1 MGNKSIQKFFA
12 DQNSVIDLSSLGNAK
27 GAKVSLSGPD
37 MNITTPRGSV
47 IIVNGALYSSI
58 KGNNLAVKFKDKTI
72 TGAKILGSVDLK
84 DIQLERIDSSLV
96 DSAQV
101 EKKGNGKRR
110 NKKEEEELKKQLD
123 DAENAKKEADKA
135 KEEAEKAKEAAE
147 KALNEAFEVQN
158 SSKQIEEMLQN
169 FLADNVA
176 KDNLAQ
182 QSDASQQNTQ
192 AKATQASKQNDAEKV
207 LPQPINKNTSTGKSN
222 SSKNEENKLDAESV
236 KEPLKVTLALAAESN
251 SGSKDDSITNF
262 TKPQFVGS
270 TAPNATV
277 IIKIN
282 GIAVGQAVADSLGN
296 FTFTAPETL
305 TDGTY
310 NLEAE
315 AKTAD
320 GSGSAKLVI
329 TIDSVTDKPTFELS
343 PESSVSGHKG
353 LTPTLTPSIVGTAE
367 ENAKVDIYVDNKLV
381 ASVDVDKDGNWSYEF
396 KDNELSEGENSIK
409 VVAVDKAG
417 NKNETTDSIIT
428 DTIAP
433 EKPTI
438 ELDDSS
444 DSGIKNDNITNSTL
458 PTFIGVAEPG
468 STVSIYL
475 GLKHLGEVIVAKDG
489 TWSYTL
495 TTPLK
500 DGEYNITATATD
512 IAGHTSATANLP
524 FTIDTRISYFSAEIE
539 TTNDSGIV
547 GDNVTNNTRPTF
559 TGKTEP
565 NAIISVINSETG
577 EEVIFKANDKGEW
590 TFNFTSDSVEGIN
603 NLTFTVEDVAGNK
616 KDFSFSYVIDTIA
629 PVPPTVSLEDYVVLP
644 NGIILSGNDLP
655 ALVGTAEPKST
666 ILLMRDGKLYDSIE
680 VDSNGTWNYQFSNKF
695 LQGAYDIEIISQ
707 DAAGNKSSTVKYSF
721 TIQTEVVPPKAELD
735 ASDDSGAKGDWITNK
750 HNALTLLG
758 TADRFATVNILIDGK
773 TIGVTTADADGNWNF
788 DISRNLSDNVYK
800 ITVESI
806 DPLGR
811 TSSVDYQLTI
821 DSFTPIPT
829 VMLHDSA
836 DSGVKGDMIT
846 KINTPL
852 FTGMAEANAKVSIY
866 VDGVLSGEAIAGDD
880 GVWNFQFTTALS
892 DGSHD
897 VTVKVEDIA
906 GNTASSSAYNFQIVT
921 QTQKPTIEL
930 VNDTGVDNT
939 DHIINE
945 KNPALTGTAAPYS
958 TVKLYI
964 DGALIAEVRT
974 NKDGRWEYTLK
985 ADQGLVDGDHRITA
999 SVEDIAGNIAHSDP
1013 FLISVDTAISIPIVS
1028 LSPDSDSGI
1037 SDDNLT
1043 NIVKPTLH
1051 LKDIDPDIISV
1062 QVWDAMSDTQIGV
1075 ATQQPDGSWAYTF
1088 TSDLTE
1094 GLHQVYVKVEDIAGN
1109 KANSAIFDF
1118 TIDTTVSTPVISLL
1132 SKDDTGVTG
1141 DNLTNINKPGFAI
1154 SGVDA
1159 DAHRVVVQVMHNGV
1173 SEEIEL
1179 SHLNGSWLFIPGNT
1193 WADGSYTLT
1202 VKVEDKAGNTNY
1214 SAPLTVVIDTQ
1225 IAIDGVELVNDS
1237 GVKGDNM
1244 TNDDRP
1250 HFRVTVPTDVNEV
1263 RLSIDG
1269 GNSWVQA
1276 TPGVAGS
1283 WEYIWPTD
1291 LADGQYTLTVEAT
1304 DKAGNTVTKTIDFAV
1319 DTTLSV
1325 PVIVLDSAD
1334 DTGIQGDNMTNST
1347 QPTFALQH
1355 IDDDAVRVTVSV
1367 EHGGVTTTFDATK
1380 GTGGWTFTPPTSW
1393 ADGDYTLSVS
1403 VEDKAGNTSH
1413 SASLTVTV
1421 DTQIAINNIELV
1433 NDSGI
1438 PDDNLTNNVRPHF
1451 QVTVPTDVNVVRLSI
1466 DGGKTWF
1473 NATQSATPGVWDYI
1487 WPDDVADG
1495 GYTLTVEA
1503 TDEAGNKAT
1512 QTLDF
1517 TIDTTLSVP
1526 TLSLDSADD
1535 SGIAGD
1541 NITNVKTPGFTLNNI
1556 DTDVSRVIVEVM
1568 HNGIKQEV
1576 PLVQTGGQWRF
1587 APTSDWADGDYILTV
1602 KVEDRAG
1609 NVKQSAPLTVTVDTH
1624 IAIDRIELVNDSGI
1638 PGDNLTNEARPHFQV
1653 TVPADVNGVR
1663 LSIDGGKTWFDA
1675 TQSATSGVWDYT
1687 WLTNVANGPHTLMV
1701 EASDKAGNKTTQ
1713 KLDFTIDTILSEP
1726 TITLDSADDSA
1737 AGDNITNVKMPG
1749 FTLGNIDA
1757 DVTKVVVTVAH
1768 DGKNQQIEL
1777 IKNGGVWRFTPGAA
1791 WTDGDYTLTVKVED
1805 KAGNTNYSA
1814 PLTVTIDTQTS
1825 IDRIELLNDT
1835 GIVGDNLTNEARPQF
1850 HITVPTDVNSVQL
1863 SLDGGINWVNATLTS
1878 DGVWEYIWPT
1888 DLVENTYTLTV
1899 KATDVAGNTATE
1911 TLNFI
1916 IDTTLS
1922 TPTITLDSAD
1932 DSGTANDNKT
1942 NVKTPG
1948 FIIGG
1953 IDSDVTQVVVQ
1964 VMRDGHSEEVELTQ
1978 TNGQWRFVPGS
1989 AWTDGDYTL
1998 TVTVKDEAGN
2008 IRHSAPLTVT
2018 IDTQITIDHIELVND
2033 SGIPDDNLTNN
2044 VRPHFQVTVPT
2055 DVNVVRLS
2063 IDGGKTWFN
2072 ATQSATPGV
2081 WDYTWLADV
2090 GEGKHTLTVE
2100 ATDKAGNKTT
2110 QQLDFIIDTLLSEPT
2125 IVLDNTDDSG
2135 TKGDHLTNVN
2145 KPTFLLGN
2153 IDADARYVTVEVQ
2166 HGGTKEVLT
2175 ATKDATGNWSV
2186 TPTGTWADGDYTLT
2200 VRVEDEAGNEKHS
2213 ASLTVTVD
2221 TQITIDVIELVN
2233 DNGIP
2238 GDNMTN
2244 DAHPQFRVTVPGD
2257 VNEVSLSIDG
2267 GVTWVKAT
2275 QSATPGVWN
2284 YTWPGT
2290 VPDGDYTLNVKA
2302 TDNAG
2307 NTVTETLHFTID
2319 TTLSTPVIVLDSADD
2334 SGVHGDN
2341 MTNHTQPTFALQ
2353 HIDDDA
2359 VRVTVSVE
2367 HGGVTTTF
2375 DATKDAG
2382 GWTFT
2387 PTGAWADGDY
2397 TLSVS
2402 VEDKAGN
2409 TSHSASLTVTVDT
2422 QIAINNIE
2430 LVNDSGIPDDNLT
2443 NNVRPH
2449 FQVTVPTDVN
2459 VVRLSIDGGKTWFN
2473 ATQSATPGVWDY
2485 IWPDDVADGGYT
2497 LTVEATDEA
2506 GNKATQTLD
2515 FTIDTTLSVPT
2526 LSLDSADDSGIAGD
2540 NITNVKTPGFTL
2552 NNIDT
2557 DVSRVIVEVM
2567 HNGIKQEVP
2576 LVQTGGQW
2584 RFAPTSDWADGDY
2597 ILTVKVEDRAGNVKQ
2612 SAPLTVTVDTHIAID
2627 RIELVNDS
2635 GIPGDNLTNEARPHF
2650 QVTVPA
2656 DVNGVRLSIDGGKTW
2671 FDATQSATSGVWDY
2685 TWLTNVANG
2694 PHTLMVEAS
2703 DKAGNKTT
2711 QKLDFTIDT
2720 ILSEPTITLDSADDS
2735 AAGDNITNVKMP
2747 GFTLG
2752 NIDADV
2758 TKVVV
2763 TVAHD
2768 GKNQQIEL
2776 IKNGG
2781 VWRFTPGAAW
2791 TDGDYTL
2798 TVKVEDKAGNTNYS
2812 APLTVTIDTQ
2822 TSIDR
2827 IELLNDTGI
2836 VGDNLTNEARPQFH
2850 ITVPTDV
2857 NSVQLSLDGGINWV
2871 NATLTSDGV
2880 WEYIWPT
2887 DLVENTYTLTVKATD
2902 VAGNTATETLNFII
2916 DTTLST
2922 PTITLDSADD
2932 SGTANDNKTNVKTP
2946 GFIIGGIDSDVTQVV
2961 VQVMRDGHSEEVEL
2975 TQTNGQWR
2983 FVPGSAWT
2991 DGDYTLTV
2999 TVKDEA
3005 GNIRHSAPLTVTIDT
3020 QITIDHIELVN
3031 DSGIPDDNLTNNVRP
3046 HFQVTVP
3053 TDVNVVR
3060 LSIDGGKTWFN
3071 ATQSATPG
3079 VWDYT
3084 WLADVGEGKHTLTV
3098 EATDKAGNK
3107 TTQQLDF
3114 IIDTL
3119 LSEPT
3124 IVLDNTDDSG
3134 TKGDNLT
3141 NVNKPTFLLGNI
3153 DADARYV
3160 TVEVQHGGTKEVLT
3174 ATKGATGIWSVT
3186 PTGTW
3191 ADGDYTL
3198 TVRVEDDAGNVKY
3211 SAPLTVT
3218 VDTQITIDVIE
3229 LVNDNGIPGDNLT
3242 NDVRPHFRVTVP
3254 GDVNEVRLSIDG
3266 GNTWVRATQGTA
3278 GIWDYTW
3285 PKDVTDGLHTLT
3297 VEATDKAGNK
3307 TTQTL
3312 DFTIDTRL
3320 STPTIAMDSRD
3331 DTGAIGDHITS
3342 VKRPGFTIGNIDADA
3357 HSVILRITQGGNSQ
3371 EVTLTQVG
3379 GQWRFTPDA
3388 DWADGSYTLT
3398 VEVTDNA
3405 GNVRQST
3412 PLVVTVDTQTSITDI
3427 TLVNDHGVPD
3437 DNLTNST
3444 RPQFEITVPADVNSV
3459 QLSIDGGANWV
3470 SATQGIEGV
3479 WGYTWPTDMG
3489 DGKHT
3494 LTVMV
3499 TDRAGNTATQ
3509 TLEFFIDTRLS
3520 TPTIALDSTDDTGT
3534 PGDDMTNRTRPT
3546 FILQNIDSDV
3556 INVTVSVTHNG
3567 TTTSFTATQGAGGWS
3582 FTPPAPWGDGDY
3594 TLTVTVEDRAGNT
3607 RPSTPL
3613 TVTVDTQIAIDRIE
3627 LVNDSGVPGDNV
3639 TKHVRP
3645 QFQISVPDDVEKVLL
3660 SIDGGTTWVTA
3671 IKSST
3676 AGIWDYTWPTDMPE
3690 GQHTLTVEVTD
3701 GAGNKMTET
3710 LNFTIDITLLTP
3722 TIELAPDQDTG
3733 QNKNDNLTS
3742 VTQPV
3747 FVLGSIDKDVRHVEL
3762 SIEHNGTFKTVVLTE
3777 SADGWRYRPDSA
3789 LADGSY
3795 TFTVTVTD
3803 VAGNQQTSAPLKVTI
3818 DGTLTTPVIELA
3830 AGEDSGTVGD
3840 RLTNHDR
3847 PVFDIHQVDSDVTR
3861 VMVKVTYNGKT
3872 HEEAAVFTNGQ
3883 WRFTPSA
3890 SWADGSYQLAVVV
3903 EDLAGNVKESAPF
3916 EVRIDTTTTINNI
3929 VLLNDTGVQNDQL
3942 TNVAKP
3948 SFRIDVPGDVVQ
3960 VRVTLD
3966 GGANWNVIRKNA
3978 DGQWIF
3984 DSPNTLVDGTYTLR
3998 VEATDEAGNI
4008 ANKDLVFNIDTN
4020 IQVPTIALD
4029 AGQDTGANTADN
4041 ITNISRP
4048 TFTIGNVDPDVIK
4061 VVVTI
4066 DGHDYNATKVGAG
4079 WQFTPGN
4086 AIPDGSYN
4094 ITVTVED
4101 KAGNT
4106 ATSKPLPVV
4115 IDTTAEIESVT
4126 LVTDSGDSDVDN
4138 ITKVDKPQFSIVTA
4152 DDITHVRV
4160 KIDNAANWIELTK
4173 GGDGRWIFNVGSALP
4188 DGQHTLLVDVTDI
4201 AGNVAQET
4209 LQFTIDTTLREPTIV
4224 LDPTHDTGDDTNDNL
4239 TRINKP
4245 VFIIGNV
4252 DNDVSHIVVHI
4263 DGRDYTIENTGGNL
4277 TFTPD
4282 QPLSDG
4288 QHTISV
4294 TVTDIAGNTK
4304 TSAELRI
4311 EIDTQVQIDS
4321 VTLTTDS
4328 GVNDHDNVTN
4338 ATRPSFEIATPDDVT
4353 SVLVSFDGVNWTPIS
4368 KNAAGQWEFTA
4379 GSALPDGHYTLHVQ
4393 ATDRAGNT
4401 ANSTLG
4407 FTVDTQIDGLSVVML
4422 DDAGKDST
4430 DGITNITSPR
4440 FEISAREPLQSV
4452 TVILNGKS
4460 STLTQGAGNKWL
4472 FTPDTPLVDGTYKI
4486 EIVAED
4492 IAGNKISKE
4501 VSFTIDTI
4509 VSDPSIDLLD
4519 ADDTGESAVDN
4530 ITSVTTPRFVIGNV
4544 PADIDTVVIRIN
4556 GVSYSVTA
4564 NGNNLWEFQ
4573 VPVALN
4579 DGVYEAVVVFR
4590 DIAGNTSETKLPFTI
4605 DTTTSVSVRMEPASD
4620 TGNSNSD
4627 NLTNKQNPKFEGTA
4641 EPNAKLVITIV
4652 DDKSGREVLKQ
4663 TITVGADGN
4672 WSVTPNILPDGMYTI
4687 NVVAT
4692 DVAGNTAQTQERF
4705 TIDTVTIDPT
4715 IRLSDPSID
4724 DQHEA
4729 TSLRPEFKG
4738 FAEAFSTIMIQWDG
4752 KVVGSANANANGE
4765 WSWTPPSVL
4774 APGSYVVSIVAK
4786 DKAGNESSQVD
4797 FPVVIPVIDVTPP
4810 TIKLSEESDS
4820 GALGDFTTNNKT
4832 PTLIGSTLPNTI
4844 VSIYV
4849 DGVKVGE
4856 ATADTAG
4863 RYTFQLSEMKDGHY
4877 VVQVGIVNP
4886 RDNSELRSTAVD
4898 VTIDTEVAEL
4908 VWNISG
4914 MHEGGYINTVTPE
4927 IGGTSEPNSKITIF
4941 VNGVEKAIAYTT
4953 GAGHWGVVLPALGN
4967 DGNYELTFKV
4977 EDVAG
4982 NIREFGPQNV
4992 ILDTVI
4998 SPLTVVL
5005 READDSGKV
5014 GDWIT
5019 NKSHVTIDGTAEA
5032 GSTLT
5037 IRNPQGV
5044 VIATLVVGNDGR
5056 WSAEL
5061 DLREGSNAFVV
5072 VSEDKAGNSQQKE
5085 ILIEHDTQIEISD
5098 ISLSRDTNSG
5108 DKYDLITNNKSPVL
5122 VAMTDPGATVQ
5133 VYINGVL
5140 QGTVEASS
5148 SGNIS
5153 YTMPANSA
5161 DGEYQVQ
5168 FVATDTAGNRVES
5181 AITTVTIDSQIAVF
5195 DIDEDSLPAL
5205 SNNRALSVSGV
5216 GEAGSQVSIFVD
5228 GKLVNV
5234 VMVEADGTWRAPI
5247 LLQDDGTF
5255 NIHFSIT
5262 DVAGNT
5268 EVSKDYSVDVD
5279 SSTDFPT
5286 LNLEDASNSG
5296 SLDDLITNHNKP
5308 VLVGTAEAGATIHI
5322 YVDEKIVA
5330 NVLVLEDGTWSYQF
5344 DNALKDGEYSIRVVA
5359 EDPAGNTAESP
5370 RLLVTIDTSTFI
5382 DNPAMVAGSDNGI
5395 FSNDSITSQTRPT
5408 FSIFGEMNQ
5417 SVQIFI
5423 DGVLV
5428 DTITVTDRNQVYR
5441 PESPL
5446 GDGSHSIYY
5455 VITDKAGNTATSKTL
5470 NFTIDTFNTTPVAI
5484 DSIGGQTLAE
5494 MTGSDGKIYITDT
5507 TRNLLFSGSA
5517 EPNSKIEI
5525 IINGLNV
5532 GEVWVNEKGHW
5543 QMPVNPLYFTEGQL
5557 DITVKSTDRAGNVN
5571 QEKYS
5576 IWVDTHI
5583 KVFTSELDD
5592 NKSSSKTEWWSNS
5605 DLITMRGTGEIG
5617 ATVSLIVAGVTLATA
5632 VVAATGRWELSTDKL
5647 PEGTYDISL
5656 VIEDSAGNRW
5666 EDVREIFI
5674 DRTPP
5679 NAPVV
5684 TYSDIVN
5691 DLIIMQGTAEAKS
5704 QLIITDSEGN
5714 TYTLTVPDNGKWSMA
5729 IPYPSEGKF
5738 TITSVDAIG
5747 NRSDDV
5753 PLDIMKEVPVIS
5765 LSPDSDSGTVGD
5777 NITRDKQ
5784 PTFIIGNLES
5794 DVVVVQVDINGTVYN
5809 AEKNADGVWFFTPGT
5824 PLADGSYTISVI
5836 ASDAAGNQKN
5846 SLPITVTIDS
5856 TLTVPEI
5863 ALAAGEDNGA
5873 SDSDNVTNHTQ
5884 PKFTLQH
5891 IDADVTG
5898 VTVNVT
5904 HNGVTDIYQATQGA
5918 DGWTFTPP
5926 AAWNDGNYTLSV
5938 TVVDRAGNSQQSA
5951 SLAVTVDSTVTVTA
5965 DSQHDDASDDATA
5978 TAVTPPESE
5987 TVNAESATHLRTE
6000 PSAAEESV
6008 VKVTAYSITLLNADS
6023 GDEIDRSISQTP
6035 SFEISV
6041 PENIVNVSIM
6051 FEGEEF
6057 TLPITNQKAI
6067 FEVPL
6072 SLEDGE
6078 YTMDVKFIDK
6088 DNDFLIKE
6096 KTFSVDH
6103 SSADIVNAMNVRGK
6117 TEDDIND
6124 SPSTSSVGHN
6134 NNGAIDVFA
6143 VNEVTLPVDNQEEHA

>member
-37 MNITTPRGSV
+37 MNITTPHGSV

-123 DAENAKKEADKA
+123 EAENAKKEADKA

-444 DSGIKNDNITNSTL
+444 DSGIKNDSITNSTL

-539 TTNDSGIV
+539 TTDDSGIV

-590 TFNFTSDSVEGIN
+590 TFNFTSDSVEGVN

-616 KDFSFSYVIDTIA
+616 KDFSFSYVIDTVA
-629 PVPPTVSLEDYVVLP
+629 PVPPTVSLEDFVVLP

-1062 QVWDAMSDTQIGV
+1062 QVWDAASDTQIGV

-1109 KANSAIFDF
+1109 KANSAVFDF

-1179 SHLNGSWLFIPGNT
+1179 SHLNGSWLFTPGNT

-1325 PVIVLDSAD
+1325 PVIVLNSAD
-1334 DTGIQGDNMTNST
+1334 DTGVQGDNMTNST

-1380 GTGGWTFTPPTSW
+1380 GVGGWSFTPTGAW

-1438 PDDNLTNNVRPHF
+1438 PNDNLTNNVRPHF

-1473 NATQSATPGVWDYI
+1473 NATQNATPGVWDYI

-1503 TDEAGNKAT
+1503 TDEAGNKTT

-1556 DTDVSRVIVEVM
+1556 DADVSRVTVEVM

-1675 TQSATSGVWDYT
+1675 TQSATPGVWDYT

-1713 KLDFTIDTILSEP
+1713 KLDFIIDTMLSEP

-1863 SLDGGINWVNATLTS
+1863 SLDGGINWVNATLTP

-2018 IDTQITIDHIELVND
+2018 IDTQIAIDHIELVND
-2033 SGIPDDNLTNN
+2033 SGIPDDNLTN
-2044 VRPHFQVTVPT
+2044 
-2055 DVNVVRLS
+2055 
-2063 IDGGKTWFN
+2063 
-2072 ATQSATPGV
+2072 
-2081 WDYTWLADV
+2081 
-2090 GEGKHTLTVE
+2090 E
-2100 ATDKAGNKTT
+2100 A
-2110 QQLDFIIDTLLSEPT
+2110 
-2125 IVLDNTDDSG
+2125 
-2135 TKGDHLTNVN
+2135 
-2145 KPTFLLGN
+2145 
-2153 IDADARYVTVEVQ
+2153 
-2166 HGGTKEVLT
+2166 
-2175 ATKDATGNWSV
+2175 
-2186 TPTGTWADGDYTLT
+2186 
-2200 VRVEDEAGNEKHS
+2200 
-2213 ASLTVTVD
+2213 
-2221 TQITIDVIELVN
+2221 
-2233 DNGIP
+2233 
-2238 GDNMTN
+2238 
-2244 DAHPQFRVTVPGD
+2244 
-2257 VNEVSLSIDG
+2257 
-2267 GVTWVKAT
+2267 
-2275 QSATPGVWN
+2275 
-2284 YTWPGT
+2284 
-2290 VPDGDYTLNVKA
+2290 
-2302 TDNAG
+2302 
-2307 NTVTETLHFTID
+2307 
-2319 TTLSTPVIVLDSADD
+2319 
-2334 SGVHGDN
+2334 
-2341 MTNHTQPTFALQ
+2341 
-2353 HIDDDA
+2353 
-2359 VRVTVSVE
+2359 
-2367 HGGVTTTF
+2367 
-2375 DATKDAG
+2375 
-2382 GWTFT
+2382 
-2387 PTGAWADGDY
+2387 
-2397 TLSVS
+2397 
-2402 VEDKAGN
+2402 
-2409 TSHSASLTVTVDT
+2409 
-2422 QIAINNIE
+2422 
-2430 LVNDSGIPDDNLT
+2430 
-2443 NNVRPH
+2443 
-2449 FQVTVPTDVN
+2449 
-2459 VVRLSIDGGKTWFN
+2459 
-2473 ATQSATPGVWDY
+2473 
-2485 IWPDDVADGGYT
+2485 
-2497 LTVEATDEA
+2497 
-2506 GNKATQTLD
+2506 
-2515 FTIDTTLSVPT
+2515 
-2526 LSLDSADDSGIAGD
+2526 
-2540 NITNVKTPGFTL
+2540 
-2552 NNIDT
+2552 
-2557 DVSRVIVEVM
+2557 
-2567 HNGIKQEVP
+2567 
-2576 LVQTGGQW
+2576 
-2584 RFAPTSDWADGDY
+2584 
-2597 ILTVKVEDRAGNVKQ
+2597 
-2612 SAPLTVTVDTHIAID
+2612 
-2627 RIELVNDS
+2627 
-2635 GIPGDNLTNEARPHF
+2635 
-2650 QVTVPA
+2650 
-2656 DVNGVRLSIDGGKTW
+2656 
-2671 FDATQSATSGVWDY
+2671 
-2685 TWLTNVANG
+2685 
-2694 PHTLMVEAS
+2694 
-2703 DKAGNKTT
+2703 
-2711 QKLDFTIDT
+2711 
-2720 ILSEPTITLDSADDS
+2720 
-2735 AAGDNITNVKMP
+2735 
-2747 GFTLG
+2747 
-2752 NIDADV
+2752 
-2758 TKVVV
+2758 
-2763 TVAHD
+2763 
-2768 GKNQQIEL
+2768 
-2776 IKNGG
+2776 
-2781 VWRFTPGAAW
+2781 
-2791 TDGDYTL
+2791 
-2798 TVKVEDKAGNTNYS
+2798 
-2812 APLTVTIDTQ
+2812 
-2822 TSIDR
+2822 
-2827 IELLNDTGI
+2827 
-2836 VGDNLTNEARPQFH
+2836 
-2850 ITVPTDV
+2850 
-2857 NSVQLSLDGGINWV
+2857 
-2871 NATLTSDGV
+2871 
-2880 WEYIWPT
+2880 
-2887 DLVENTYTLTVKATD
+2887 
-2902 VAGNTATETLNFII
+2902 
-2916 DTTLST
+2916 
-2922 PTITLDSADD
+2922 
-2932 SGTANDNKTNVKTP
+2932 
-2946 GFIIGGIDSDVTQVV
+2946 
-2961 VQVMRDGHSEEVEL
+2961 
-2975 TQTNGQWR
+2975 
-2983 FVPGSAWT
+2983 
-2991 DGDYTLTV
+2991 
-2999 TVKDEA
+2999 
-3005 GNIRHSAPLTVTIDT
+3005 
-3020 QITIDHIELVN
+3020 
-3031 DSGIPDDNLTNNVRP
+3031 RP

-3174 ATKGATGIWSVT
+3174 ATKDATGNWSVTPTGTWADGDYTLTVRVEDEAGNEKHSASLTVTVDTQITIDAIELVNDNGIPGDNMTNDAHPQFRVTVPGDVNEVSLSIDGGVTWVKATQSATPGVWNYTWPGTVPDGDYTLNVKATDNAGNTVTETLHFTIDTTLSTPVIVLDSADDTGIQGDNMTNRTQPTFNLQHIDDDAVRVTVSVEHGGVTTTFDATKGVGGWTFTPPTSWGAGDYTLSVSVEDKAGNTSHSASLTVTVDTQIAINNIELVNDSGIPDDNLTNNVRPQFQVKVPTDVNEVRLSIDGGKTWFNATQSATPGVWDYTWLADVGEGKHTLTVEATDKAGNQTTQKLDFIIDTLLSEPTIVLDNTDDSGIKGDNLTNANKPTFLLGNIDADARYVTVEVQHGSTKEVLTATKGATGIWSVT

-3198 TVRVEDDAGNVKY
+3198 TVRVEDEAGNVKY

-3320 STPTIAMDSRD
+3320 STPTITMDSRD

-3342 VKRPGFTIGNIDADA
+3342 VKRPGFTIGNIDSDA
-3357 HSVILRITQGGNSQ
+3357 QSVILRITQGGNSQ

-3412 PLVVTVDTQTSITDI
+3412 PLIVTVDTQTSITDI

-3470 SATQGIEGV
+3470 SAAQGIEGV

-3613 TVTVDTQIAIDRIE
+3613 TVTVDTQIAIDHIE
-3627 LVNDSGVPGDNV
+3627 LVNDSGVPSDNI

-3690 GQHTLTVEVTD
+3690 GQHTLIVEVTD
-3701 GAGNKMTET
+3701 GAGNKMTGT
-3710 LNFTIDITLLTP
+3710 LDFTIDITLLTP

-3742 VTQPV
+3742 VTQPI

-3847 PVFDIHQVDSDVTR
+3847 PVFDIRQVDSDVTR

-3903 EDLAGNVKESAPF
+3903 EDLAGNIKESAPL

-3948 SFRIDVPGDVVQ
+3948 SFRIDVPGDVIQ

-4188 DGQHTLLVDVTDI
+4188 DGKHTLLVDVTDI

-4277 TFTPD
+4277 AFTPD

-4304 TSAELRI
+4304 TSAELQI

-4530 ITSVTTPRFVIGNV
+4530 ITSVTKPRFVIGNV

-4556 GVSYSVTA
+4556 GVSYPVTA

-4620 TGNSNSD
+4620 TGSSNSD

-4652 DDKSGREVLKQ
+4652 DDKSGREVLKH

-4724 DQHEA
+4724 DQYEA

-4738 FAEAFSTIMIQWDG
+4738 LAEAFSTIMIQWDG

-4832 PTLIGSTLPNTI
+4832 PTLVGNTLPNAI

-4967 DGNYELTFKV
+4967 DGNYVLTFKV

-5072 VSEDKAGNSQQKE
+5072 VSEDKAGNSQQKD

-5296 SLDDLITNHNKP
+5296 SLDDLITSHNKP

-5382 DNPAMVAGSDNGI
+5382 DNPVMMAGSDNGI
-5395 FSNDSITSQTRPT
+5395 FSNDSITSQTRPA
-5408 FSIFGEMNQ
+5408 FSIYGEMNQ

-5494 MTGSDGKIYITDT
+5494 MTVSDGKIYITDT

-5532 GEVWVNEKGHW
+5532 GEVWVNDKGHW

-5583 KVFTSELDD
+5583 QVFTSELDD
-5592 NKSSSKTEWWSNS
+5592 NKSSSKTDWWSNS
-5605 DLITMRGTGEIG
+5605 STITMRGMGEIG

-5632 VVAATGRWELSTDKL
+5632 VVAANGQWELSTDQL
-5647 PEGTYDISL
+5647 PEGKYDITLS
-5656 VIEDSAGNRW
+5656 IEDNAGNRK
-5666 EDVREIFI
+5666 EEVHEIFI

-5704 QLIITDSEGN
+5704 QLIITDSNGN

-5753 PLDIMKEVPVIS
+5753 PLDIMKETPVIS

-5777 NITRDKQ
+5777 NITRDNQ

-5863 ALAAGEDNGA
+5863 ALAAGEGNGA
-5873 SDSDNVTNHTQ
+5873 SDSDNVTNHNHTQ

-5926 AAWNDGNYTLSV
+5926 AAWNDGTYTLSV
-5938 TVVDRAGNSQQSA
+5938 TVVDRAGNSLQSA
-5951 SLAVTVDSTVTVTA
+5951 SLEVTVDSTVTVTA
-5965 DSQHDDASDDATA
+5965 DSQHDDASDDATP

-5987 TVNAESATHLRTE
+5987 TVNAESATHLRTV

-6008 VKVTAYSITLLNADS
+6008 VKETAYSITLLNADS

-6041 PENIVNVSIM
+6041 PENIVNVSVM

-6078 YTMDVKFIDK
+6078 YTMDVKFLDK
-6088 DNDFLIKE
+6088 DDDFLIKE

-6103 SSADIVNAMNVRGK
+6103 SSADIVNAMNARGK

-6134 NNGAIDVFA
+6134 NNGAIEVFA

>member
-428 DTIAP
+428 DTIPP

-1062 QVWDAMSDTQIGV
+1062 QVWDAASDTQIGV

-1109 KANSAIFDF
+1109 KANSAVFDF

-1380 GTGGWTFTPPTSW
+1380 GTGGWSFTPTGAW

-1438 PDDNLTNNVRPHF
+1438 PNDNLTNNVRPHF

-1473 NATQSATPGVWDYI
+1473 NATQSATPGAWDYI

-1503 TDEAGNKAT
+1503 TDKAGNKTT
-1512 QTLDF
+1512 QELDF

-1638 PGDNLTNEARPHFQV
+1638 PDDNLTNEARPHFQV

-2018 IDTQITIDHIELVND
+2018 IDTQIAIDHIELVND

-2135 TKGDHLTNVN
+2135 TKGDNLTNVN

-2200 VRVEDEAGNEKHS
+2200 VRVEDDAGNVKYS

-2233 DNGIP
+2233 DSGTR
-2238 GDNMTN
+2238 GDNLTN
-2244 DAHPQFRVTVPGD
+2244 DANPHFRITVPGD

-2267 GVTWVKAT
+2267 GVTWVKAM

-2284 YTWPGT
+2284 YTWPKT
-2290 VPDGDYTLNVKA
+2290 VADGDYTLTVKA

-2307 NTVTETLHFTID
+2307 NTVTRTLDFTID

-2341 MTNHTQPTFALQ
+2341 MTNRTQPTFALQ
-2353 HIDDDA
+2353 QIDDDA

-2422 QIAINNIE
+2422 QIAINN
-2430 LVNDSGIPDDNLT
+2430 
-2443 NNVRPH
+2443 
-2449 FQVTVPTDVN
+2449 
-2459 VVRLSIDGGKTWFN
+2459 
-2473 ATQSATPGVWDY
+2473 
-2485 IWPDDVADGGYT
+2485 
-2497 LTVEATDEA
+2497 
-2506 GNKATQTLD
+2506 
-2515 FTIDTTLSVPT
+2515 
-2526 LSLDSADDSGIAGD
+2526 
-2540 NITNVKTPGFTL
+2540 
-2552 NNIDT
+2552 
-2557 DVSRVIVEVM
+2557 
-2567 HNGIKQEVP
+2567 
-2576 LVQTGGQW
+2576 
-2584 RFAPTSDWADGDY
+2584 
-2597 ILTVKVEDRAGNVKQ
+2597 
-2612 SAPLTVTVDTHIAID
+2612 
-2627 RIELVNDS
+2627 
-2635 GIPGDNLTNEARPHF
+2635 
-2650 QVTVPA
+2650 
-2656 DVNGVRLSIDGGKTW
+2656 
-2671 FDATQSATSGVWDY
+2671 
-2685 TWLTNVANG
+2685 
-2694 PHTLMVEAS
+2694 
-2703 DKAGNKTT
+2703 
-2711 QKLDFTIDT
+2711 
-2720 ILSEPTITLDSADDS
+2720 
-2735 AAGDNITNVKMP
+2735 
-2747 GFTLG
+2747 
-2752 NIDADV
+2752 
-2758 TKVVV
+2758 
-2763 TVAHD
+2763 
-2768 GKNQQIEL
+2768 
-2776 IKNGG
+2776 
-2781 VWRFTPGAAW
+2781 
-2791 TDGDYTL
+2791 
-2798 TVKVEDKAGNTNYS
+2798 
-2812 APLTVTIDTQ
+2812 
-2822 TSIDR
+2822 
-2827 IELLNDTGI
+2827 
-2836 VGDNLTNEARPQFH
+2836 
-2850 ITVPTDV
+2850 
-2857 NSVQLSLDGGINWV
+2857 
-2871 NATLTSDGV
+2871 
-2880 WEYIWPT
+2880 
-2887 DLVENTYTLTVKATD
+2887 
-2902 VAGNTATETLNFII
+2902 
-2916 DTTLST
+2916 
-2922 PTITLDSADD
+2922 
-2932 SGTANDNKTNVKTP
+2932 
-2946 GFIIGGIDSDVTQVV
+2946 
-2961 VQVMRDGHSEEVEL
+2961 
-2975 TQTNGQWR
+2975 
-2983 FVPGSAWT
+2983 
-2991 DGDYTLTV
+2991 
-2999 TVKDEA
+2999 
-3005 GNIRHSAPLTVTIDT
+3005 
-3020 QITIDHIELVN
+3020 IELVN

-4160 KIDNAANWIELTK
+4160 KIDNAVNWIELTK

-4556 GVSYSVTA
+4556 GVSYPVTA

-5234 VMVEADGTWRAPI
+5234 VMVEADGSWRAPI

-5557 DITVKSTDRAGNVN
+5557 DTTVKSTDRAGNVN

-5583 KVFTSELDD
+5583 QVFTSELDD
-5592 NKSSSKTEWWSNS
+5592 NKSSSKTDWWSNS
-5605 DLITMRGTGEIG
+5605 STITMRGMGEIG

-5632 VVAATGRWELSTDKL
+5632 VVAANGQWELSTDQL
-5647 PEGTYDISL
+5647 PEGKYDITLS
-5656 VIEDSAGNRW
+5656 IEDNAGNRK
-5666 EDVREIFI
+5666 EEVHEIFI

-5704 QLIITDSEGN
+5704 QLIITDSNGN

-5904 HNGVTDIYQATQGA
+5904 HNGVTDTYQATQGA

-5987 TVNAESATHLRTE
+5987 TVNAESATHLRTV

-6008 VKVTAYSITLLNADS
+6008 VKETAYSITLLNADS

-6103 SSADIVNAMNVRGK
+6103 SSADIVNAMNARGK

>member
-236 KEPLKVTLALAAESN
+236 KEPLKVTLALATESN

-616 KDFSFSYVIDTIA
+616 KDFSFSYVIDTVA
-629 PVPPTVSLEDYVVLP
+629 PVPPTVSLEDFVVLP

-1028 LSPDSDSGI
+1028 LSPDSDSGV

-1062 QVWDAMSDTQIGV
+1062 QVWDAASDTQIGV

-1109 KANSAIFDF
+1109 KANSAVFDF

-1202 VKVEDKAGNTNY
+1202 VKVEDKAGNTSY

-1380 GTGGWTFTPPTSW
+1380 GTGGWSFTPTGAW

-1438 PDDNLTNNVRPHF
+1438 PNDNLTNNVRPHF

-1473 NATQSATPGVWDYI
+1473 NATQSATPGAWDYI

-1503 TDEAGNKAT
+1503 TDKAGNKTT
-1512 QTLDF
+1512 QELDF

-2125 IVLDNTDDSG
+2125 IVLDSTDDSG
-2135 TKGDHLTNVN
+2135 TKGDNLTNVN

-2319 TTLSTPVIVLDSADD
+2319 TTLSVPVIVLNSADD
-2334 SGVHGDN
+2334 TGVQGDN
-2341 MTNHTQPTFALQ
+2341 MTNSTQPTFTLQ

-2375 DATKDAG
+2375 DATKGTG
-2382 GWTFT
+2382 GWSFT

-2449 FQVTVPTDVN
+2449 FQVKVPMDVN
-2459 VVRLSIDGGKTWFN
+2459 
-2473 ATQSATPGVWDY
+2473 
-2485 IWPDDVADGGYT
+2485 
-2497 LTVEATDEA
+2497 E
-2506 GNKATQTLD
+2506 
-2515 FTIDTTLSVPT
+2515 
-2526 LSLDSADDSGIAGD
+2526 
-2540 NITNVKTPGFTL
+2540 
-2552 NNIDT
+2552 
-2557 DVSRVIVEVM
+2557 
-2567 HNGIKQEVP
+2567 
-2576 LVQTGGQW
+2576 
-2584 RFAPTSDWADGDY
+2584 
-2597 ILTVKVEDRAGNVKQ
+2597 
-2612 SAPLTVTVDTHIAID
+2612 
-2627 RIELVNDS
+2627 
-2635 GIPGDNLTNEARPHF
+2635 
-2650 QVTVPA
+2650 
-2656 DVNGVRLSIDGGKTW
+2656 
-2671 FDATQSATSGVWDY
+2671 
-2685 TWLTNVANG
+2685 
-2694 PHTLMVEAS
+2694 
-2703 DKAGNKTT
+2703 
-2711 QKLDFTIDT
+2711 
-2720 ILSEPTITLDSADDS
+2720 
-2735 AAGDNITNVKMP
+2735 
-2747 GFTLG
+2747 
-2752 NIDADV
+2752 
-2758 TKVVV
+2758 
-2763 TVAHD
+2763 
-2768 GKNQQIEL
+2768 
-2776 IKNGG
+2776 
-2781 VWRFTPGAAW
+2781 
-2791 TDGDYTL
+2791 
-2798 TVKVEDKAGNTNYS
+2798 
-2812 APLTVTIDTQ
+2812 
-2822 TSIDR
+2822 
-2827 IELLNDTGI
+2827 
-2836 VGDNLTNEARPQFH
+2836 
-2850 ITVPTDV
+2850 
-2857 NSVQLSLDGGINWV
+2857 
-2871 NATLTSDGV
+2871 
-2880 WEYIWPT
+2880 
-2887 DLVENTYTLTVKATD
+2887 
-2902 VAGNTATETLNFII
+2902 
-2916 DTTLST
+2916 
-2922 PTITLDSADD
+2922 
-2932 SGTANDNKTNVKTP
+2932 
-2946 GFIIGGIDSDVTQVV
+2946 
-2961 VQVMRDGHSEEVEL
+2961 
-2975 TQTNGQWR
+2975 
-2983 FVPGSAWT
+2983 
-2991 DGDYTLTV
+2991 
-2999 TVKDEA
+2999 
-3005 GNIRHSAPLTVTIDT
+3005 
-3020 QITIDHIELVN
+3020 
-3031 DSGIPDDNLTNNVRP
+3031 
-3046 HFQVTVP
+3046 
-3053 TDVNVVR
+3053 VR

-3098 EATDKAGNK
+3098 EATDKAGNQ
-3107 TTQQLDF
+3107 TTQKLDF

-3124 IVLDNTDDSG
+3124 IVLDSTDDSG

-3141 NVNKPTFLLGNI
+3141 NANKPTFILGNI

-3160 TVEVQHGGTKEVLT
+3160 TVEVQYGGTKEVLT

-3320 STPTIAMDSRD
+3320 STPTITMDSRD

-3342 VKRPGFTIGNIDADA
+3342 VKRPGFTIGNIDSDA
-3357 HSVILRITQGGNSQ
+3357 QSVILRITQGGNSQ

-3412 PLVVTVDTQTSITDI
+3412 PLIVKVDTQTSITDI

-3470 SATQGIEGV
+3470 SAAQGIEGV

-3613 TVTVDTQIAIDRIE
+3613 TVTVDTQIAIDHIE

-3710 LNFTIDITLLTP
+3710 LNFTIDITLMTP

-3847 PVFDIHQVDSDVTR
+3847 PVFDIRQVDSDVTR

-4530 ITSVTTPRFVIGNV
+4530 ITSVTKPRFVIGNV

-4556 GVSYSVTA
+4556 GVSYPVTA

-4832 PTLIGSTLPNTI
+4832 PTLVGNTLPNAI

-4967 DGNYELTFKV
+4967 DGNYVLTFKV

-5296 SLDDLITNHNKP
+5296 SLDDLITSHNKP

-5382 DNPAMVAGSDNGI
+5382 DNPVMMAGSDNGI
-5395 FSNDSITSQTRPT
+5395 FSNDSITSQTRPA
-5408 FSIFGEMNQ
+5408 FSIYGEMNQ

-5470 NFTIDTFNTTPVAI
+5470 NFTIDTLNTTPVAI

-5532 GEVWVNEKGHW
+5532 GEVWVNDKGHW

-5583 KVFTSELDD
+5583 QVFTSELDD
-5592 NKSSSKTEWWSNS
+5592 NKSSSKTDWWSNS
-5605 DLITMRGTGEIG
+5605 STITMRGMGEIG

-5632 VVAATGRWELSTDKL
+5632 VVAANGQWELSTDQL
-5647 PEGTYDISL
+5647 PEGKYDITLS
-5656 VIEDSAGNRW
+5656 IEDNAGNRK
-5666 EDVREIFI
+5666 EEVHEIFI

-5704 QLIITDSEGN
+5704 QLIITDSNGN

-5753 PLDIMKEVPVIS
+5753 SLDIMKEVPVIS

-5863 ALAAGEDNGA
+5863 ALAAGEDNGV

-5904 HNGVTDIYQATQGA
+5904 HNGVTDTYQATQGA

-5926 AAWNDGNYTLSV
+5926 AAWNDGTYTLSV

-5987 TVNAESATHLRTE
+5987 TVNAESATHLRTV

-6008 VKVTAYSITLLNADS
+6008 VKETAYSITLLNADS

-6103 SSADIVNAMNVRGK
+6103 SSADIVNAMNARGK

>member
-2125 IVLDNTDDSG
+2125 IVLDSTDDSG

-2290 VPDGDYTLNVKA
+2290 VPDGEYTLNVKA

-2422 QIAINNIE
+2422 QIAINN
-2430 LVNDSGIPDDNLT
+2430 
-2443 NNVRPH
+2443 
-2449 FQVTVPTDVN
+2449 
-2459 VVRLSIDGGKTWFN
+2459 
-2473 ATQSATPGVWDY
+2473 
-2485 IWPDDVADGGYT
+2485 
-2497 LTVEATDEA
+2497 
-2506 GNKATQTLD
+2506 
-2515 FTIDTTLSVPT
+2515 
-2526 LSLDSADDSGIAGD
+2526 
-2540 NITNVKTPGFTL
+2540 
-2552 NNIDT
+2552 
-2557 DVSRVIVEVM
+2557 
-2567 HNGIKQEVP
+2567 
-2576 LVQTGGQW
+2576 
-2584 RFAPTSDWADGDY
+2584 
-2597 ILTVKVEDRAGNVKQ
+2597 
-2612 SAPLTVTVDTHIAID
+2612 
-2627 RIELVNDS
+2627 
-2635 GIPGDNLTNEARPHF
+2635 
-2650 QVTVPA
+2650 
-2656 DVNGVRLSIDGGKTW
+2656 
-2671 FDATQSATSGVWDY
+2671 
-2685 TWLTNVANG
+2685 
-2694 PHTLMVEAS
+2694 
-2703 DKAGNKTT
+2703 
-2711 QKLDFTIDT
+2711 
-2720 ILSEPTITLDSADDS
+2720 
-2735 AAGDNITNVKMP
+2735 
-2747 GFTLG
+2747 
-2752 NIDADV
+2752 
-2758 TKVVV
+2758 
-2763 TVAHD
+2763 
-2768 GKNQQIEL
+2768 
-2776 IKNGG
+2776 
-2781 VWRFTPGAAW
+2781 
-2791 TDGDYTL
+2791 
-2798 TVKVEDKAGNTNYS
+2798 
-2812 APLTVTIDTQ
+2812 
-2822 TSIDR
+2822 
-2827 IELLNDTGI
+2827 
-2836 VGDNLTNEARPQFH
+2836 
-2850 ITVPTDV
+2850 
-2857 NSVQLSLDGGINWV
+2857 
-2871 NATLTSDGV
+2871 
-2880 WEYIWPT
+2880 
-2887 DLVENTYTLTVKATD
+2887 
-2902 VAGNTATETLNFII
+2902 
-2916 DTTLST
+2916 
-2922 PTITLDSADD
+2922 
-2932 SGTANDNKTNVKTP
+2932 
-2946 GFIIGGIDSDVTQVV
+2946 
-2961 VQVMRDGHSEEVEL
+2961 
-2975 TQTNGQWR
+2975 
-2983 FVPGSAWT
+2983 
-2991 DGDYTLTV
+2991 
-2999 TVKDEA
+2999 
-3005 GNIRHSAPLTVTIDT
+3005 
-3020 QITIDHIELVN
+3020 IELVN

-4556 GVSYSVTA
+4556 GVSYPVTA

>member
-37 MNITTPRGSV
+37 MNITTPHGSV

-123 DAENAKKEADKA
+123 EAENAKKEADKA

-147 KALNEAFEVQN
+147 KTLNEAFEVQN

-428 DTIAP
+428 DTIPP

-539 TTNDSGIV
+539 TTDDSGIV

-590 TFNFTSDSVEGIN
+590 TFNFTSDSVEGVN

-616 KDFSFSYVIDTIA
+616 KDFSFSYVIDTVA
-629 PVPPTVSLEDYVVLP
+629 PVPPTVSLEDFVVLP

-758 TADRFATVNILIDGK
+758 TADRFATINILIDGK

-836 DSGVKGDMIT
+836 GSGVKGDMIT

-958 TVKLYI
+958 TVKLYV

-974 NKDGRWEYTLK
+974 NKDSRWEYTLK

-1037 SDDNLT
+1037 ADDNLT
-1043 NIVKPTLH
+1043 NIVNPTLH

-1062 QVWDAMSDTQIGV
+1062 QVWDAASDTQIGV
-1075 ATQQPDGSWAYTF
+1075 ATQQPDGSWTYTF

-1109 KANSAIFDF
+1109 KANSAVFDF

-1179 SHLNGSWLFIPGNT
+1179 SHLNGSWLFTPGNT

-1202 VKVEDKAGNTNY
+1202 VKVEDKAGNTSY

-1325 PVIVLDSAD
+1325 PVIVLNSAD
-1334 DTGIQGDNMTNST
+1334 DTGVQGDNMTNRT

-1541 NITNVKTPGFTLNNI
+1541 NITSVKTPGFTLNNI

-1587 APTSDWADGDYILTV
+1587 APTSDWADGGYILTV

-1624 IAIDRIELVNDSGI
+1624 IAIDRIELVNDSSI
-1638 PGDNLTNEARPHFQV
+1638 PDDNLTNEARPHFQV

-1701 EASDKAGNKTTQ
+1701 EATDKAGNKTTQ
-1713 KLDFTIDTILSEP
+1713 KLDFIIDTLLSEP

-1825 IDRIELLNDT
+1825 IDRIGLLNDT

-2125 IVLDNTDDSG
+2125 IVLDSTDDSG
-2135 TKGDHLTNVN
+2135 TKGDNLTNVN

-2186 TPTGTWADGDYTLT
+2186 TPIGTWADGDYTLT

-2267 GVTWVKAT
+2267 GVTWVKAM

-2284 YTWPGT
+2284 YTWPKT
-2290 VPDGDYTLNVKA
+2290 VADGDYTLTVKA

-2307 NTVTETLHFTID
+2307 NTVTRTLDFTID

-2341 MTNHTQPTFALQ
+2341 MTNRTQPTFALQ

-2485 IWPDDVADGGYT
+2485 
-2497 LTVEATDEA
+2497 
-2506 GNKATQTLD
+2506 
-2515 FTIDTTLSVPT
+2515 
-2526 LSLDSADDSGIAGD
+2526 
-2540 NITNVKTPGFTL
+2540 
-2552 NNIDT
+2552 
-2557 DVSRVIVEVM
+2557 
-2567 HNGIKQEVP
+2567 
-2576 LVQTGGQW
+2576 
-2584 RFAPTSDWADGDY
+2584 
-2597 ILTVKVEDRAGNVKQ
+2597 
-2612 SAPLTVTVDTHIAID
+2612 
-2627 RIELVNDS
+2627 
-2635 GIPGDNLTNEARPHF
+2635 
-2650 QVTVPA
+2650 
-2656 DVNGVRLSIDGGKTW
+2656 
-2671 FDATQSATSGVWDY
+2671 
-2685 TWLTNVANG
+2685 
-2694 PHTLMVEAS
+2694 
-2703 DKAGNKTT
+2703 
-2711 QKLDFTIDT
+2711 
-2720 ILSEPTITLDSADDS
+2720 
-2735 AAGDNITNVKMP
+2735 
-2747 GFTLG
+2747 
-2752 NIDADV
+2752 
-2758 TKVVV
+2758 
-2763 TVAHD
+2763 
-2768 GKNQQIEL
+2768 
-2776 IKNGG
+2776 
-2781 VWRFTPGAAW
+2781 
-2791 TDGDYTL
+2791 
-2798 TVKVEDKAGNTNYS
+2798 
-2812 APLTVTIDTQ
+2812 
-2822 TSIDR
+2822 
-2827 IELLNDTGI
+2827 
-2836 VGDNLTNEARPQFH
+2836 
-2850 ITVPTDV
+2850 
-2857 NSVQLSLDGGINWV
+2857 
-2871 NATLTSDGV
+2871 
-2880 WEYIWPT
+2880 
-2887 DLVENTYTLTVKATD
+2887 
-2902 VAGNTATETLNFII
+2902 
-2916 DTTLST
+2916 
-2922 PTITLDSADD
+2922 
-2932 SGTANDNKTNVKTP
+2932 
-2946 GFIIGGIDSDVTQVV
+2946 
-2961 VQVMRDGHSEEVEL
+2961 
-2975 TQTNGQWR
+2975 
-2983 FVPGSAWT
+2983 
-2991 DGDYTLTV
+2991 
-2999 TVKDEA
+2999 
-3005 GNIRHSAPLTVTIDT
+3005 
-3020 QITIDHIELVN
+3020 
-3031 DSGIPDDNLTNNVRP
+3031 
-3046 HFQVTVP
+3046 
-3053 TDVNVVR
+3053 
-3060 LSIDGGKTWFN
+3060 
-3071 ATQSATPG
+3071 
-3079 VWDYT
+3079 T

-3124 IVLDNTDDSG
+3124 IVLDSTDDSG

-3613 TVTVDTQIAIDRIE
+3613 TVTVDTQIAIDHIE

-3676 AGIWDYTWPTDMPE
+3676 VGIWDYTWPTDMPE
-3690 GQHTLTVEVTD
+3690 GQHTLIVEVTD
-3701 GAGNKMTET
+3701 GAGNKMTGT
-3710 LNFTIDITLLTP
+3710 LDFTIDITLLTP

-3847 PVFDIHQVDSDVTR
+3847 PVFDIRQIDSDVTR

-3872 HEEAAVFTNGQ
+3872 HEEAAVFTNG
-3883 WRFTPSA
+3883 
-3890 SWADGSYQLAVVV
+3890 
-3903 EDLAGNVKESAPF
+3903 
-3916 EVRIDTTTTINNI
+3916 
-3929 VLLNDTGVQNDQL
+3929 
-3942 TNVAKP
+3942 
-3948 SFRIDVPGDVVQ
+3948 
-3960 VRVTLD
+3960 
-3966 GGANWNVIRKNA
+3966 
-3978 DGQWIF
+3978 
-3984 DSPNTLVDGTYTLR
+3984 
-3998 VEATDEAGNI
+3998 
-4008 ANKDLVFNIDTN
+4008 
-4020 IQVPTIALD
+4020 
-4029 AGQDTGANTADN
+4029 
-4041 ITNISRP
+4041 
-4048 TFTIGNVDPDVIK
+4048 
-4061 VVVTI
+4061 
-4066 DGHDYNATKVGAG
+4066 
-4079 WQFTPGN
+4079 
-4086 AIPDGSYN
+4086 
-4094 ITVTVED
+4094 
-4101 KAGNT
+4101 
-4106 ATSKPLPVV
+4106 
-4115 IDTTAEIESVT
+4115 
-4126 LVTDSGDSDVDN
+4126 
-4138 ITKVDKPQFSIVTA
+4138 
-4152 DDITHVRV
+4152 
-4160 KIDNAANWIELTK
+4160 
-4173 GGDGRWIFNVGSALP
+4173 
-4188 DGQHTLLVDVTDI
+4188 
-4201 AGNVAQET
+4201 
-4209 LQFTIDTTLREPTIV
+4209 
-4224 LDPTHDTGDDTNDNL
+4224 
-4239 TRINKP
+4239 
-4245 VFIIGNV
+4245 
-4252 DNDVSHIVVHI
+4252 
-4263 DGRDYTIENTGGNL
+4263 
-4277 TFTPD
+4277 
-4282 QPLSDG
+4282 
-4288 QHTISV
+4288 
-4294 TVTDIAGNTK
+4294 
-4304 TSAELRI
+4304 
-4311 EIDTQVQIDS
+4311 
-4321 VTLTTDS
+4321 
-4328 GVNDHDNVTN
+4328 
-4338 ATRPSFEIATPDDVT
+4338 
-4353 SVLVSFDGVNWTPIS
+4353 
-4368 KNAAGQWEFTA
+4368 
-4379 GSALPDGHYTLHVQ
+4379 
-4393 ATDRAGNT
+4393 
-4401 ANSTLG
+4401 
-4407 FTVDTQIDGLSVVML
+4407 
-4422 DDAGKDST
+4422 
-4430 DGITNITSPR
+4430 
-4440 FEISAREPLQSV
+4440 
-4452 TVILNGKS
+4452 
-4460 STLTQGAGNKWL
+4460 
-4472 FTPDTPLVDGTYKI
+4472 
-4486 EIVAED
+4486 
-4492 IAGNKISKE
+4492 
-4501 VSFTIDTI
+4501 
-4509 VSDPSIDLLD
+4509 
-4519 ADDTGESAVDN
+4519 
-4530 ITSVTTPRFVIGNV
+4530 
-4544 PADIDTVVIRIN
+4544 
-4556 GVSYSVTA
+4556 
-4564 NGNNLWEFQ
+4564 
-4573 VPVALN
+4573 
-4579 DGVYEAVVVFR
+4579 
-4590 DIAGNTSETKLPFTI
+4590 
-4605 DTTTSVSVRMEPASD
+4605 
-4620 TGNSNSD
+4620 
-4627 NLTNKQNPKFEGTA
+4627 
-4641 EPNAKLVITIV
+4641 
-4652 DDKSGREVLKQ
+4652 
-4663 TITVGADGN
+4663 
-4672 WSVTPNILPDGMYTI
+4672 
-4687 NVVAT
+4687 
-4692 DVAGNTAQTQERF
+4692 
-4705 TIDTVTIDPT
+4705 
-4715 IRLSDPSID
+4715 
-4724 DQHEA
+4724 
-4729 TSLRPEFKG
+4729 
-4738 FAEAFSTIMIQWDG
+4738 
-4752 KVVGSANANANGE
+4752 
-4765 WSWTPPSVL
+4765 
-4774 APGSYVVSIVAK
+4774 
-4786 DKAGNESSQVD
+4786 
-4797 FPVVIPVIDVTPP
+4797 
-4810 TIKLSEESDS
+4810 
-4820 GALGDFTTNNKT
+4820 
-4832 PTLIGSTLPNTI
+4832 
-4844 VSIYV
+4844 
-4849 DGVKVGE
+4849 
-4856 ATADTAG
+4856 
-4863 RYTFQLSEMKDGHY
+4863 
-4877 VVQVGIVNP
+4877 
-4886 RDNSELRSTAVD
+4886 
-4898 VTIDTEVAEL
+4898 
-4908 VWNISG
+4908 
-4914 MHEGGYINTVTPE
+4914 
-4927 IGGTSEPNSKITIF
+4927 
-4941 VNGVEKAIAYTT
+4941 
-4953 GAGHWGVVLPALGN
+4953 
-4967 DGNYELTFKV
+4967 
-4977 EDVAG
+4977 
-4982 NIREFGPQNV
+4982 
-4992 ILDTVI
+4992 
-4998 SPLTVVL
+4998 
-5005 READDSGKV
+5005 
-5014 GDWIT
+5014 
-5019 NKSHVTIDGTAEA
+5019 
-5032 GSTLT
+5032 
-5037 IRNPQGV
+5037 
-5044 VIATLVVGNDGR
+5044 
-5056 WSAEL
+5056 
-5061 DLREGSNAFVV
+5061 
-5072 VSEDKAGNSQQKE
+5072 
-5085 ILIEHDTQIEISD
+5085 
-5098 ISLSRDTNSG
+5098 
-5108 DKYDLITNNKSPVL
+5108 
-5122 VAMTDPGATVQ
+5122 
-5133 VYINGVL
+5133 
-5140 QGTVEASS
+5140 
-5148 SGNIS
+5148 
-5153 YTMPANSA
+5153 
-5161 DGEYQVQ
+5161 
-5168 FVATDTAGNRVES
+5168 
-5181 AITTVTIDSQIAVF
+5181 
-5195 DIDEDSLPAL
+5195 
-5205 SNNRALSVSGV
+5205 
-5216 GEAGSQVSIFVD
+5216 
-5228 GKLVNV
+5228 
-5234 VMVEADGTWRAPI
+5234 
-5247 LLQDDGTF
+5247 
-5255 NIHFSIT
+5255 
-5262 DVAGNT
+5262 
-5268 EVSKDYSVDVD
+5268 
-5279 SSTDFPT
+5279 
-5286 LNLEDASNSG
+5286 
-5296 SLDDLITNHNKP
+5296 
-5308 VLVGTAEAGATIHI
+5308 
-5322 YVDEKIVA
+5322 
-5330 NVLVLEDGTWSYQF
+5330 
-5344 DNALKDGEYSIRVVA
+5344 
-5359 EDPAGNTAESP
+5359 
-5370 RLLVTIDTSTFI
+5370 
-5382 DNPAMVAGSDNGI
+5382 
-5395 FSNDSITSQTRPT
+5395 
-5408 FSIFGEMNQ
+5408 
-5417 SVQIFI
+5417 
-5423 DGVLV
+5423 
-5428 DTITVTDRNQVYR
+5428 
-5441 PESPL
+5441 
-5446 GDGSHSIYY
+5446 
-5455 VITDKAGNTATSKTL
+5455 
-5470 NFTIDTFNTTPVAI
+5470 
-5484 DSIGGQTLAE
+5484 
-5494 MTGSDGKIYITDT
+5494 
-5507 TRNLLFSGSA
+5507 
-5517 EPNSKIEI
+5517 
-5525 IINGLNV
+5525 
-5532 GEVWVNEKGHW
+5532 
-5543 QMPVNPLYFTEGQL
+5543 
-5557 DITVKSTDRAGNVN
+5557 
-5571 QEKYS
+5571 
-5576 IWVDTHI
+5576 
-5583 KVFTSELDD
+5583 
-5592 NKSSSKTEWWSNS
+5592 
-5605 DLITMRGTGEIG
+5605 
-5617 ATVSLIVAGVTLATA
+5617 
-5632 VVAATGRWELSTDKL
+5632 
-5647 PEGTYDISL
+5647 
-5656 VIEDSAGNRW
+5656 
-5666 EDVREIFI
+5666 
-5674 DRTPP
+5674 
-5679 NAPVV
+5679 
-5684 TYSDIVN
+5684 
-5691 DLIIMQGTAEAKS
+5691 
-5704 QLIITDSEGN
+5704 
-5714 TYTLTVPDNGKWSMA
+5714 
-5729 IPYPSEGKF
+5729 
-5738 TITSVDAIG
+5738 
-5747 NRSDDV
+5747 
-5753 PLDIMKEVPVIS
+5753 
-5765 LSPDSDSGTVGD
+5765 
-5777 NITRDKQ
+5777 
-5784 PTFIIGNLES
+5784 
-5794 DVVVVQVDINGTVYN
+5794 
-5809 AEKNADGVWFFTPGT
+5809 
-5824 PLADGSYTISVI
+5824 
-5836 ASDAAGNQKN
+5836 
-5846 SLPITVTIDS
+5846 
-5856 TLTVPEI
+5856 
-5863 ALAAGEDNGA
+5863 
-5873 SDSDNVTNHTQ
+5873 
-5884 PKFTLQH
+5884 
-5891 IDADVTG
+5891 
-5898 VTVNVT
+5898 
-5904 HNGVTDIYQATQGA
+5904 
-5918 DGWTFTPP
+5918 
-5926 AAWNDGNYTLSV
+5926 
-5938 TVVDRAGNSQQSA
+5938 
-5951 SLAVTVDSTVTVTA
+5951 
-5965 DSQHDDASDDATA
+5965 
-5978 TAVTPPESE
+5978 
-5987 TVNAESATHLRTE
+5987 
-6000 PSAAEESV
+6000 
-6008 VKVTAYSITLLNADS
+6008 
-6023 GDEIDRSISQTP
+6023 
-6035 SFEISV
+6035 
-6041 PENIVNVSIM
+6041 
-6051 FEGEEF
+6051 
-6057 TLPITNQKAI
+6057 
-6067 FEVPL
+6067 
-6072 SLEDGE
+6072 
-6078 YTMDVKFIDK
+6078 
-6088 DNDFLIKE
+6088 
-6096 KTFSVDH
+6096 
-6103 SSADIVNAMNVRGK
+6103 
-6117 TEDDIND
+6117 
-6124 SPSTSSVGHN
+6124 
-6134 NNGAIDVFA
+6134 
-6143 VNEVTLPVDNQEEHA
+6143 

>member
-37 MNITTPRGSV
+37 MNITTPHGSV

-123 DAENAKKEADKA
+123 EAENAKKEADKA

-444 DSGIKNDNITNSTL
+444 DSGIKNDSITNSTL

-539 TTNDSGIV
+539 TTDDSGIV

-590 TFNFTSDSVEGIN
+590 TFNFTSDSVEGVN

-616 KDFSFSYVIDTIA
+616 KDFSFSYVIDTVA
-629 PVPPTVSLEDYVVLP
+629 PVPPTVSLEDFVVLP

-1028 LSPDSDSGI
+1028 LSLDSDSGI

-1062 QVWDAMSDTQIGV
+1062 QVWDAASDTQIGV

-1109 KANSAIFDF
+1109 KANSAVFDF

-1179 SHLNGSWLFIPGNT
+1179 SHLNGSWLFTPGNT

-1325 PVIVLDSAD
+1325 PVIVLNSAD
-1334 DTGIQGDNMTNST
+1334 DTGVQGDNMTNST

-1380 GTGGWTFTPPTSW
+1380 GVGGWSFTPTGAW

-1438 PDDNLTNNVRPHF
+1438 PNDNLTNNVRPHF

-1473 NATQSATPGVWDYI
+1473 NATQNATPGVWDYI

-1503 TDEAGNKAT
+1503 TDEAGNKTT

-1556 DTDVSRVIVEVM
+1556 DADVSRVTVEVM

-1675 TQSATSGVWDYT
+1675 TQSATPGVWDYT

-1713 KLDFTIDTILSEP
+1713 KLDFIIDTMLSEP

-1863 SLDGGINWVNATLTS
+1863 SLDGGINWVNATLTP

-2018 IDTQITIDHIELVND
+2018 IDTQIAIDHIELVND
-2033 SGIPDDNLTNN
+2033 SGIPDDNLTN
-2044 VRPHFQVTVPT
+2044 
-2055 DVNVVRLS
+2055 
-2063 IDGGKTWFN
+2063 
-2072 ATQSATPGV
+2072 
-2081 WDYTWLADV
+2081 
-2090 GEGKHTLTVE
+2090 E
-2100 ATDKAGNKTT
+2100 A
-2110 QQLDFIIDTLLSEPT
+2110 
-2125 IVLDNTDDSG
+2125 
-2135 TKGDHLTNVN
+2135 
-2145 KPTFLLGN
+2145 
-2153 IDADARYVTVEVQ
+2153 
-2166 HGGTKEVLT
+2166 
-2175 ATKDATGNWSV
+2175 
-2186 TPTGTWADGDYTLT
+2186 
-2200 VRVEDEAGNEKHS
+2200 
-2213 ASLTVTVD
+2213 
-2221 TQITIDVIELVN
+2221 
-2233 DNGIP
+2233 
-2238 GDNMTN
+2238 
-2244 DAHPQFRVTVPGD
+2244 
-2257 VNEVSLSIDG
+2257 
-2267 GVTWVKAT
+2267 
-2275 QSATPGVWN
+2275 
-2284 YTWPGT
+2284 
-2290 VPDGDYTLNVKA
+2290 
-2302 TDNAG
+2302 
-2307 NTVTETLHFTID
+2307 
-2319 TTLSTPVIVLDSADD
+2319 
-2334 SGVHGDN
+2334 
-2341 MTNHTQPTFALQ
+2341 
-2353 HIDDDA
+2353 
-2359 VRVTVSVE
+2359 
-2367 HGGVTTTF
+2367 
-2375 DATKDAG
+2375 
-2382 GWTFT
+2382 
-2387 PTGAWADGDY
+2387 
-2397 TLSVS
+2397 
-2402 VEDKAGN
+2402 
-2409 TSHSASLTVTVDT
+2409 
-2422 QIAINNIE
+2422 
-2430 LVNDSGIPDDNLT
+2430 
-2443 NNVRPH
+2443 
-2449 FQVTVPTDVN
+2449 
-2459 VVRLSIDGGKTWFN
+2459 
-2473 ATQSATPGVWDY
+2473 
-2485 IWPDDVADGGYT
+2485 
-2497 LTVEATDEA
+2497 
-2506 GNKATQTLD
+2506 
-2515 FTIDTTLSVPT
+2515 
-2526 LSLDSADDSGIAGD
+2526 
-2540 NITNVKTPGFTL
+2540 
-2552 NNIDT
+2552 
-2557 DVSRVIVEVM
+2557 
-2567 HNGIKQEVP
+2567 
-2576 LVQTGGQW
+2576 
-2584 RFAPTSDWADGDY
+2584 
-2597 ILTVKVEDRAGNVKQ
+2597 
-2612 SAPLTVTVDTHIAID
+2612 
-2627 RIELVNDS
+2627 
-2635 GIPGDNLTNEARPHF
+2635 
-2650 QVTVPA
+2650 
-2656 DVNGVRLSIDGGKTW
+2656 
-2671 FDATQSATSGVWDY
+2671 
-2685 TWLTNVANG
+2685 
-2694 PHTLMVEAS
+2694 
-2703 DKAGNKTT
+2703 
-2711 QKLDFTIDT
+2711 
-2720 ILSEPTITLDSADDS
+2720 
-2735 AAGDNITNVKMP
+2735 
-2747 GFTLG
+2747 
-2752 NIDADV
+2752 
-2758 TKVVV
+2758 
-2763 TVAHD
+2763 
-2768 GKNQQIEL
+2768 
-2776 IKNGG
+2776 
-2781 VWRFTPGAAW
+2781 
-2791 TDGDYTL
+2791 
-2798 TVKVEDKAGNTNYS
+2798 
-2812 APLTVTIDTQ
+2812 
-2822 TSIDR
+2822 
-2827 IELLNDTGI
+2827 
-2836 VGDNLTNEARPQFH
+2836 
-2850 ITVPTDV
+2850 
-2857 NSVQLSLDGGINWV
+2857 
-2871 NATLTSDGV
+2871 
-2880 WEYIWPT
+2880 
-2887 DLVENTYTLTVKATD
+2887 
-2902 VAGNTATETLNFII
+2902 
-2916 DTTLST
+2916 
-2922 PTITLDSADD
+2922 
-2932 SGTANDNKTNVKTP
+2932 
-2946 GFIIGGIDSDVTQVV
+2946 
-2961 VQVMRDGHSEEVEL
+2961 
-2975 TQTNGQWR
+2975 
-2983 FVPGSAWT
+2983 
-2991 DGDYTLTV
+2991 
-2999 TVKDEA
+2999 
-3005 GNIRHSAPLTVTIDT
+3005 
-3020 QITIDHIELVN
+3020 
-3031 DSGIPDDNLTNNVRP
+3031 RP

-3174 ATKGATGIWSVT
+3174 ATKDATGNWSVTPTGTWADGDYTLTVRVEDEAGNEKHSASLTVTVDTQITIDAIELVNDNGIPGDNMTNDAHPQFRVTVPGDVNEVSLSIDGGVTWVKATQSATPGVWNYTWPGTVPDGDYTLNVKATDNAGNTVTETLHFTIDTTLSTPVIVLDSADDTGIQGDNMTNRTQPTFNLQHIDDDAVRVTVSVEHGGVTTTFDATKGVGGWTFTPPTSWGAGDYTLSVSVEDKAGNTSHSASLTVTVDTQIAINNIELVNDSGIPDDNLTNNVRPQFQVKVPTDVNEVRLSIDGGKTWFNATQSATPGVWDYTWLADVGEGKHTLTVEATDKAGNQTTQKLDFIIDTLLSEPTIVLDNTDDSGIKGDNLTNANKPTFLLGNIDADARYVTVEVQHGSTKEVLTATKGATGIWSVT

-3198 TVRVEDDAGNVKY
+3198 TVRVEDEAGNVKY

-3320 STPTIAMDSRD
+3320 STPTITMDSRD

-3342 VKRPGFTIGNIDADA
+3342 VKRPGFTIGNIDSDA
-3357 HSVILRITQGGNSQ
+3357 QSVILRITQGGNSQ

-3412 PLVVTVDTQTSITDI
+3412 PLIVTVDTQTSITDI

-3470 SATQGIEGV
+3470 SAAQGIEGV

-3613 TVTVDTQIAIDRIE
+3613 TVTVDTQIAIDHIE

-3645 QFQISVPDDVEKVLL
+3645 QFKISVPDDVEKVLL

-3690 GQHTLTVEVTD
+3690 GQHTLIVEVTD
-3701 GAGNKMTET
+3701 GAGNKMTGT
-3710 LNFTIDITLLTP
+3710 LDFTIDITLLTP

-3742 VTQPV
+3742 VTQPI

-3847 PVFDIHQVDSDVTR
+3847 PVFDIRQVDSDVTR

-3903 EDLAGNVKESAPF
+3903 EDLAGNVKESAPL

-3948 SFRIDVPGDVVQ
+3948 SFRIDVPGDVIQ

-4041 ITNISRP
+4041 ITNISQP

-4188 DGQHTLLVDVTDI
+4188 DGKHTLLVDVTDI

-4304 TSAELRI
+4304 TSAELQI

-4530 ITSVTTPRFVIGNV
+4530 ITSVTKPRFVIGNV

-4556 GVSYSVTA
+4556 GVSYPVTA

-4620 TGNSNSD
+4620 TGSSNSD

-4652 DDKSGREVLKQ
+4652 DDKSGREVLKH

-4724 DQHEA
+4724 DQYEA

-4738 FAEAFSTIMIQWDG
+4738 LAEAFSTIMIQWDG

-4832 PTLIGSTLPNTI
+4832 PTLVGNTLPNAI

-4967 DGNYELTFKV
+4967 DGNYVLTFKV

-5072 VSEDKAGNSQQKE
+5072 VSEDKAGNSQQKD

-5296 SLDDLITNHNKP
+5296 SLDDLITSHNKP

-5382 DNPAMVAGSDNGI
+5382 DNPVMMAGSDNGI
-5395 FSNDSITSQTRPT
+5395 FSNDSITSQTRPA
-5408 FSIFGEMNQ
+5408 FSIYGEMNQ

-5470 NFTIDTFNTTPVAI
+5470 NFTIDTLNTTPVAI

-5532 GEVWVNEKGHW
+5532 GEVWVNDKGHW

-5583 KVFTSELDD
+5583 QVFTSELDD
-5592 NKSSSKTEWWSNS
+5592 NKSSSKTDWWSNS
-5605 DLITMRGTGEIG
+5605 STITMRGMGEIG

-5632 VVAATGRWELSTDKL
+5632 VVAANGQWELSTDQL
-5647 PEGTYDISL
+5647 PEGKYDITLS
-5656 VIEDSAGNRW
+5656 IEDNAGNRK
-5666 EDVREIFI
+5666 EEVHEIFI

-5704 QLIITDSEGN
+5704 QLIITDSNGN

-5753 PLDIMKEVPVIS
+5753 PLDIMKETPVIS

-5777 NITRDKQ
+5777 NITRDNQ

-5863 ALAAGEDNGA
+5863 ALAAGEGNGA
-5873 SDSDNVTNHTQ
+5873 SDSDNVTNHNHTQ

-5926 AAWNDGNYTLSV
+5926 AAWNDGTYTLSV
-5938 TVVDRAGNSQQSA
+5938 TVVDRAGNSLQSA
-5951 SLAVTVDSTVTVTA
+5951 SLEVTVDSTVTVTA
-5965 DSQHDDASDDATA
+5965 DSQHDDASDDATP

-5987 TVNAESATHLRTE
+5987 TVNAESATHLRTV

-6008 VKVTAYSITLLNADS
+6008 VKETAYSITLLNADS

-6041 PENIVNVSIM
+6041 PENIVNVSVM

-6078 YTMDVKFIDK
+6078 YTMDVKFLDK
-6088 DNDFLIKE
+6088 DDDFLIKE

-6103 SSADIVNAMNVRGK
+6103 SSADIVNAMNARGK

-6134 NNGAIDVFA
+6134 NNGAIEVFA

>member
-428 DTIAP
+428 DTIPP

-1037 SDDNLT
+1037 ADDNLT

-1109 KANSAIFDF
+1109 KANSAVFDF

-1334 DTGIQGDNMTNST
+1334 DTGVQGDNMTNRT

-1438 PDDNLTNNVRPHF
+1438 PNDNLTNNVRPHF

-1473 NATQSATPGVWDYI
+1473 NATQSATTGVWDYI

-2125 IVLDNTDDSG
+2125 IVLDSTDDSG
-2135 TKGDHLTNVN
+2135 TKGDNLTNAN
-2145 KPTFLLGN
+2145 KPTFILGN

-2319 TTLSTPVIVLDSADD
+2319 TTLSVPVIVLNSADD
-2334 SGVHGDN
+2334 TGVQGDN
-2341 MTNHTQPTFALQ
+2341 MTNSTQPTFALQ

-2375 DATKDAG
+2375 DATKGVG
-2382 GWTFT
+2382 GWSFT

-2449 FQVTVPTDVN
+2449 FQVKVPTDVN
-2459 VVRLSIDGGKTWFN
+2459 
-2473 ATQSATPGVWDY
+2473 
-2485 IWPDDVADGGYT
+2485 
-2497 LTVEATDEA
+2497 E
-2506 GNKATQTLD
+2506 
-2515 FTIDTTLSVPT
+2515 
-2526 LSLDSADDSGIAGD
+2526 
-2540 NITNVKTPGFTL
+2540 
-2552 NNIDT
+2552 
-2557 DVSRVIVEVM
+2557 
-2567 HNGIKQEVP
+2567 
-2576 LVQTGGQW
+2576 
-2584 RFAPTSDWADGDY
+2584 
-2597 ILTVKVEDRAGNVKQ
+2597 
-2612 SAPLTVTVDTHIAID
+2612 
-2627 RIELVNDS
+2627 
-2635 GIPGDNLTNEARPHF
+2635 
-2650 QVTVPA
+2650 
-2656 DVNGVRLSIDGGKTW
+2656 
-2671 FDATQSATSGVWDY
+2671 
-2685 TWLTNVANG
+2685 
-2694 PHTLMVEAS
+2694 
-2703 DKAGNKTT
+2703 
-2711 QKLDFTIDT
+2711 
-2720 ILSEPTITLDSADDS
+2720 
-2735 AAGDNITNVKMP
+2735 
-2747 GFTLG
+2747 
-2752 NIDADV
+2752 
-2758 TKVVV
+2758 
-2763 TVAHD
+2763 
-2768 GKNQQIEL
+2768 
-2776 IKNGG
+2776 
-2781 VWRFTPGAAW
+2781 
-2791 TDGDYTL
+2791 
-2798 TVKVEDKAGNTNYS
+2798 
-2812 APLTVTIDTQ
+2812 
-2822 TSIDR
+2822 
-2827 IELLNDTGI
+2827 
-2836 VGDNLTNEARPQFH
+2836 
-2850 ITVPTDV
+2850 
-2857 NSVQLSLDGGINWV
+2857 
-2871 NATLTSDGV
+2871 
-2880 WEYIWPT
+2880 
-2887 DLVENTYTLTVKATD
+2887 
-2902 VAGNTATETLNFII
+2902 
-2916 DTTLST
+2916 
-2922 PTITLDSADD
+2922 
-2932 SGTANDNKTNVKTP
+2932 
-2946 GFIIGGIDSDVTQVV
+2946 
-2961 VQVMRDGHSEEVEL
+2961 
-2975 TQTNGQWR
+2975 
-2983 FVPGSAWT
+2983 
-2991 DGDYTLTV
+2991 
-2999 TVKDEA
+2999 
-3005 GNIRHSAPLTVTIDT
+3005 
-3020 QITIDHIELVN
+3020 
-3031 DSGIPDDNLTNNVRP
+3031 
-3046 HFQVTVP
+3046 
-3053 TDVNVVR
+3053 VR

-3098 EATDKAGNK
+3098 EATDKAGNQ
-3107 TTQQLDF
+3107 TTQKLDF

-3124 IVLDNTDDSG
+3124 IVLDSTDDSG

-3141 NVNKPTFLLGNI
+3141 NANKPTFILGNI

-3278 GIWDYTW
+3278 GTWDYTW

-3342 VKRPGFTIGNIDADA
+3342 VKRPGFTIGNIDSDA
-3357 HSVILRITQGGNSQ
+3357 QSVILRITQGGNSQ

-3412 PLVVTVDTQTSITDI
+3412 PLIVTVDTQTSITDI

-3613 TVTVDTQIAIDRIE
+3613 TVTVDTQIAIDHIE

-3710 LNFTIDITLLTP
+3710 LNFTIDITLMTP

-3789 LADGSY
+3789 LVDGSY

-4530 ITSVTTPRFVIGNV
+4530 ITSVTKPRFVIGNV

-4556 GVSYSVTA
+4556 GVSYPVTA

-4898 VTIDTEVAEL
+4898 LTIDTEVAEL

-5296 SLDDLITNHNKP
+5296 SLDDLITSHNKP

-5382 DNPAMVAGSDNGI
+5382 DNPVMMAGSDNGI
-5395 FSNDSITSQTRPT
+5395 FSNDSITSQTRPA
-5408 FSIFGEMNQ
+5408 FSIYGEMNQ

-5470 NFTIDTFNTTPVAI
+5470 NFTIDTLNTTPVAI

-5532 GEVWVNEKGHW
+5532 GEVWVNDKGHW

-5583 KVFTSELDD
+5583 QVFTSELDD
-5592 NKSSSKTEWWSNS
+5592 NKSSSKTDWWSNS
-5605 DLITMRGTGEIG
+5605 STITMRGMGEIG

-5632 VVAATGRWELSTDKL
+5632 VVAANGQWELSTDQL
-5647 PEGTYDISL
+5647 PEGKYDITLS
-5656 VIEDSAGNRW
+5656 IEDNAGNRK
-5666 EDVREIFI
+5666 EEVHEIFI

-5704 QLIITDSEGN
+5704 QLIITDSNGN

-5753 PLDIMKEVPVIS
+5753 SLDIMKEVPVIS

-5863 ALAAGEDNGA
+5863 ALAAGEDNGV

-5904 HNGVTDIYQATQGA
+5904 HNGVTDTYQATQGA

-5926 AAWNDGNYTLSV
+5926 AAWNDGTYTLSV

-5965 DSQHDDASDDATA
+5965 DSQHDDASDDATP
-5978 TAVTPPESE
+5978 TAVTPLESE
-5987 TVNAESATHLRTE
+5987 TVNAESDTHLRTV

-6008 VKVTAYSITLLNADS
+6008 VKETAYSITLLNADS

-6041 PENIVNVSIM
+6041 PENIVNVSVM

-6103 SSADIVNAMNVRGK
+6103 SSADIVNAMNARGK
-6117 TEDDIND
+6117 AEDDIND

>member
-37 MNITTPRGSV
+37 MNITTPHGSV

-123 DAENAKKEADKA
+123 EAENAKKEADKA

-147 KALNEAFEVQN
+147 KTLNEAFEVQN

-428 DTIAP
+428 DTIPP

-539 TTNDSGIV
+539 TTDDSGIV

-590 TFNFTSDSVEGIN
+590 TFNFTSDSVEGVN

-616 KDFSFSYVIDTIA
+616 KDFSFSYVIDTVA
-629 PVPPTVSLEDYVVLP
+629 PVPPTVSLEDFVVLP

-758 TADRFATVNILIDGK
+758 TADRFATINILIDGK

-836 DSGVKGDMIT
+836 GSGVKGDMIT

-958 TVKLYI
+958 TVKLYV

-974 NKDGRWEYTLK
+974 NKDSRWEYTLK

-1037 SDDNLT
+1037 ADDNLT
-1043 NIVKPTLH
+1043 NIVNPTLH

-1062 QVWDAMSDTQIGV
+1062 QVWDAASDTQIGV
-1075 ATQQPDGSWAYTF
+1075 ATQQPDGSWTYTF

-1109 KANSAIFDF
+1109 KANSAVFDF

-1179 SHLNGSWLFIPGNT
+1179 SHLNGSWLFTPGNT

-1202 VKVEDKAGNTNY
+1202 VKVEDKAGNTSY

-1325 PVIVLDSAD
+1325 PVIVLNSAD
-1334 DTGIQGDNMTNST
+1334 DTGVQGDNMTNRT

-1438 PDDNLTNNVRPHF
+1438 PNDNLTNNVRPHF

-1541 NITNVKTPGFTLNNI
+1541 NITSVKTPGFTLNNI

-1587 APTSDWADGDYILTV
+1587 APTSDWADGGYILTV

-1624 IAIDRIELVNDSGI
+1624 IAIDRIELVNDSSI
-1638 PGDNLTNEARPHFQV
+1638 PDDNLTNEARPHFQV

-1701 EASDKAGNKTTQ
+1701 EATDKAGNKTTQ
-1713 KLDFTIDTILSEP
+1713 KLDFIIDTLLSEP

-1825 IDRIELLNDT
+1825 IDRIGLLNDT

-2125 IVLDNTDDSG
+2125 IVLDSTDDSG
-2135 TKGDHLTNVN
+2135 TKGDNLTNVN

-2186 TPTGTWADGDYTLT
+2186 TPIGTWADGDYTLT

-2267 GVTWVKAT
+2267 GVTWVKAM

-2284 YTWPGT
+2284 YTWPKT
-2290 VPDGDYTLNVKA
+2290 VADGDYTLTVKA

-2307 NTVTETLHFTID
+2307 NTVTRTLDFTID

-2341 MTNHTQPTFALQ
+2341 MTNRTQPTFALQ

-2430 LVNDSGIPDDNLT
+2430 LVNDSGIPNDNLT

-2485 IWPDDVADGGYT
+2485 TWLADVGEGKHT
-2497 LTVEATDEA
+2497 LTVEATDKAGNKTTQQLDFIIDTLLSEPTIVLDSTDDSGTKGDNLTNVNKPTFLLGNIDADARYVTVEVQHGGTKEVLTATKDATGNWSVTPIGTWADGDYTLTVRVEDEA
-2506 GNKATQTLD
+2506 GNEKHSASLTVTVDTQITIDVIELVNDNGIPGDNMTNDAHPQFRVTVPGDVNEVSLSIDGGVTWVKAMQSATPGVWNYTWPKTVADGDYTLTVKATDNAGNTVTRTLD
-2515 FTIDTTLSVPT
+2515 FTIDTTLSTPVIV
-2526 LSLDSADDSGIAGD
+2526 LDSADDSGVHGD
-2540 NITNVKTPGFTL
+2540 NMTNRTQPTFALQHIDDDAVRVTVSVEHGGVTTTFDATKDAGGWTFTP
-2552 NNIDT
+2552 
-2557 DVSRVIVEVM
+2557 
-2567 HNGIKQEVP
+2567 
-2576 LVQTGGQW
+2576 TG
-2584 RFAPTSDWADGDY
+2584 AWADGDY
-2597 ILTVKVEDRAGNVKQ
+2597 TLSVSVEDKAGNTSH
-2612 SAPLTVTVDTHIAID
+2612 SASLTVTVDTQIAINN
-2627 RIELVNDS
+2627 IELVNDS
-2635 GIPGDNLTNEARPHF
+2635 GIPN
-2650 QVTVPA
+2650 
-2656 DVNGVRLSIDGGKTW
+2656 
-2671 FDATQSATSGVWDY
+2671 
-2685 TWLTNVANG
+2685 
-2694 PHTLMVEAS
+2694 
-2703 DKAGNKTT
+2703 
-2711 QKLDFTIDT
+2711 
-2720 ILSEPTITLDSADDS
+2720 
-2735 AAGDNITNVKMP
+2735 
-2747 GFTLG
+2747 
-2752 NIDADV
+2752 
-2758 TKVVV
+2758 
-2763 TVAHD
+2763 
-2768 GKNQQIEL
+2768 
-2776 IKNGG
+2776 
-2781 VWRFTPGAAW
+2781 
-2791 TDGDYTL
+2791 
-2798 TVKVEDKAGNTNYS
+2798 
-2812 APLTVTIDTQ
+2812 
-2822 TSIDR
+2822 
-2827 IELLNDTGI
+2827 
-2836 VGDNLTNEARPQFH
+2836 
-2850 ITVPTDV
+2850 
-2857 NSVQLSLDGGINWV
+2857 
-2871 NATLTSDGV
+2871 
-2880 WEYIWPT
+2880 
-2887 DLVENTYTLTVKATD
+2887 
-2902 VAGNTATETLNFII
+2902 
-2916 DTTLST
+2916 
-2922 PTITLDSADD
+2922 
-2932 SGTANDNKTNVKTP
+2932 
-2946 GFIIGGIDSDVTQVV
+2946 
-2961 VQVMRDGHSEEVEL
+2961 
-2975 TQTNGQWR
+2975 
-2983 FVPGSAWT
+2983 
-2991 DGDYTLTV
+2991 
-2999 TVKDEA
+2999 
-3005 GNIRHSAPLTVTIDT
+3005 
-3020 QITIDHIELVN
+3020 
-3031 DSGIPDDNLTNNVRP
+3031 DNLTNNVRP

-3613 TVTVDTQIAIDRIE
+3613 TVTVDTQIAIDHIE

-3676 AGIWDYTWPTDMPE
+3676 VGIWDYTWPTDMPE
-3690 GQHTLTVEVTD
+3690 GQHTLIVEVTD
-3701 GAGNKMTET
+3701 GAGNKMTGT
-3710 LNFTIDITLLTP
+3710 LDFTIDITLLTP

-3847 PVFDIHQVDSDVTR
+3847 PVFDIRQIDSDVTR

-3872 HEEAAVFTNGQ
+3872 HEEAAVFTNG
-3883 WRFTPSA
+3883 
-3890 SWADGSYQLAVVV
+3890 
-3903 EDLAGNVKESAPF
+3903 
-3916 EVRIDTTTTINNI
+3916 
-3929 VLLNDTGVQNDQL
+3929 
-3942 TNVAKP
+3942 
-3948 SFRIDVPGDVVQ
+3948 
-3960 VRVTLD
+3960 
-3966 GGANWNVIRKNA
+3966 
-3978 DGQWIF
+3978 
-3984 DSPNTLVDGTYTLR
+3984 
-3998 VEATDEAGNI
+3998 
-4008 ANKDLVFNIDTN
+4008 
-4020 IQVPTIALD
+4020 
-4029 AGQDTGANTADN
+4029 
-4041 ITNISRP
+4041 
-4048 TFTIGNVDPDVIK
+4048 
-4061 VVVTI
+4061 
-4066 DGHDYNATKVGAG
+4066 
-4079 WQFTPGN
+4079 
-4086 AIPDGSYN
+4086 
-4094 ITVTVED
+4094 
-4101 KAGNT
+4101 
-4106 ATSKPLPVV
+4106 
-4115 IDTTAEIESVT
+4115 
-4126 LVTDSGDSDVDN
+4126 
-4138 ITKVDKPQFSIVTA
+4138 
-4152 DDITHVRV
+4152 
-4160 KIDNAANWIELTK
+4160 
-4173 GGDGRWIFNVGSALP
+4173 
-4188 DGQHTLLVDVTDI
+4188 
-4201 AGNVAQET
+4201 
-4209 LQFTIDTTLREPTIV
+4209 
-4224 LDPTHDTGDDTNDNL
+4224 
-4239 TRINKP
+4239 
-4245 VFIIGNV
+4245 
-4252 DNDVSHIVVHI
+4252 
-4263 DGRDYTIENTGGNL
+4263 
-4277 TFTPD
+4277 
-4282 QPLSDG
+4282 
-4288 QHTISV
+4288 
-4294 TVTDIAGNTK
+4294 
-4304 TSAELRI
+4304 
-4311 EIDTQVQIDS
+4311 
-4321 VTLTTDS
+4321 
-4328 GVNDHDNVTN
+4328 
-4338 ATRPSFEIATPDDVT
+4338 
-4353 SVLVSFDGVNWTPIS
+4353 
-4368 KNAAGQWEFTA
+4368 
-4379 GSALPDGHYTLHVQ
+4379 
-4393 ATDRAGNT
+4393 
-4401 ANSTLG
+4401 
-4407 FTVDTQIDGLSVVML
+4407 
-4422 DDAGKDST
+4422 
-4430 DGITNITSPR
+4430 
-4440 FEISAREPLQSV
+4440 
-4452 TVILNGKS
+4452 
-4460 STLTQGAGNKWL
+4460 
-4472 FTPDTPLVDGTYKI
+4472 
-4486 EIVAED
+4486 
-4492 IAGNKISKE
+4492 
-4501 VSFTIDTI
+4501 
-4509 VSDPSIDLLD
+4509 
-4519 ADDTGESAVDN
+4519 
-4530 ITSVTTPRFVIGNV
+4530 
-4544 PADIDTVVIRIN
+4544 
-4556 GVSYSVTA
+4556 
-4564 NGNNLWEFQ
+4564 
-4573 VPVALN
+4573 
-4579 DGVYEAVVVFR
+4579 
-4590 DIAGNTSETKLPFTI
+4590 
-4605 DTTTSVSVRMEPASD
+4605 
-4620 TGNSNSD
+4620 
-4627 NLTNKQNPKFEGTA
+4627 
-4641 EPNAKLVITIV
+4641 
-4652 DDKSGREVLKQ
+4652 
-4663 TITVGADGN
+4663 
-4672 WSVTPNILPDGMYTI
+4672 
-4687 NVVAT
+4687 
-4692 DVAGNTAQTQERF
+4692 
-4705 TIDTVTIDPT
+4705 
-4715 IRLSDPSID
+4715 
-4724 DQHEA
+4724 
-4729 TSLRPEFKG
+4729 
-4738 FAEAFSTIMIQWDG
+4738 
-4752 KVVGSANANANGE
+4752 
-4765 WSWTPPSVL
+4765 
-4774 APGSYVVSIVAK
+4774 
-4786 DKAGNESSQVD
+4786 
-4797 FPVVIPVIDVTPP
+4797 
-4810 TIKLSEESDS
+4810 
-4820 GALGDFTTNNKT
+4820 
-4832 PTLIGSTLPNTI
+4832 
-4844 VSIYV
+4844 
-4849 DGVKVGE
+4849 
-4856 ATADTAG
+4856 
-4863 RYTFQLSEMKDGHY
+4863 
-4877 VVQVGIVNP
+4877 
-4886 RDNSELRSTAVD
+4886 
-4898 VTIDTEVAEL
+4898 
-4908 VWNISG
+4908 
-4914 MHEGGYINTVTPE
+4914 
-4927 IGGTSEPNSKITIF
+4927 
-4941 VNGVEKAIAYTT
+4941 
-4953 GAGHWGVVLPALGN
+4953 
-4967 DGNYELTFKV
+4967 
-4977 EDVAG
+4977 
-4982 NIREFGPQNV
+4982 
-4992 ILDTVI
+4992 
-4998 SPLTVVL
+4998 
-5005 READDSGKV
+5005 
-5014 GDWIT
+5014 
-5019 NKSHVTIDGTAEA
+5019 
-5032 GSTLT
+5032 
-5037 IRNPQGV
+5037 
-5044 VIATLVVGNDGR
+5044 
-5056 WSAEL
+5056 
-5061 DLREGSNAFVV
+5061 
-5072 VSEDKAGNSQQKE
+5072 
-5085 ILIEHDTQIEISD
+5085 
-5098 ISLSRDTNSG
+5098 
-5108 DKYDLITNNKSPVL
+5108 
-5122 VAMTDPGATVQ
+5122 
-5133 VYINGVL
+5133 
-5140 QGTVEASS
+5140 
-5148 SGNIS
+5148 
-5153 YTMPANSA
+5153 
-5161 DGEYQVQ
+5161 
-5168 FVATDTAGNRVES
+5168 
-5181 AITTVTIDSQIAVF
+5181 
-5195 DIDEDSLPAL
+5195 
-5205 SNNRALSVSGV
+5205 
-5216 GEAGSQVSIFVD
+5216 
-5228 GKLVNV
+5228 
-5234 VMVEADGTWRAPI
+5234 
-5247 LLQDDGTF
+5247 
-5255 NIHFSIT
+5255 
-5262 DVAGNT
+5262 
-5268 EVSKDYSVDVD
+5268 
-5279 SSTDFPT
+5279 
-5286 LNLEDASNSG
+5286 
-5296 SLDDLITNHNKP
+5296 
-5308 VLVGTAEAGATIHI
+5308 
-5322 YVDEKIVA
+5322 
-5330 NVLVLEDGTWSYQF
+5330 
-5344 DNALKDGEYSIRVVA
+5344 
-5359 EDPAGNTAESP
+5359 
-5370 RLLVTIDTSTFI
+5370 
-5382 DNPAMVAGSDNGI
+5382 
-5395 FSNDSITSQTRPT
+5395 
-5408 FSIFGEMNQ
+5408 
-5417 SVQIFI
+5417 
-5423 DGVLV
+5423 
-5428 DTITVTDRNQVYR
+5428 
-5441 PESPL
+5441 
-5446 GDGSHSIYY
+5446 
-5455 VITDKAGNTATSKTL
+5455 
-5470 NFTIDTFNTTPVAI
+5470 
-5484 DSIGGQTLAE
+5484 
-5494 MTGSDGKIYITDT
+5494 
-5507 TRNLLFSGSA
+5507 
-5517 EPNSKIEI
+5517 
-5525 IINGLNV
+5525 
-5532 GEVWVNEKGHW
+5532 
-5543 QMPVNPLYFTEGQL
+5543 
-5557 DITVKSTDRAGNVN
+5557 
-5571 QEKYS
+5571 
-5576 IWVDTHI
+5576 
-5583 KVFTSELDD
+5583 
-5592 NKSSSKTEWWSNS
+5592 
-5605 DLITMRGTGEIG
+5605 
-5617 ATVSLIVAGVTLATA
+5617 
-5632 VVAATGRWELSTDKL
+5632 
-5647 PEGTYDISL
+5647 
-5656 VIEDSAGNRW
+5656 
-5666 EDVREIFI
+5666 
-5674 DRTPP
+5674 
-5679 NAPVV
+5679 
-5684 TYSDIVN
+5684 
-5691 DLIIMQGTAEAKS
+5691 
-5704 QLIITDSEGN
+5704 
-5714 TYTLTVPDNGKWSMA
+5714 
-5729 IPYPSEGKF
+5729 
-5738 TITSVDAIG
+5738 
-5747 NRSDDV
+5747 
-5753 PLDIMKEVPVIS
+5753 
-5765 LSPDSDSGTVGD
+5765 
-5777 NITRDKQ
+5777 
-5784 PTFIIGNLES
+5784 
-5794 DVVVVQVDINGTVYN
+5794 
-5809 AEKNADGVWFFTPGT
+5809 
-5824 PLADGSYTISVI
+5824 
-5836 ASDAAGNQKN
+5836 
-5846 SLPITVTIDS
+5846 
-5856 TLTVPEI
+5856 
-5863 ALAAGEDNGA
+5863 
-5873 SDSDNVTNHTQ
+5873 
-5884 PKFTLQH
+5884 
-5891 IDADVTG
+5891 
-5898 VTVNVT
+5898 
-5904 HNGVTDIYQATQGA
+5904 
-5918 DGWTFTPP
+5918 
-5926 AAWNDGNYTLSV
+5926 
-5938 TVVDRAGNSQQSA
+5938 
-5951 SLAVTVDSTVTVTA
+5951 
-5965 DSQHDDASDDATA
+5965 
-5978 TAVTPPESE
+5978 
-5987 TVNAESATHLRTE
+5987 
-6000 PSAAEESV
+6000 
-6008 VKVTAYSITLLNADS
+6008 
-6023 GDEIDRSISQTP
+6023 
-6035 SFEISV
+6035 
-6041 PENIVNVSIM
+6041 
-6051 FEGEEF
+6051 
-6057 TLPITNQKAI
+6057 
-6067 FEVPL
+6067 
-6072 SLEDGE
+6072 
-6078 YTMDVKFIDK
+6078 
-6088 DNDFLIKE
+6088 
-6096 KTFSVDH
+6096 
-6103 SSADIVNAMNVRGK
+6103 
-6117 TEDDIND
+6117 
-6124 SPSTSSVGHN
+6124 
-6134 NNGAIDVFA
+6134 
-6143 VNEVTLPVDNQEEHA
+6143 

>member
-236 KEPLKVTLALAAESN
+236 KEPLKVTLALATESN

-616 KDFSFSYVIDTIA
+616 KDFSFSYVIDTVA
-629 PVPPTVSLEDYVVLP
+629 PVPPTVSLEDFVVLP

-1028 LSPDSDSGI
+1028 LSPDSDSGV

-1062 QVWDAMSDTQIGV
+1062 QVWDAASDTQIGV

-1109 KANSAIFDF
+1109 KANSAVFDF

-1202 VKVEDKAGNTNY
+1202 VKVEDKAGNTSY

-1380 GTGGWTFTPPTSW
+1380 GTGGWSFTPTGAW

-1438 PDDNLTNNVRPHF
+1438 PNDNLTNNVRPHF

-1473 NATQSATPGVWDYI
+1473 NATQSATPGAWDYI

-1503 TDEAGNKAT
+1503 TDKAGNKTT
-1512 QTLDF
+1512 QELDF

-2125 IVLDNTDDSG
+2125 IVLDSTDDSG
-2135 TKGDHLTNVN
+2135 TKGDNLTNVN

-2319 TTLSTPVIVLDSADD
+2319 TTLSVPVIVLNSADD
-2334 SGVHGDN
+2334 TGVQGDN
-2341 MTNHTQPTFALQ
+2341 MTNSTQPTFALQ

-2375 DATKDAG
+2375 DATKGTG
-2382 GWTFT
+2382 GWSFT

-2449 FQVTVPTDVN
+2449 FQVKVPMDVN
-2459 VVRLSIDGGKTWFN
+2459 
-2473 ATQSATPGVWDY
+2473 
-2485 IWPDDVADGGYT
+2485 
-2497 LTVEATDEA
+2497 E
-2506 GNKATQTLD
+2506 
-2515 FTIDTTLSVPT
+2515 
-2526 LSLDSADDSGIAGD
+2526 
-2540 NITNVKTPGFTL
+2540 
-2552 NNIDT
+2552 
-2557 DVSRVIVEVM
+2557 
-2567 HNGIKQEVP
+2567 
-2576 LVQTGGQW
+2576 
-2584 RFAPTSDWADGDY
+2584 
-2597 ILTVKVEDRAGNVKQ
+2597 
-2612 SAPLTVTVDTHIAID
+2612 
-2627 RIELVNDS
+2627 
-2635 GIPGDNLTNEARPHF
+2635 
-2650 QVTVPA
+2650 
-2656 DVNGVRLSIDGGKTW
+2656 
-2671 FDATQSATSGVWDY
+2671 
-2685 TWLTNVANG
+2685 
-2694 PHTLMVEAS
+2694 
-2703 DKAGNKTT
+2703 
-2711 QKLDFTIDT
+2711 
-2720 ILSEPTITLDSADDS
+2720 
-2735 AAGDNITNVKMP
+2735 
-2747 GFTLG
+2747 
-2752 NIDADV
+2752 
-2758 TKVVV
+2758 
-2763 TVAHD
+2763 
-2768 GKNQQIEL
+2768 
-2776 IKNGG
+2776 
-2781 VWRFTPGAAW
+2781 
-2791 TDGDYTL
+2791 
-2798 TVKVEDKAGNTNYS
+2798 
-2812 APLTVTIDTQ
+2812 
-2822 TSIDR
+2822 
-2827 IELLNDTGI
+2827 
-2836 VGDNLTNEARPQFH
+2836 
-2850 ITVPTDV
+2850 
-2857 NSVQLSLDGGINWV
+2857 
-2871 NATLTSDGV
+2871 
-2880 WEYIWPT
+2880 
-2887 DLVENTYTLTVKATD
+2887 
-2902 VAGNTATETLNFII
+2902 
-2916 DTTLST
+2916 
-2922 PTITLDSADD
+2922 
-2932 SGTANDNKTNVKTP
+2932 
-2946 GFIIGGIDSDVTQVV
+2946 
-2961 VQVMRDGHSEEVEL
+2961 
-2975 TQTNGQWR
+2975 
-2983 FVPGSAWT
+2983 
-2991 DGDYTLTV
+2991 
-2999 TVKDEA
+2999 
-3005 GNIRHSAPLTVTIDT
+3005 
-3020 QITIDHIELVN
+3020 
-3031 DSGIPDDNLTNNVRP
+3031 
-3046 HFQVTVP
+3046 
-3053 TDVNVVR
+3053 VR

-3098 EATDKAGNK
+3098 EATDKAGNQ
-3107 TTQQLDF
+3107 TTQKLDF

-3124 IVLDNTDDSG
+3124 IVLDSTDDSG

-3141 NVNKPTFLLGNI
+3141 NANKPTFILGNI

-3160 TVEVQHGGTKEVLT
+3160 TVEVQYGGTKEVLT

-3320 STPTIAMDSRD
+3320 STPTITMDSRD

-3342 VKRPGFTIGNIDADA
+3342 VKRPGFTIGNIDSDA
-3357 HSVILRITQGGNSQ
+3357 QSVILRITQGGNSQ

-3412 PLVVTVDTQTSITDI
+3412 PLIVTVDTQTSITDI

-3470 SATQGIEGV
+3470 SAAQGIEGV

-3613 TVTVDTQIAIDRIE
+3613 TVTVDTQIAIDHIE

-3710 LNFTIDITLLTP
+3710 LNFTIDITLMTP

-3847 PVFDIHQVDSDVTR
+3847 PVFDIRQVDSDVTR

-4530 ITSVTTPRFVIGNV
+4530 ITSVTKPRFVIGNV

-4556 GVSYSVTA
+4556 GVSYPVTA

-4832 PTLIGSTLPNTI
+4832 PTLVGNTLPNAI

-4967 DGNYELTFKV
+4967 DGNYVLTFKV

-5296 SLDDLITNHNKP
+5296 SLDDLITSHNKP

-5382 DNPAMVAGSDNGI
+5382 DNPVMMAGSDNGI
-5395 FSNDSITSQTRPT
+5395 FSNDSITSQTRPA
-5408 FSIFGEMNQ
+5408 FSIYGEMNQ

-5470 NFTIDTFNTTPVAI
+5470 NFTIDTLNTTPVAI

-5532 GEVWVNEKGHW
+5532 GEVWVNDKGHW

-5583 KVFTSELDD
+5583 QVFTSELDD
-5592 NKSSSKTEWWSNS
+5592 NKSSSKTDWWSNS
-5605 DLITMRGTGEIG
+5605 STITMRGMGEIG

-5632 VVAATGRWELSTDKL
+5632 VVAANGQWELSTDQL
-5647 PEGTYDISL
+5647 PEGKYDITLS
-5656 VIEDSAGNRW
+5656 IEDNAGNRK
-5666 EDVREIFI
+5666 EEVHEIFI

-5704 QLIITDSEGN
+5704 QLIITDSNGN

-5753 PLDIMKEVPVIS
+5753 SLDIMKEVPVIS

-5863 ALAAGEDNGA
+5863 ALAAGEDNGV

-5904 HNGVTDIYQATQGA
+5904 HNGVTDTYQATQGA

-5926 AAWNDGNYTLSV
+5926 AAWNDGTYTLSV

-5987 TVNAESATHLRTE
+5987 TVNAESATHLRTV

-6008 VKVTAYSITLLNADS
+6008 VKETAYSITLLNADS
-6023 GDEIDRSISQTP
+6023 RDEIDRSISQTP

-6103 SSADIVNAMNVRGK
+6103 SSADIVNAMNARGK

>member
-37 MNITTPRGSV
+37 MNITTPHGSV

-123 DAENAKKEADKA
+123 EAENAKKEADKA

-428 DTIAP
+428 DTIPP

-524 FTIDTRISYFSAEIE
+524 FTIDTRISYFSAEIDK
-539 TTNDSGIV
+539 TDDSGIV

-590 TFNFTSDSVEGIN
+590 TFNFTSDSVEGVN

-616 KDFSFSYVIDTIA
+616 KDFSFSYVIDTVA
-629 PVPPTVSLEDYVVLP
+629 PVPPTVSLEDFVVLP

-1037 SDDNLT
+1037 ADDNLT

-1062 QVWDAMSDTQIGV
+1062 QVWDAASDTQIGV

-1109 KANSAIFDF
+1109 KANSAVFDF

-1179 SHLNGSWLFIPGNT
+1179 SHLNGSWLFTPGNT

-1202 VKVEDKAGNTNY
+1202 VKVEDKAGNTSY

-1325 PVIVLDSAD
+1325 PVIVLNSAD
-1334 DTGIQGDNMTNST
+1334 DTGVQGDNMTNRT

-1541 NITNVKTPGFTLNNI
+1541 NITSVKTPGFTLNNI

-1638 PGDNLTNEARPHFQV
+1638 PDDNLTNEARPHFQV

-1701 EASDKAGNKTTQ
+1701 EATDKAGNKTTQ
-1713 KLDFTIDTILSEP
+1713 KLDFIIDTLLSEP

-2018 IDTQITIDHIELVND
+2018 IDTQIAIDHIELVND

-2090 GEGKHTLTVE
+2090 REGKHTLTVE

-2135 TKGDHLTNVN
+2135 TKGDNLTNVN

-2200 VRVEDEAGNEKHS
+2200 VRVEDDAGNVKYS

-2233 DNGIP
+2233 DSGTR
-2238 GDNMTN
+2238 GDNLTN
-2244 DAHPQFRVTVPGD
+2244 DANPHFRITVPGD

-2267 GVTWVKAT
+2267 GVTWVKAM

-2284 YTWPGT
+2284 YTWPKT
-2290 VPDGDYTLNVKA
+2290 VADGDYTLTVKA

-2307 NTVTETLHFTID
+2307 NTVTRTLDFTID

-2341 MTNHTQPTFALQ
+2341 MTNRTQPTFALQ

-2485 IWPDDVADGGYT
+2485 
-2497 LTVEATDEA
+2497 
-2506 GNKATQTLD
+2506 
-2515 FTIDTTLSVPT
+2515 
-2526 LSLDSADDSGIAGD
+2526 
-2540 NITNVKTPGFTL
+2540 
-2552 NNIDT
+2552 
-2557 DVSRVIVEVM
+2557 
-2567 HNGIKQEVP
+2567 
-2576 LVQTGGQW
+2576 
-2584 RFAPTSDWADGDY
+2584 
-2597 ILTVKVEDRAGNVKQ
+2597 
-2612 SAPLTVTVDTHIAID
+2612 
-2627 RIELVNDS
+2627 
-2635 GIPGDNLTNEARPHF
+2635 
-2650 QVTVPA
+2650 
-2656 DVNGVRLSIDGGKTW
+2656 
-2671 FDATQSATSGVWDY
+2671 
-2685 TWLTNVANG
+2685 
-2694 PHTLMVEAS
+2694 
-2703 DKAGNKTT
+2703 
-2711 QKLDFTIDT
+2711 
-2720 ILSEPTITLDSADDS
+2720 
-2735 AAGDNITNVKMP
+2735 
-2747 GFTLG
+2747 
-2752 NIDADV
+2752 
-2758 TKVVV
+2758 
-2763 TVAHD
+2763 
-2768 GKNQQIEL
+2768 
-2776 IKNGG
+2776 
-2781 VWRFTPGAAW
+2781 
-2791 TDGDYTL
+2791 
-2798 TVKVEDKAGNTNYS
+2798 
-2812 APLTVTIDTQ
+2812 
-2822 TSIDR
+2822 
-2827 IELLNDTGI
+2827 
-2836 VGDNLTNEARPQFH
+2836 
-2850 ITVPTDV
+2850 
-2857 NSVQLSLDGGINWV
+2857 
-2871 NATLTSDGV
+2871 
-2880 WEYIWPT
+2880 
-2887 DLVENTYTLTVKATD
+2887 
-2902 VAGNTATETLNFII
+2902 
-2916 DTTLST
+2916 
-2922 PTITLDSADD
+2922 
-2932 SGTANDNKTNVKTP
+2932 
-2946 GFIIGGIDSDVTQVV
+2946 
-2961 VQVMRDGHSEEVEL
+2961 
-2975 TQTNGQWR
+2975 
-2983 FVPGSAWT
+2983 
-2991 DGDYTLTV
+2991 
-2999 TVKDEA
+2999 
-3005 GNIRHSAPLTVTIDT
+3005 
-3020 QITIDHIELVN
+3020 
-3031 DSGIPDDNLTNNVRP
+3031 
-3046 HFQVTVP
+3046 
-3053 TDVNVVR
+3053 
-3060 LSIDGGKTWFN
+3060 
-3071 ATQSATPG
+3071 
-3079 VWDYT
+3079 T

-3160 TVEVQHGGTKEVLT
+3160 TVEVLHGGTKEVLT

-3613 TVTVDTQIAIDRIE
+3613 TVTVDTQIAIDHIE

-3690 GQHTLTVEVTD
+3690 GQHTLIVEVTD
-3701 GAGNKMTET
+3701 GAGNKMTGT
-3710 LNFTIDITLLTP
+3710 LDFTIDITLLTP

-3847 PVFDIHQVDSDVTR
+3847 PVFDIRQIDSDVTR

-3903 EDLAGNVKESAPF
+3903 EDLAGNVKESAPL

-4252 DNDVSHIVVHI
+4252 DNDVSHIVVHL
-4263 DGRDYTIENTGGNL
+4263 DGRDYTIENKGGNL

-4304 TSAELRI
+4304 TSAELQI

-4440 FEISAREPLQSV
+4440 FEISAREQLQSV

-4556 GVSYSVTA
+4556 GVSYPVTA

-4620 TGNSNSD
+4620 TGSSNSD

-4652 DDKSGREVLKQ
+4652 DDKSGREVLKH

-4724 DQHEA
+4724 DQYEA

-4738 FAEAFSTIMIQWDG
+4738 LAEAFSTIMIQWDG

-5234 VMVEADGTWRAPI
+5234 VMVEADGSWRAPI

-5268 EVSKDYSVDVD
+5268 EVSKNYSVDVD

-5382 DNPAMVAGSDNGI
+5382 DNPVMMAGSDNGI
-5395 FSNDSITSQTRPT
+5395 FSNDSVTSQTRPA

-5441 PESPL
+5441 PASPL

-5470 NFTIDTFNTTPVAI
+5470 NFTIDTLNTTPVAI

-5517 EPNSKIEI
+5517 EPNSIIEI

-5532 GEVWVNEKGHW
+5532 GEVWVNDKGHW

-5583 KVFTSELDD
+5583 QVFTSELDD
-5592 NKSSSKTEWWSNS
+5592 NKSSSKTDWWSNS
-5605 DLITMRGTGEIG
+5605 STITMRGMGEIG

-5632 VVAATGRWELSTDKL
+5632 VVAANGQWELSTDQL
-5647 PEGTYDISL
+5647 PEGKYDITLS
-5656 VIEDSAGNRW
+5656 IEDNAGNRK
-5666 EDVREIFI
+5666 EEVHEIFI

-5691 DLIIMQGTAEAKS
+5691 DLIIMQGTAEAKY
-5704 QLIITDSEGN
+5704 QLIITDSNGN

-5863 ALAAGEDNGA
+5863 ALAAGEDNGV

-5904 HNGVTDIYQATQGA
+5904 HNGVTDTYQATQGA

-5926 AAWNDGNYTLSV
+5926 AAWNDGTYTLSV

-5965 DSQHDDASDDATA
+5965 DSQHDDASDDATP

-5987 TVNAESATHLRTE
+5987 TVNAESDTHLRTV

-6008 VKVTAYSITLLNADS
+6008 VKETAYSITLLNADS

-6041 PENIVNVSIM
+6041 PENIVNVSVM

-6103 SSADIVNAMNVRGK
+6103 SSADIVNAMNARGK

>member
-37 MNITTPRGSV
+37 MNITTPHGSV

-123 DAENAKKEADKA
+123 EAENAKKEADKA

-192 AKATQASKQNDAEKV
+192 AKATQVSKQNDAEKV

-444 DSGIKNDNITNSTL
+444 DSGIKNDSITNSTL

-539 TTNDSGIV
+539 TTDDSGIV

-590 TFNFTSDSVEGIN
+590 TFNFTSDSVEGVN

-616 KDFSFSYVIDTIA
+616 KDFSFSYVIDTVA
-629 PVPPTVSLEDYVVLP
+629 PVPPTVSLEDFVVLP

-750 HNALTLLG
+750 HNPLTLLG

-1062 QVWDAMSDTQIGV
+1062 QVWDAASDTQIGV

-1109 KANSAIFDF
+1109 KANSAVFDF

-1132 SKDDTGVTG
+1132 SKDDTGVAG

-1179 SHLNGSWLFIPGNT
+1179 SHLNGSWLFTPGNT

-1325 PVIVLDSAD
+1325 PVIVLNSAD
-1334 DTGIQGDNMTNST
+1334 DTGVQGDNMTNST

-1380 GTGGWTFTPPTSW
+1380 GVGGWTFTPTGAW

-1438 PDDNLTNNVRPHF
+1438 PNDNLTNNVRPHF

-1473 NATQSATPGVWDYI
+1473 NATQNATPGVWDYI

-1503 TDEAGNKAT
+1503 TDEAGNKTT

-1556 DTDVSRVIVEVM
+1556 DADVSRVTVEVM

-1675 TQSATSGVWDYT
+1675 TQSATPGVWDYT

-1713 KLDFTIDTILSEP
+1713 KLDFIIDTMLSEP

-1863 SLDGGINWVNATLTS
+1863 SLDGGINWVNATLTP

-2018 IDTQITIDHIELVND
+2018 IDTQIAIDHIELVND
-2033 SGIPDDNLTNN
+2033 SGIPDDNLTN
-2044 VRPHFQVTVPT
+2044 
-2055 DVNVVRLS
+2055 
-2063 IDGGKTWFN
+2063 
-2072 ATQSATPGV
+2072 
-2081 WDYTWLADV
+2081 
-2090 GEGKHTLTVE
+2090 E
-2100 ATDKAGNKTT
+2100 A
-2110 QQLDFIIDTLLSEPT
+2110 
-2125 IVLDNTDDSG
+2125 
-2135 TKGDHLTNVN
+2135 
-2145 KPTFLLGN
+2145 
-2153 IDADARYVTVEVQ
+2153 
-2166 HGGTKEVLT
+2166 
-2175 ATKDATGNWSV
+2175 
-2186 TPTGTWADGDYTLT
+2186 
-2200 VRVEDEAGNEKHS
+2200 
-2213 ASLTVTVD
+2213 
-2221 TQITIDVIELVN
+2221 
-2233 DNGIP
+2233 
-2238 GDNMTN
+2238 
-2244 DAHPQFRVTVPGD
+2244 
-2257 VNEVSLSIDG
+2257 
-2267 GVTWVKAT
+2267 
-2275 QSATPGVWN
+2275 
-2284 YTWPGT
+2284 
-2290 VPDGDYTLNVKA
+2290 
-2302 TDNAG
+2302 
-2307 NTVTETLHFTID
+2307 
-2319 TTLSTPVIVLDSADD
+2319 
-2334 SGVHGDN
+2334 
-2341 MTNHTQPTFALQ
+2341 
-2353 HIDDDA
+2353 
-2359 VRVTVSVE
+2359 
-2367 HGGVTTTF
+2367 
-2375 DATKDAG
+2375 
-2382 GWTFT
+2382 
-2387 PTGAWADGDY
+2387 
-2397 TLSVS
+2397 
-2402 VEDKAGN
+2402 
-2409 TSHSASLTVTVDT
+2409 
-2422 QIAINNIE
+2422 
-2430 LVNDSGIPDDNLT
+2430 
-2443 NNVRPH
+2443 
-2449 FQVTVPTDVN
+2449 
-2459 VVRLSIDGGKTWFN
+2459 
-2473 ATQSATPGVWDY
+2473 
-2485 IWPDDVADGGYT
+2485 
-2497 LTVEATDEA
+2497 
-2506 GNKATQTLD
+2506 
-2515 FTIDTTLSVPT
+2515 
-2526 LSLDSADDSGIAGD
+2526 
-2540 NITNVKTPGFTL
+2540 
-2552 NNIDT
+2552 
-2557 DVSRVIVEVM
+2557 
-2567 HNGIKQEVP
+2567 
-2576 LVQTGGQW
+2576 
-2584 RFAPTSDWADGDY
+2584 
-2597 ILTVKVEDRAGNVKQ
+2597 
-2612 SAPLTVTVDTHIAID
+2612 
-2627 RIELVNDS
+2627 
-2635 GIPGDNLTNEARPHF
+2635 
-2650 QVTVPA
+2650 
-2656 DVNGVRLSIDGGKTW
+2656 
-2671 FDATQSATSGVWDY
+2671 
-2685 TWLTNVANG
+2685 
-2694 PHTLMVEAS
+2694 
-2703 DKAGNKTT
+2703 
-2711 QKLDFTIDT
+2711 
-2720 ILSEPTITLDSADDS
+2720 
-2735 AAGDNITNVKMP
+2735 
-2747 GFTLG
+2747 
-2752 NIDADV
+2752 
-2758 TKVVV
+2758 
-2763 TVAHD
+2763 
-2768 GKNQQIEL
+2768 
-2776 IKNGG
+2776 
-2781 VWRFTPGAAW
+2781 
-2791 TDGDYTL
+2791 
-2798 TVKVEDKAGNTNYS
+2798 
-2812 APLTVTIDTQ
+2812 
-2822 TSIDR
+2822 
-2827 IELLNDTGI
+2827 
-2836 VGDNLTNEARPQFH
+2836 
-2850 ITVPTDV
+2850 
-2857 NSVQLSLDGGINWV
+2857 
-2871 NATLTSDGV
+2871 
-2880 WEYIWPT
+2880 
-2887 DLVENTYTLTVKATD
+2887 
-2902 VAGNTATETLNFII
+2902 
-2916 DTTLST
+2916 
-2922 PTITLDSADD
+2922 
-2932 SGTANDNKTNVKTP
+2932 
-2946 GFIIGGIDSDVTQVV
+2946 
-2961 VQVMRDGHSEEVEL
+2961 
-2975 TQTNGQWR
+2975 
-2983 FVPGSAWT
+2983 
-2991 DGDYTLTV
+2991 
-2999 TVKDEA
+2999 
-3005 GNIRHSAPLTVTIDT
+3005 
-3020 QITIDHIELVN
+3020 
-3031 DSGIPDDNLTNNVRP
+3031 RP

-3174 ATKGATGIWSVT
+3174 ATKDATGNWSVTPTGTWADGDYTLTVRVEDEAGNEKHSASLTVTVDTQITIDAIELVNDNGIPGDNMTNDAHPQFRVTVPGDVNEVSLSIDGGVTWVKATQSATPGVWNYTWPGTVPDGDYTLNVKATDNAGNTVTETLHFTIDTTLSTPVIVLDSADDTGIQGDNMTNRTQPTFNLQHIDDDAVRVTVSVEHGGVTTTFDATKGVGGWTFTPPTSWGAGDYTLSVSVEDKAGNTSHSASLTVTVDTQIAINNIELVNDSGIPDDNLTNNVRPQFQVKVPTDVNEVRLSIDGGKTWFNATQSATPGVWDYTWLADVGEGKHTLTVEATDKAGNQTTQKLDFIIDTLLSEPTIVLDNTDDSGIKGDNLTNANKPTFLLGNIDADARYVTVEVQHGSTKEVLTATKGATGIWSVT

-3198 TVRVEDDAGNVKY
+3198 TVRVEDEAGNVKY

-3278 GIWDYTW
+3278 GSWDYTW

-3320 STPTIAMDSRD
+3320 STPTITMDSRD

-3342 VKRPGFTIGNIDADA
+3342 VKRPGFTIGNIDSDA
-3357 HSVILRITQGGNSQ
+3357 QSVILRITQGGNSQ

-3412 PLVVTVDTQTSITDI
+3412 PLIVTVDTQTSITDI

-3470 SATQGIEGV
+3470 SAAQGIEGV

-3613 TVTVDTQIAIDRIE
+3613 TVTVDTQIAIDHIE
-3627 LVNDSGVPGDNV
+3627 LVNDSGVPGDNI

-3690 GQHTLTVEVTD
+3690 GQHTLIVEVTD
-3701 GAGNKMTET
+3701 GAGNKMTGT
-3710 LNFTIDITLLTP
+3710 LDFTIDITLLTP

-3742 VTQPV
+3742 VTQPI

-3847 PVFDIHQVDSDVTR
+3847 PVFDIRQVDSDVTR

-3903 EDLAGNVKESAPF
+3903 EDLAGNVKESAPL

-3948 SFRIDVPGDVVQ
+3948 SFRIDVPGDVIQ

-4188 DGQHTLLVDVTDI
+4188 DGKHTLLVDVTDI

-4304 TSAELRI
+4304 TSAELQI

-4379 GSALPDGHYTLHVQ
+4379 GSALSDGHYTLHVQ

-4530 ITSVTTPRFVIGNV
+4530 ITSVTKPRFVIGNV

-4556 GVSYSVTA
+4556 GVSYPVTA

-4620 TGNSNSD
+4620 TGSSNSD

-4652 DDKSGREVLKQ
+4652 DDKSGREVLKH

-4724 DQHEA
+4724 DQYEA

-4738 FAEAFSTIMIQWDG
+4738 LAEAFSTIMIQWDG

-4832 PTLIGSTLPNTI
+4832 PTLVGNTLPNAI

-4967 DGNYELTFKV
+4967 DGNYVLTFKV

-5072 VSEDKAGNSQQKE
+5072 VSEDKAGNSQQKD

-5296 SLDDLITNHNKP
+5296 SLDDLITSHNKP

-5382 DNPAMVAGSDNGI
+5382 DNPVMMAGSDNGI
-5395 FSNDSITSQTRPT
+5395 FSNDSITSQTRPA
-5408 FSIFGEMNQ
+5408 FSIYGEMNQ

-5532 GEVWVNEKGHW
+5532 GEVWVNDKGHW

-5583 KVFTSELDD
+5583 QVFTSELDD
-5592 NKSSSKTEWWSNS
+5592 NKSSSKTDWWSNS
-5605 DLITMRGTGEIG
+5605 STITMRGMGEIG

-5632 VVAATGRWELSTDKL
+5632 VVAANGQWELSTDQL
-5647 PEGTYDISL
+5647 PEGKYDITLS
-5656 VIEDSAGNRW
+5656 IEDNAGNRK
-5666 EDVREIFI
+5666 EEVHEIFI

-5704 QLIITDSEGN
+5704 QLIITDSNGN

-5753 PLDIMKEVPVIS
+5753 PLDIMKETPVIS

-5777 NITRDKQ
+5777 NITRDNQ

-5863 ALAAGEDNGA
+5863 ALAAGEGNGA
-5873 SDSDNVTNHTQ
+5873 SDSDNVTNHNHTQ

-5926 AAWNDGNYTLSV
+5926 AAWNDGTYTLSV
-5938 TVVDRAGNSQQSA
+5938 TVVDRAGNSLQSA
-5951 SLAVTVDSTVTVTA
+5951 SLEVTVDSTVTVTA
-5965 DSQHDDASDDATA
+5965 DSQHDDASDDATP

-5987 TVNAESATHLRTE
+5987 TVNAESATHLRTV

-6008 VKVTAYSITLLNADS
+6008 VKETAYSITLLNADS

-6041 PENIVNVSIM
+6041 PENIVNVSVM

-6078 YTMDVKFIDK
+6078 YTMDVKFLDK
-6088 DNDFLIKE
+6088 DDDFLIKE

-6103 SSADIVNAMNVRGK
+6103 SSADIVNAMNARGK

-6134 NNGAIDVFA
+6134 NNGAIEVFA

>member
-192 AKATQASKQNDAEKV
+192 AKATQASKQNDAEKF

-428 DTIAP
+428 DTIPP

-629 PVPPTVSLEDYVVLP
+629 PVPPTVSLEDFVVLP

-1037 SDDNLT
+1037 ADDNLT

-1109 KANSAIFDF
+1109 KANSAVFDF

-1179 SHLNGSWLFIPGNT
+1179 SHLNGSWLFTPGNT

-1202 VKVEDKAGNTNY
+1202 VKVEDKAGNTSY

-1325 PVIVLDSAD
+1325 PVIVLNSAD
-1334 DTGIQGDNMTNST
+1334 DTGVQGDNMTNRT

-1473 NATQSATPGVWDYI
+1473 NATQSATPGAWDYI

-1503 TDEAGNKAT
+1503 TDKAGNKTT
-1512 QTLDF
+1512 QELDF

-1713 KLDFTIDTILSEP
+1713 KLDFIIDTLLSEP

-2125 IVLDNTDDSG
+2125 IVLDSTDDSG
-2135 TKGDHLTNVN
+2135 TKGDNLTNVN

-2319 TTLSTPVIVLDSADD
+2319 TTLSVPVIVLNSADD
-2334 SGVHGDN
+2334 TGVQGDN
-2341 MTNHTQPTFALQ
+2341 MTNSTQPTFALQ

-2375 DATKDAG
+2375 DATKGVG
-2382 GWTFT
+2382 GWSFT

-2449 FQVTVPTDVN
+2449 FQVKVPTDVN
-2459 VVRLSIDGGKTWFN
+2459 
-2473 ATQSATPGVWDY
+2473 
-2485 IWPDDVADGGYT
+2485 
-2497 LTVEATDEA
+2497 E
-2506 GNKATQTLD
+2506 
-2515 FTIDTTLSVPT
+2515 
-2526 LSLDSADDSGIAGD
+2526 
-2540 NITNVKTPGFTL
+2540 
-2552 NNIDT
+2552 
-2557 DVSRVIVEVM
+2557 
-2567 HNGIKQEVP
+2567 
-2576 LVQTGGQW
+2576 
-2584 RFAPTSDWADGDY
+2584 
-2597 ILTVKVEDRAGNVKQ
+2597 
-2612 SAPLTVTVDTHIAID
+2612 
-2627 RIELVNDS
+2627 
-2635 GIPGDNLTNEARPHF
+2635 
-2650 QVTVPA
+2650 
-2656 DVNGVRLSIDGGKTW
+2656 
-2671 FDATQSATSGVWDY
+2671 
-2685 TWLTNVANG
+2685 
-2694 PHTLMVEAS
+2694 
-2703 DKAGNKTT
+2703 
-2711 QKLDFTIDT
+2711 
-2720 ILSEPTITLDSADDS
+2720 
-2735 AAGDNITNVKMP
+2735 
-2747 GFTLG
+2747 
-2752 NIDADV
+2752 
-2758 TKVVV
+2758 
-2763 TVAHD
+2763 
-2768 GKNQQIEL
+2768 
-2776 IKNGG
+2776 
-2781 VWRFTPGAAW
+2781 
-2791 TDGDYTL
+2791 
-2798 TVKVEDKAGNTNYS
+2798 
-2812 APLTVTIDTQ
+2812 
-2822 TSIDR
+2822 
-2827 IELLNDTGI
+2827 
-2836 VGDNLTNEARPQFH
+2836 
-2850 ITVPTDV
+2850 
-2857 NSVQLSLDGGINWV
+2857 
-2871 NATLTSDGV
+2871 
-2880 WEYIWPT
+2880 
-2887 DLVENTYTLTVKATD
+2887 
-2902 VAGNTATETLNFII
+2902 
-2916 DTTLST
+2916 
-2922 PTITLDSADD
+2922 
-2932 SGTANDNKTNVKTP
+2932 
-2946 GFIIGGIDSDVTQVV
+2946 
-2961 VQVMRDGHSEEVEL
+2961 
-2975 TQTNGQWR
+2975 
-2983 FVPGSAWT
+2983 
-2991 DGDYTLTV
+2991 
-2999 TVKDEA
+2999 
-3005 GNIRHSAPLTVTIDT
+3005 
-3020 QITIDHIELVN
+3020 
-3031 DSGIPDDNLTNNVRP
+3031 
-3046 HFQVTVP
+3046 
-3053 TDVNVVR
+3053 VR

-3098 EATDKAGNK
+3098 EATDKAGNQ
-3107 TTQQLDF
+3107 TTQKLDF
-3114 IIDTL
+3114 IIDTM

-3124 IVLDNTDDSG
+3124 IVLDSTDDSG

-3141 NVNKPTFLLGNI
+3141 NANKPTFILGNI

-3160 TVEVQHGGTKEVLT
+3160 TVEVQYGGTKEVLT

-3320 STPTIAMDSRD
+3320 STPTITMDSRD

-3342 VKRPGFTIGNIDADA
+3342 VKRPGFTIGNIDSDA
-3357 HSVILRITQGGNSQ
+3357 QSVILRITQGGNSQ

-3412 PLVVTVDTQTSITDI
+3412 PLIVTVDTQTSITDI

-3470 SATQGIEGV
+3470 SAAQGIEGV

-3613 TVTVDTQIAIDRIE
+3613 TVTVDTQIAIDHIE

-3710 LNFTIDITLLTP
+3710 LNFTIDITLMTP

-3847 PVFDIHQVDSDVTR
+3847 PVFDIRQVDSDVTR

-4304 TSAELRI
+4304 TSAELKI

-4530 ITSVTTPRFVIGNV
+4530 ITSVTKPRFVIGNV

-4556 GVSYSVTA
+4556 GVSYPVTA

-4832 PTLIGSTLPNTI
+4832 PTLVGNTLPNAI

-4967 DGNYELTFKV
+4967 DGNYVLTFKV

-5037 IRNPQGV
+5037 IRSPQGV

-5072 VSEDKAGNSQQKE
+5072 VSEDKAGNSQQKD

-5344 DNALKDGEYSIRVVA
+5344 DNVLKDGEYSIRVVA

-5408 FSIFGEMNQ
+5408 FSISGEMNQ

-5583 KVFTSELDD
+5583 QVFTSEIDD
-5592 NKSSSKTEWWSNS
+5592 NKSSSKTDWWSNS
-5605 DLITMRGTGEIG
+5605 STITMRGMGEIG

-5632 VVAATGRWELSTDKL
+5632 VVAANGQWELSTDQL
-5647 PEGTYDISL
+5647 PEGKYDITLS
-5656 VIEDSAGNRW
+5656 IEDNAGNRK
-5666 EDVREIFI
+5666 EEVHEIFI

-5704 QLIITDSEGN
+5704 QLIITDSNGN

-5753 PLDIMKEVPVIS
+5753 SLDIMKEVPVIS

-5863 ALAAGEDNGA
+5863 ALAAGEDNGV

-5904 HNGVTDIYQATQGA
+5904 HNGVTDTYQATQGA

-5926 AAWNDGNYTLSV
+5926 AAWNDGTYTLSV

-5987 TVNAESATHLRTE
+5987 TVNAESATHLRTV

-6008 VKVTAYSITLLNADS
+6008 VKETAYSITLLNADS

-6103 SSADIVNAMNVRGK
+6103 SSADIVNAMNARGK

>member
-158 SSKQIEEMLQN
+158 SSKQMEEMLQE

-428 DTIAP
+428 DTIPP

-707 DAAGNKSSTVKYSF
+707 DAAGNKSSIVKYSF

-1062 QVWDAMSDTQIGV
+1062 QVWDAASDTQIGV

-1109 KANSAIFDF
+1109 KANSAVFDF

-1179 SHLNGSWLFIPGNT
+1179 SHLNGSWLFTPGNT

-1214 SAPLTVVIDTQ
+1214 STPLTVVIDTQ

-1269 GNSWVQA
+1269 GHSWVQA

-1319 DTTLSV
+1319 DSTLSV
-1325 PVIVLDSAD
+1325 PVIVLNNAD
-1334 DTGIQGDNMTNST
+1334 DTGIQGDNLTNRT
-1347 QPTFALQH
+1347 QPTFALQQ

-1367 EHGGVTTTFDATK
+1367 EHGGVTTTFDVTK
-1380 GTGGWTFTPPTSW
+1380 DAGGWTFTPPTSW
-1393 ADGDYTLSVS
+1393 GAGDYTLSVS

-1438 PDDNLTNNVRPHF
+1438 PDDNLTNNVRPQF

-1473 NATQSATPGVWDYI
+1473 NATQGATPGAWDYI

-1503 TDEAGNKAT
+1503 TDKAGNQTT
-1512 QTLDF
+1512 QELDF

-1587 APTSDWADGDYILTV
+1587 APTSDWGDGDYILTV

-1701 EASDKAGNKTTQ
+1701 EATDKAGNQTTQ
-1713 KLDFTIDTILSEP
+1713 KLDFIIDTLLSEP

-2018 IDTQITIDHIELVND
+2018 IDTQIAIDHIELVND

-2044 VRPHFQVTVPT
+2044 VRPQFQVTVPT

-2081 WDYTWLADV
+2081 WDYTWLTDV
-2090 GEGKHTLTVE
+2090 ANGSHTLTVE
-2100 ATDKAGNKTT
+2100 ATDAAGNKAT
-2110 QQLDFIIDTLLSEPT
+2110 QNLEFNIDTLLSEPT
-2125 IVLDNTDDSG
+2125 IALDSTDDSG
-2135 TKGDHLTNVN
+2135 TKGDNLTNVN
-2145 KPTFLLGN
+2145 KPTFILGN

-2175 ATKDATGNWSV
+2175 ATKGATGIWSV
-2186 TPTGTWADGDYTLT
+2186 TPTGMWADGSHTLT
-2200 VRVEDEAGNEKHS
+2200 VRVEDDAGNVKYS
-2213 ASLTVTVD
+2213 APLTITVD
-2221 TQITIDVIELVN
+2221 TQITIDDIELVN
-2233 DNGIP
+2233 DSGTK
-2238 GDNMTN
+2238 GDNLTN
-2244 DAHPQFRVTVPGD
+2244 DANPHFRITVPGD

-2267 GVTWVKAT
+2267 GVTWVKAM
-2275 QSATPGVWN
+2275 QSSTSGVWN
-2284 YTWPGT
+2284 YTWPKT
-2290 VPDGDYTLNVKA
+2290 LADDDYTLTVKA

-2307 NTVTETLHFTID
+2307 NTVTRTLDFTID

-2334 SGVHGDN
+2334 TGVQGDN
-2341 MTNHTQPTFALQ
+2341 MTNRTQPTFNLQ

-2375 DATKDAG
+2375 DVTKDAG

-2387 PTGAWADGDY
+2387 PPTSWGAGDY

-2443 NNVRPH
+2443 NNVRPQ
-2449 FQVTVPTDVN
+2449 FQVKVPTDVN
-2459 VVRLSIDGGKTWFN
+2459 
-2473 ATQSATPGVWDY
+2473 
-2485 IWPDDVADGGYT
+2485 
-2497 LTVEATDEA
+2497 E
-2506 GNKATQTLD
+2506 
-2515 FTIDTTLSVPT
+2515 
-2526 LSLDSADDSGIAGD
+2526 
-2540 NITNVKTPGFTL
+2540 
-2552 NNIDT
+2552 
-2557 DVSRVIVEVM
+2557 
-2567 HNGIKQEVP
+2567 
-2576 LVQTGGQW
+2576 
-2584 RFAPTSDWADGDY
+2584 
-2597 ILTVKVEDRAGNVKQ
+2597 
-2612 SAPLTVTVDTHIAID
+2612 
-2627 RIELVNDS
+2627 
-2635 GIPGDNLTNEARPHF
+2635 
-2650 QVTVPA
+2650 
-2656 DVNGVRLSIDGGKTW
+2656 
-2671 FDATQSATSGVWDY
+2671 
-2685 TWLTNVANG
+2685 
-2694 PHTLMVEAS
+2694 
-2703 DKAGNKTT
+2703 
-2711 QKLDFTIDT
+2711 
-2720 ILSEPTITLDSADDS
+2720 
-2735 AAGDNITNVKMP
+2735 
-2747 GFTLG
+2747 
-2752 NIDADV
+2752 
-2758 TKVVV
+2758 
-2763 TVAHD
+2763 
-2768 GKNQQIEL
+2768 
-2776 IKNGG
+2776 
-2781 VWRFTPGAAW
+2781 
-2791 TDGDYTL
+2791 
-2798 TVKVEDKAGNTNYS
+2798 
-2812 APLTVTIDTQ
+2812 
-2822 TSIDR
+2822 
-2827 IELLNDTGI
+2827 
-2836 VGDNLTNEARPQFH
+2836 
-2850 ITVPTDV
+2850 
-2857 NSVQLSLDGGINWV
+2857 
-2871 NATLTSDGV
+2871 
-2880 WEYIWPT
+2880 
-2887 DLVENTYTLTVKATD
+2887 
-2902 VAGNTATETLNFII
+2902 
-2916 DTTLST
+2916 
-2922 PTITLDSADD
+2922 
-2932 SGTANDNKTNVKTP
+2932 
-2946 GFIIGGIDSDVTQVV
+2946 
-2961 VQVMRDGHSEEVEL
+2961 
-2975 TQTNGQWR
+2975 
-2983 FVPGSAWT
+2983 
-2991 DGDYTLTV
+2991 
-2999 TVKDEA
+2999 
-3005 GNIRHSAPLTVTIDT
+3005 
-3020 QITIDHIELVN
+3020 
-3031 DSGIPDDNLTNNVRP
+3031 
-3046 HFQVTVP
+3046 
-3053 TDVNVVR
+3053 VR

-3098 EATDKAGNK
+3098 EATDKAGNQ
-3107 TTQQLDF
+3107 TTQKLDF

-3124 IVLDNTDDSG
+3124 IALDSTDDSG

-3141 NVNKPTFLLGNI
+3141 SVNKPTFILGNI

-3186 PTGTW
+3186 PTGMW
-3191 ADGDYTL
+3191 ADGSHTL

-3218 VDTQITIDVIE
+3218 VDTHIAIDDIE

-3297 VEATDKAGNK
+3297 VEATDKAGNQ

-3398 VEVTDNA
+3398 VEVQDNA

-3412 PLVVTVDTQTSITDI
+3412 PLIVTVDTQTSITDI

-3470 SATQGIEGV
+3470 SAAQGIEGV

-3818 DGTLTTPVIELA
+3818 DGSLTTPVIELA

-3840 RLTNHDR
+3840 RLTKHDR
-3847 PVFDIHQVDSDVTR
+3847 PVFDIRQVDSDVTR

-3903 EDLAGNVKESAPF
+3903 EDLAGNVKESAPL

-3948 SFRIDVPGDVVQ
+3948 SFRIDVPGDVIQ

-3984 DSPNTLVDGTYTLR
+3984 DTPNTLVDGTYTLR
-3998 VEATDEAGNI
+3998 VEATDQAGNI

-4304 TSAELRI
+4304 TSAELKI

-4353 SVLVSFDGVNWTPIS
+4353 SVLVSFDGVNWTPVS
-4368 KNAAGQWEFTA
+4368 KNAAGQWQFTA
-4379 GSALPDGHYTLHVQ
+4379 GSALSDGHYTLHVQ

-4492 IAGNKISKE
+4492 IAGNRISKE
-4501 VSFTIDTI
+4501 VSFTIDTV
-4509 VSDPSIDLLD
+4509 VSDPRIDLLD

-4530 ITSVTTPRFVIGNV
+4530 ITSVTKPRFVIGNV

-4556 GVSYSVTA
+4556 GVSYPVTA

-4620 TGNSNSD
+4620 TGSSNSD

-4652 DDKSGREVLKQ
+4652 DDKSGREVLKH

-4724 DQHEA
+4724 DQYEA

-4738 FAEAFSTIMIQWDG
+4738 LAEAFSTIMIQWDG

-4832 PTLIGSTLPNTI
+4832 PTLVGNTLPNAI

-5382 DNPAMVAGSDNGI
+5382 DNPVMMAGSDNGI
-5395 FSNDSITSQTRPT
+5395 FSNDSITSQTRPA
-5408 FSIFGEMNQ
+5408 FSIYGEMNQ

-5470 NFTIDTFNTTPVAI
+5470 NFTIDTLNTTPVAI

-5532 GEVWVNEKGHW
+5532 GEVWVNDKGHW

-5583 KVFTSELDD
+5583 QVFTSELDD
-5592 NKSSSKTEWWSNS
+5592 NKSSSKTDWWSNS
-5605 DLITMRGTGEIG
+5605 STITMRGMGEIG

-5632 VVAATGRWELSTDKL
+5632 VVAANGQWELSTDQL
-5647 PEGTYDISL
+5647 PEGKYDITLS
-5656 VIEDSAGNRW
+5656 IEDNAGNRK
-5666 EDVREIFI
+5666 EEVHEIFI

-5704 QLIITDSEGN
+5704 QLIITDSNGN

-5777 NITRDKQ
+5777 NITRDNQ

-5794 DVVVVQVDINGTVYN
+5794 DVVIVQVDINGTVYN

-5873 SDSDNVTNHTQ
+5873 SDSDNVTNHNHTQ

-5926 AAWNDGNYTLSV
+5926 AAWNDGTYTLSV
-5938 TVVDRAGNSQQSA
+5938 TVVDRAGNSLQSA
-5951 SLAVTVDSTVTVTA
+5951 SLEVTVDSTVTVTA

-5987 TVNAESATHLRTE
+5987 TVNAESATHLRTV

-6008 VKVTAYSITLLNADS
+6008 VKETAYSITLLNADS

-6041 PENIVNVSIM
+6041 PENIVNVSVM

-6088 DNDFLIKE
+6088 DDDFLIKE

-6103 SSADIVNAMNVRGK
+6103 SSADIVNAMNARGK

>member
-1899 KATDVAGNTATE
+1899 KATDVVGNTATE

-2125 IVLDNTDDSG
+2125 IVLDSTDDSG

-2422 QIAINNIE
+2422 QIAINN
-2430 LVNDSGIPDDNLT
+2430 
-2443 NNVRPH
+2443 
-2449 FQVTVPTDVN
+2449 
-2459 VVRLSIDGGKTWFN
+2459 
-2473 ATQSATPGVWDY
+2473 
-2485 IWPDDVADGGYT
+2485 
-2497 LTVEATDEA
+2497 
-2506 GNKATQTLD
+2506 
-2515 FTIDTTLSVPT
+2515 
-2526 LSLDSADDSGIAGD
+2526 
-2540 NITNVKTPGFTL
+2540 
-2552 NNIDT
+2552 
-2557 DVSRVIVEVM
+2557 
-2567 HNGIKQEVP
+2567 
-2576 LVQTGGQW
+2576 
-2584 RFAPTSDWADGDY
+2584 
-2597 ILTVKVEDRAGNVKQ
+2597 
-2612 SAPLTVTVDTHIAID
+2612 
-2627 RIELVNDS
+2627 
-2635 GIPGDNLTNEARPHF
+2635 
-2650 QVTVPA
+2650 
-2656 DVNGVRLSIDGGKTW
+2656 
-2671 FDATQSATSGVWDY
+2671 
-2685 TWLTNVANG
+2685 
-2694 PHTLMVEAS
+2694 
-2703 DKAGNKTT
+2703 
-2711 QKLDFTIDT
+2711 
-2720 ILSEPTITLDSADDS
+2720 
-2735 AAGDNITNVKMP
+2735 
-2747 GFTLG
+2747 
-2752 NIDADV
+2752 
-2758 TKVVV
+2758 
-2763 TVAHD
+2763 
-2768 GKNQQIEL
+2768 
-2776 IKNGG
+2776 
-2781 VWRFTPGAAW
+2781 
-2791 TDGDYTL
+2791 
-2798 TVKVEDKAGNTNYS
+2798 
-2812 APLTVTIDTQ
+2812 
-2822 TSIDR
+2822 
-2827 IELLNDTGI
+2827 
-2836 VGDNLTNEARPQFH
+2836 
-2850 ITVPTDV
+2850 
-2857 NSVQLSLDGGINWV
+2857 
-2871 NATLTSDGV
+2871 
-2880 WEYIWPT
+2880 
-2887 DLVENTYTLTVKATD
+2887 
-2902 VAGNTATETLNFII
+2902 
-2916 DTTLST
+2916 
-2922 PTITLDSADD
+2922 
-2932 SGTANDNKTNVKTP
+2932 
-2946 GFIIGGIDSDVTQVV
+2946 
-2961 VQVMRDGHSEEVEL
+2961 
-2975 TQTNGQWR
+2975 
-2983 FVPGSAWT
+2983 
-2991 DGDYTLTV
+2991 
-2999 TVKDEA
+2999 
-3005 GNIRHSAPLTVTIDT
+3005 
-3020 QITIDHIELVN
+3020 IELVN

-4556 GVSYSVTA
+4556 GVSYPVTA

>member
-236 KEPLKVTLALAAESN
+236 KEPLKVTLALATESN

-603 NLTFTVEDVAGNK
+603 NLTFIVEDVAGNK
-616 KDFSFSYVIDTIA
+616 KDFSFSYVIDTVA
-629 PVPPTVSLEDYVVLP
+629 PVPPTVSLEDFVVLP

-1028 LSPDSDSGI
+1028 LSPDSDSGV

-1062 QVWDAMSDTQIGV
+1062 QVWDAASDTQIGV

-1109 KANSAIFDF
+1109 KANSAVFDF

-1202 VKVEDKAGNTNY
+1202 VKVEDKAGNTSY

-1380 GTGGWTFTPPTSW
+1380 GTGGWSFTPTGAW

-1438 PDDNLTNNVRPHF
+1438 PNDNLTNNVRPHF

-1473 NATQSATPGVWDYI
+1473 NATQSATPGAWDYI

-1503 TDEAGNKAT
+1503 TDKAGNKTT
-1512 QTLDF
+1512 QELDF

-2125 IVLDNTDDSG
+2125 IVLDSTDDSG
-2135 TKGDHLTNVN
+2135 TKGDNLTNVN

-2319 TTLSTPVIVLDSADD
+2319 TTLSVPVIVLNSADD
-2334 SGVHGDN
+2334 TGVQGDN
-2341 MTNHTQPTFALQ
+2341 MTNSTQPTFALQ

-2375 DATKDAG
+2375 DATKGTG
-2382 GWTFT
+2382 GWSFT

-2449 FQVTVPTDVN
+2449 FQVKVPMDVN
-2459 VVRLSIDGGKTWFN
+2459 
-2473 ATQSATPGVWDY
+2473 
-2485 IWPDDVADGGYT
+2485 
-2497 LTVEATDEA
+2497 E
-2506 GNKATQTLD
+2506 
-2515 FTIDTTLSVPT
+2515 
-2526 LSLDSADDSGIAGD
+2526 
-2540 NITNVKTPGFTL
+2540 
-2552 NNIDT
+2552 
-2557 DVSRVIVEVM
+2557 
-2567 HNGIKQEVP
+2567 
-2576 LVQTGGQW
+2576 
-2584 RFAPTSDWADGDY
+2584 
-2597 ILTVKVEDRAGNVKQ
+2597 
-2612 SAPLTVTVDTHIAID
+2612 
-2627 RIELVNDS
+2627 
-2635 GIPGDNLTNEARPHF
+2635 
-2650 QVTVPA
+2650 
-2656 DVNGVRLSIDGGKTW
+2656 
-2671 FDATQSATSGVWDY
+2671 
-2685 TWLTNVANG
+2685 
-2694 PHTLMVEAS
+2694 
-2703 DKAGNKTT
+2703 
-2711 QKLDFTIDT
+2711 
-2720 ILSEPTITLDSADDS
+2720 
-2735 AAGDNITNVKMP
+2735 
-2747 GFTLG
+2747 
-2752 NIDADV
+2752 
-2758 TKVVV
+2758 
-2763 TVAHD
+2763 
-2768 GKNQQIEL
+2768 
-2776 IKNGG
+2776 
-2781 VWRFTPGAAW
+2781 
-2791 TDGDYTL
+2791 
-2798 TVKVEDKAGNTNYS
+2798 
-2812 APLTVTIDTQ
+2812 
-2822 TSIDR
+2822 
-2827 IELLNDTGI
+2827 
-2836 VGDNLTNEARPQFH
+2836 
-2850 ITVPTDV
+2850 
-2857 NSVQLSLDGGINWV
+2857 
-2871 NATLTSDGV
+2871 
-2880 WEYIWPT
+2880 
-2887 DLVENTYTLTVKATD
+2887 
-2902 VAGNTATETLNFII
+2902 
-2916 DTTLST
+2916 
-2922 PTITLDSADD
+2922 
-2932 SGTANDNKTNVKTP
+2932 
-2946 GFIIGGIDSDVTQVV
+2946 
-2961 VQVMRDGHSEEVEL
+2961 
-2975 TQTNGQWR
+2975 
-2983 FVPGSAWT
+2983 
-2991 DGDYTLTV
+2991 
-2999 TVKDEA
+2999 
-3005 GNIRHSAPLTVTIDT
+3005 
-3020 QITIDHIELVN
+3020 
-3031 DSGIPDDNLTNNVRP
+3031 
-3046 HFQVTVP
+3046 
-3053 TDVNVVR
+3053 VR

-3098 EATDKAGNK
+3098 EATDKAGNQ
-3107 TTQQLDF
+3107 TTQKLDF

-3124 IVLDNTDDSG
+3124 IVLDSTDDSG

-3141 NVNKPTFLLGNI
+3141 NANKPTFILGNI

-3160 TVEVQHGGTKEVLT
+3160 TVEVQYGGTKEVLT

-3320 STPTIAMDSRD
+3320 STPTITMDSRD

-3342 VKRPGFTIGNIDADA
+3342 VKRPGFTIGNIDSDA
-3357 HSVILRITQGGNSQ
+3357 QSVILRITQGGNSQ

-3412 PLVVTVDTQTSITDI
+3412 PLIVTVDTQTSITDI

-3470 SATQGIEGV
+3470 SAAQGIEGV

-3613 TVTVDTQIAIDRIE
+3613 TVTVDTQIAIDHIE

-3710 LNFTIDITLLTP
+3710 LNFTIDITLMTP

-3847 PVFDIHQVDSDVTR
+3847 PVFDIRQVDSDVTR

-4530 ITSVTTPRFVIGNV
+4530 ITSVTKPRFVIGNV

-4556 GVSYSVTA
+4556 GVSYPVTA

-4832 PTLIGSTLPNTI
+4832 PTLVGNTLPNAI

-4967 DGNYELTFKV
+4967 DGNYVLTFKV

-5296 SLDDLITNHNKP
+5296 SLDDLITSHNKP

-5382 DNPAMVAGSDNGI
+5382 DNPVMMAGSDNGI
-5395 FSNDSITSQTRPT
+5395 FSNDSITSQTRPA
-5408 FSIFGEMNQ
+5408 FSIYGEMNQ

-5470 NFTIDTFNTTPVAI
+5470 NFTIDTLNTTPVAI

-5532 GEVWVNEKGHW
+5532 GEVWVNDKGHW

-5583 KVFTSELDD
+5583 QVFTSELDD
-5592 NKSSSKTEWWSNS
+5592 NKSSSKTDWWSNS
-5605 DLITMRGTGEIG
+5605 STITMRGMGEIG

-5632 VVAATGRWELSTDKL
+5632 VVAANGQWELSTDQL
-5647 PEGTYDISL
+5647 PEGKYDITLS
-5656 VIEDSAGNRW
+5656 IEDNAGNRK
-5666 EDVREIFI
+5666 EEVHEIFI

-5704 QLIITDSEGN
+5704 QLIITDSNGN

-5738 TITSVDAIG
+5738 IITSVDAIG

-5753 PLDIMKEVPVIS
+5753 SLDIMKEVPVIS

-5863 ALAAGEDNGA
+5863 ALAAGEDNGV

-5904 HNGVTDIYQATQGA
+5904 HNGVTDTYQATQGA

-5926 AAWNDGNYTLSV
+5926 AAWNDGTYTLSV

-5987 TVNAESATHLRTE
+5987 TVNAESATHLRTV

-6008 VKVTAYSITLLNADS
+6008 VKETAYSITLLNADS

-6103 SSADIVNAMNVRGK
+6103 SSADIVNAMNARGK

>member
-1347 QPTFALQH
+1347 QSTFALQH

-2125 IVLDNTDDSG
+2125 IVLDSTDDSG

-2166 HGGTKEVLT
+2166 HDGTKEVLT

-2485 IWPDDVADGGYT
+2485 
-2497 LTVEATDEA
+2497 
-2506 GNKATQTLD
+2506 
-2515 FTIDTTLSVPT
+2515 
-2526 LSLDSADDSGIAGD
+2526 
-2540 NITNVKTPGFTL
+2540 
-2552 NNIDT
+2552 
-2557 DVSRVIVEVM
+2557 
-2567 HNGIKQEVP
+2567 
-2576 LVQTGGQW
+2576 
-2584 RFAPTSDWADGDY
+2584 
-2597 ILTVKVEDRAGNVKQ
+2597 
-2612 SAPLTVTVDTHIAID
+2612 
-2627 RIELVNDS
+2627 
-2635 GIPGDNLTNEARPHF
+2635 
-2650 QVTVPA
+2650 
-2656 DVNGVRLSIDGGKTW
+2656 
-2671 FDATQSATSGVWDY
+2671 
-2685 TWLTNVANG
+2685 
-2694 PHTLMVEAS
+2694 
-2703 DKAGNKTT
+2703 
-2711 QKLDFTIDT
+2711 
-2720 ILSEPTITLDSADDS
+2720 
-2735 AAGDNITNVKMP
+2735 
-2747 GFTLG
+2747 
-2752 NIDADV
+2752 
-2758 TKVVV
+2758 
-2763 TVAHD
+2763 
-2768 GKNQQIEL
+2768 
-2776 IKNGG
+2776 
-2781 VWRFTPGAAW
+2781 
-2791 TDGDYTL
+2791 
-2798 TVKVEDKAGNTNYS
+2798 
-2812 APLTVTIDTQ
+2812 
-2822 TSIDR
+2822 
-2827 IELLNDTGI
+2827 
-2836 VGDNLTNEARPQFH
+2836 
-2850 ITVPTDV
+2850 
-2857 NSVQLSLDGGINWV
+2857 
-2871 NATLTSDGV
+2871 
-2880 WEYIWPT
+2880 
-2887 DLVENTYTLTVKATD
+2887 
-2902 VAGNTATETLNFII
+2902 
-2916 DTTLST
+2916 
-2922 PTITLDSADD
+2922 
-2932 SGTANDNKTNVKTP
+2932 
-2946 GFIIGGIDSDVTQVV
+2946 
-2961 VQVMRDGHSEEVEL
+2961 
-2975 TQTNGQWR
+2975 
-2983 FVPGSAWT
+2983 
-2991 DGDYTLTV
+2991 
-2999 TVKDEA
+2999 
-3005 GNIRHSAPLTVTIDT
+3005 
-3020 QITIDHIELVN
+3020 
-3031 DSGIPDDNLTNNVRP
+3031 
-3046 HFQVTVP
+3046 
-3053 TDVNVVR
+3053 
-3060 LSIDGGKTWFN
+3060 
-3071 ATQSATPG
+3071 
-3079 VWDYT
+3079 T

-3141 NVNKPTFLLGNI
+3141 NVDKPTFLLGNI

-4556 GVSYSVTA
+4556 GVSYPVTA

>member
-37 MNITTPRGSV
+37 MNITTPHGSV

-539 TTNDSGIV
+539 TTDDSGIV

-590 TFNFTSDSVEGIN
+590 TFNFTSDSVEGVN

-616 KDFSFSYVIDTIA
+616 KDFSFSYVIDTVA
-629 PVPPTVSLEDYVVLP
+629 PVPPTVSLEDFVVLP

-695 LQGAYDIEIISQ
+695 LQGSYDIEIISQ

-1037 SDDNLT
+1037 ADDNLT

-1109 KANSAIFDF
+1109 KANSAVFDF

-1179 SHLNGSWLFIPGNT
+1179 SHLNGSWLFTPGNT

-1202 VKVEDKAGNTNY
+1202 VKVEDKAGNTSY

-1380 GTGGWTFTPPTSW
+1380 GTGGWSFTPTGAW

-1438 PDDNLTNNVRPHF
+1438 PNDNLTNNVRPHF

-1473 NATQSATPGVWDYI
+1473 NATQSATPGAWDYI

-1503 TDEAGNKAT
+1503 TDKAGNKTT
-1512 QTLDF
+1512 QELDF

-2125 IVLDNTDDSG
+2125 IVLDSTDDSG

-2244 DAHPQFRVTVPGD
+2244 DAYPQFRVTVPGD

-2319 TTLSTPVIVLDSADD
+2319 TTLSVPVIVLNSADD
-2334 SGVHGDN
+2334 TGVQGDN
-2341 MTNHTQPTFALQ
+2341 MTNSTQPTFALQ

-2375 DATKDAG
+2375 DATKGVG
-2382 GWTFT
+2382 GWSFT

-2449 FQVTVPTDVN
+2449 FQVKVPTDVN
-2459 VVRLSIDGGKTWFN
+2459 
-2473 ATQSATPGVWDY
+2473 
-2485 IWPDDVADGGYT
+2485 
-2497 LTVEATDEA
+2497 E
-2506 GNKATQTLD
+2506 
-2515 FTIDTTLSVPT
+2515 
-2526 LSLDSADDSGIAGD
+2526 
-2540 NITNVKTPGFTL
+2540 
-2552 NNIDT
+2552 
-2557 DVSRVIVEVM
+2557 
-2567 HNGIKQEVP
+2567 
-2576 LVQTGGQW
+2576 
-2584 RFAPTSDWADGDY
+2584 
-2597 ILTVKVEDRAGNVKQ
+2597 
-2612 SAPLTVTVDTHIAID
+2612 
-2627 RIELVNDS
+2627 
-2635 GIPGDNLTNEARPHF
+2635 
-2650 QVTVPA
+2650 
-2656 DVNGVRLSIDGGKTW
+2656 
-2671 FDATQSATSGVWDY
+2671 
-2685 TWLTNVANG
+2685 
-2694 PHTLMVEAS
+2694 
-2703 DKAGNKTT
+2703 
-2711 QKLDFTIDT
+2711 
-2720 ILSEPTITLDSADDS
+2720 
-2735 AAGDNITNVKMP
+2735 
-2747 GFTLG
+2747 
-2752 NIDADV
+2752 
-2758 TKVVV
+2758 
-2763 TVAHD
+2763 
-2768 GKNQQIEL
+2768 
-2776 IKNGG
+2776 
-2781 VWRFTPGAAW
+2781 
-2791 TDGDYTL
+2791 
-2798 TVKVEDKAGNTNYS
+2798 
-2812 APLTVTIDTQ
+2812 
-2822 TSIDR
+2822 
-2827 IELLNDTGI
+2827 
-2836 VGDNLTNEARPQFH
+2836 
-2850 ITVPTDV
+2850 
-2857 NSVQLSLDGGINWV
+2857 
-2871 NATLTSDGV
+2871 
-2880 WEYIWPT
+2880 
-2887 DLVENTYTLTVKATD
+2887 
-2902 VAGNTATETLNFII
+2902 
-2916 DTTLST
+2916 
-2922 PTITLDSADD
+2922 
-2932 SGTANDNKTNVKTP
+2932 
-2946 GFIIGGIDSDVTQVV
+2946 
-2961 VQVMRDGHSEEVEL
+2961 
-2975 TQTNGQWR
+2975 
-2983 FVPGSAWT
+2983 
-2991 DGDYTLTV
+2991 
-2999 TVKDEA
+2999 
-3005 GNIRHSAPLTVTIDT
+3005 
-3020 QITIDHIELVN
+3020 
-3031 DSGIPDDNLTNNVRP
+3031 
-3046 HFQVTVP
+3046 
-3053 TDVNVVR
+3053 VR

-3098 EATDKAGNK
+3098 EATDKAGNQ
-3107 TTQQLDF
+3107 TTQKLDF
-3114 IIDTL
+3114 IIDTM

-3124 IVLDNTDDSG
+3124 IVLDSTDDSG

-3141 NVNKPTFLLGNI
+3141 NANKPTFILGNI

-3160 TVEVQHGGTKEVLT
+3160 TVEVQYGGTKEVLT

-3398 VEVTDNA
+3398 VEVQDNA

-3520 TPTIALDSTDDTGT
+3520 TPTIELDSTDDTGT

-3710 LNFTIDITLLTP
+3710 LNFTIDITLMTP

-3847 PVFDIHQVDSDVTR
+3847 PVFDIRQVDSDVTR

-4304 TSAELRI
+4304 TSAELKI

-4530 ITSVTTPRFVIGNV
+4530 ITSVTKPRFVIGNV

-4556 GVSYSVTA
+4556 GVSYPVTA

-4724 DQHEA
+4724 AQHEA

-4832 PTLIGSTLPNTI
+4832 PTLVGNTLPNAI

-4967 DGNYELTFKV
+4967 DGNYVLTFKV

-5037 IRNPQGV
+5037 IRSPQGV

-5072 VSEDKAGNSQQKE
+5072 VSEDKAGNSQQKD

-5408 FSIFGEMNQ
+5408 FSISGEMNQ

-5583 KVFTSELDD
+5583 QVFTSELDD
-5592 NKSSSKTEWWSNS
+5592 NKSSSKTDWWSNS
-5605 DLITMRGTGEIG
+5605 STITMRGMGEIG

-5632 VVAATGRWELSTDKL
+5632 VVAANGQWELSTDQL
-5647 PEGTYDISL
+5647 PEGKYDITLS
-5656 VIEDSAGNRW
+5656 IEDNAGNRK
-5666 EDVREIFI
+5666 EEVHEIFI

-5704 QLIITDSEGN
+5704 QLIITDSNGN

-5824 PLADGSYTISVI
+5824 PLTDGSYTISVI

-5926 AAWNDGNYTLSV
+5926 AAWNDGTYTLSV

-5987 TVNAESATHLRTE
+5987 TVNAESATHLRTV

-6008 VKVTAYSITLLNADS
+6008 VKETAYSITLLNADS

-6041 PENIVNVSIM
+6041 PENIVNVSVM

>member
-37 MNITTPRGSV
+37 MNITTPHGSV

-123 DAENAKKEADKA
+123 EAENAKKEADKA

-428 DTIAP
+428 DTISP

-539 TTNDSGIV
+539 TTDDSGIV

-590 TFNFTSDSVEGIN
+590 TFNFTSDSVEGVN

-616 KDFSFSYVIDTIA
+616 KDFSFSYVIDTVA
-629 PVPPTVSLEDYVVLP
+629 PVPPTVSLEDFVVLP

-655 ALVGTAEPKST
+655 ALVGTAEPKFT

-958 TVKLYI
+958 TVKLYV

-974 NKDGRWEYTLK
+974 NKNGRWEYTLK

-1037 SDDNLT
+1037 ADDNLT

-1109 KANSAIFDF
+1109 KANSAVFDF

-1179 SHLNGSWLFIPGNT
+1179 SHLNGSWLFTPGNT

-1202 VKVEDKAGNTNY
+1202 VKVEDKAGNTSY

-1325 PVIVLDSAD
+1325 PVIVLNSAD
-1334 DTGIQGDNMTNST
+1334 DTGVQGDNMTNRT

-1380 GTGGWTFTPPTSW
+1380 GT
-1393 ADGDYTLSVS
+1393 
-1403 VEDKAGNTSH
+1403 
-1413 SASLTVTV
+1413 
-1421 DTQIAINNIELV
+1421 
-1433 NDSGI
+1433 
-1438 PDDNLTNNVRPHF
+1438 
-1451 QVTVPTDVNVVRLSI
+1451 
-1466 DGGKTWF
+1466 
-1473 NATQSATPGVWDYI
+1473 
-1487 WPDDVADG
+1487 
-1495 GYTLTVEA
+1495 
-1503 TDEAGNKAT
+1503 
-1512 QTLDF
+1512 
-1517 TIDTTLSVP
+1517 
-1526 TLSLDSADD
+1526 
-1535 SGIAGD
+1535 
-1541 NITNVKTPGFTLNNI
+1541 
-1556 DTDVSRVIVEVM
+1556 
-1568 HNGIKQEV
+1568 
-1576 PLVQTGGQWRF
+1576 
-1587 APTSDWADGDYILTV
+1587 
-1602 KVEDRAG
+1602 
-1609 NVKQSAPLTVTVDTH
+1609 
-1624 IAIDRIELVNDSGI
+1624 
-1638 PGDNLTNEARPHFQV
+1638 
-1653 TVPADVNGVR
+1653 
-1663 LSIDGGKTWFDA
+1663 
-1675 TQSATSGVWDYT
+1675 
-1687 WLTNVANGPHTLMV
+1687 
-1701 EASDKAGNKTTQ
+1701 
-1713 KLDFTIDTILSEP
+1713 
-1726 TITLDSADDSA
+1726 
-1737 AGDNITNVKMPG
+1737 
-1749 FTLGNIDA
+1749 
-1757 DVTKVVVTVAH
+1757 
-1768 DGKNQQIEL
+1768 
-1777 IKNGGVWRFTPGAA
+1777 
-1791 WTDGDYTLTVKVED
+1791 
-1805 KAGNTNYSA
+1805 
-1814 PLTVTIDTQTS
+1814 
-1825 IDRIELLNDT
+1825 
-1835 GIVGDNLTNEARPQF
+1835 
-1850 HITVPTDVNSVQL
+1850 
-1863 SLDGGINWVNATLTS
+1863 
-1878 DGVWEYIWPT
+1878 
-1888 DLVENTYTLTV
+1888 
-1899 KATDVAGNTATE
+1899 
-1911 TLNFI
+1911 
-1916 IDTTLS
+1916 
-1922 TPTITLDSAD
+1922 
-1932 DSGTANDNKT
+1932 
-1942 NVKTPG
+1942 
-1948 FIIGG
+1948 
-1953 IDSDVTQVVVQ
+1953 
-1964 VMRDGHSEEVELTQ
+1964 
-1978 TNGQWRFVPGS
+1978 
-1989 AWTDGDYTL
+1989 
-1998 TVTVKDEAGN
+1998 
-2008 IRHSAPLTVT
+2008 
-2018 IDTQITIDHIELVND
+2018 
-2033 SGIPDDNLTNN
+2033 
-2044 VRPHFQVTVPT
+2044 
-2055 DVNVVRLS
+2055 
-2063 IDGGKTWFN
+2063 
-2072 ATQSATPGV
+2072 
-2081 WDYTWLADV
+2081 
-2090 GEGKHTLTVE
+2090 
-2100 ATDKAGNKTT
+2100 
-2110 QQLDFIIDTLLSEPT
+2110 
-2125 IVLDNTDDSG
+2125 
-2135 TKGDHLTNVN
+2135 
-2145 KPTFLLGN
+2145 
-2153 IDADARYVTVEVQ
+2153 
-2166 HGGTKEVLT
+2166 
-2175 ATKDATGNWSV
+2175 
-2186 TPTGTWADGDYTLT
+2186 
-2200 VRVEDEAGNEKHS
+2200 
-2213 ASLTVTVD
+2213 
-2221 TQITIDVIELVN
+2221 
-2233 DNGIP
+2233 
-2238 GDNMTN
+2238 
-2244 DAHPQFRVTVPGD
+2244 
-2257 VNEVSLSIDG
+2257 
-2267 GVTWVKAT
+2267 
-2275 QSATPGVWN
+2275 
-2284 YTWPGT
+2284 
-2290 VPDGDYTLNVKA
+2290 
-2302 TDNAG
+2302 
-2307 NTVTETLHFTID
+2307 
-2319 TTLSTPVIVLDSADD
+2319 
-2334 SGVHGDN
+2334 
-2341 MTNHTQPTFALQ
+2341 
-2353 HIDDDA
+2353 
-2359 VRVTVSVE
+2359 
-2367 HGGVTTTF
+2367 
-2375 DATKDAG
+2375 G

-2485 IWPDDVADGGYT
+2485 
-2497 LTVEATDEA
+2497 
-2506 GNKATQTLD
+2506 
-2515 FTIDTTLSVPT
+2515 
-2526 LSLDSADDSGIAGD
+2526 
-2540 NITNVKTPGFTL
+2540 
-2552 NNIDT
+2552 
-2557 DVSRVIVEVM
+2557 
-2567 HNGIKQEVP
+2567 
-2576 LVQTGGQW
+2576 
-2584 RFAPTSDWADGDY
+2584 
-2597 ILTVKVEDRAGNVKQ
+2597 
-2612 SAPLTVTVDTHIAID
+2612 
-2627 RIELVNDS
+2627 
-2635 GIPGDNLTNEARPHF
+2635 
-2650 QVTVPA
+2650 
-2656 DVNGVRLSIDGGKTW
+2656 
-2671 FDATQSATSGVWDY
+2671 
-2685 TWLTNVANG
+2685 
-2694 PHTLMVEAS
+2694 
-2703 DKAGNKTT
+2703 
-2711 QKLDFTIDT
+2711 
-2720 ILSEPTITLDSADDS
+2720 
-2735 AAGDNITNVKMP
+2735 
-2747 GFTLG
+2747 
-2752 NIDADV
+2752 
-2758 TKVVV
+2758 
-2763 TVAHD
+2763 
-2768 GKNQQIEL
+2768 
-2776 IKNGG
+2776 
-2781 VWRFTPGAAW
+2781 
-2791 TDGDYTL
+2791 
-2798 TVKVEDKAGNTNYS
+2798 
-2812 APLTVTIDTQ
+2812 
-2822 TSIDR
+2822 
-2827 IELLNDTGI
+2827 
-2836 VGDNLTNEARPQFH
+2836 
-2850 ITVPTDV
+2850 
-2857 NSVQLSLDGGINWV
+2857 
-2871 NATLTSDGV
+2871 
-2880 WEYIWPT
+2880 
-2887 DLVENTYTLTVKATD
+2887 
-2902 VAGNTATETLNFII
+2902 
-2916 DTTLST
+2916 
-2922 PTITLDSADD
+2922 
-2932 SGTANDNKTNVKTP
+2932 
-2946 GFIIGGIDSDVTQVV
+2946 
-2961 VQVMRDGHSEEVEL
+2961 
-2975 TQTNGQWR
+2975 
-2983 FVPGSAWT
+2983 
-2991 DGDYTLTV
+2991 
-2999 TVKDEA
+2999 
-3005 GNIRHSAPLTVTIDT
+3005 
-3020 QITIDHIELVN
+3020 
-3031 DSGIPDDNLTNNVRP
+3031 
-3046 HFQVTVP
+3046 
-3053 TDVNVVR
+3053 
-3060 LSIDGGKTWFN
+3060 
-3071 ATQSATPG
+3071 
-3079 VWDYT
+3079 T

-3098 EATDKAGNK
+3098 EATDKAGNQ

-3153 DADARYV
+3153 DVDARYV
-3160 TVEVQHGGTKEVLT
+3160 TVEVLHGGTKEVLT

-3613 TVTVDTQIAIDRIE
+3613 TVTVDTQIAIDHIE

-3690 GQHTLTVEVTD
+3690 GQHTLIVEVTD
-3701 GAGNKMTET
+3701 GAGNKMTGT
-3710 LNFTIDITLLTP
+3710 LDFTIDITLLTP

-3847 PVFDIHQVDSDVTR
+3847 PVFDIRQIDSDVTR

-3903 EDLAGNVKESAPF
+3903 EDLAGNVKESAPL

-4252 DNDVSHIVVHI
+4252 DNDVSHIVVHL
-4263 DGRDYTIENTGGNL
+4263 DGRDYTIENKGGNL

-4304 TSAELRI
+4304 TSAELQI

-4368 KNAAGQWEFTA
+4368 KNAAGQWQFTA
-4379 GSALPDGHYTLHVQ
+4379 GSALSDGHYTLHVQ

-4440 FEISAREPLQSV
+4440 FEVSAREQLQSV

-4556 GVSYSVTA
+4556 GVSYPVTA

-4620 TGNSNSD
+4620 TGSSNSD

-4652 DDKSGREVLKQ
+4652 DDKSGREVLKH

-4724 DQHEA
+4724 DQYEA

-4738 FAEAFSTIMIQWDG
+4738 LAEAFSTIMIQWDG

-5072 VSEDKAGNSQQKE
+5072 VSEDKAGNSQQKD

-5234 VMVEADGTWRAPI
+5234 VMVEADGSWRAPI

-5268 EVSKDYSVDVD
+5268 QVSKNYSVDVD

-5344 DNALKDGEYSIRVVA
+5344 DNALKDSEYSIRVVA

-5583 KVFTSELDD
+5583 QVFTSELDD
-5592 NKSSSKTEWWSNS
+5592 NKSSSKTDWWSNS
-5605 DLITMRGTGEIG
+5605 STITMRGMGEIG

-5632 VVAATGRWELSTDKL
+5632 VVAANGQWELSTDQL
-5647 PEGTYDISL
+5647 PEGKYDITLS
-5656 VIEDSAGNRW
+5656 IEDNAGNRK
-5666 EDVREIFI
+5666 EEVHEIFI

-5704 QLIITDSEGN
+5704 QLIITDSNGN

-5863 ALAAGEDNGA
+5863 ALAAGEDNGV

-5904 HNGVTDIYQATQGA
+5904 HNSVTDTYQATQGA

-5926 AAWNDGNYTLSV
+5926 AAWNDGTYTLSV

-5965 DSQHDDASDDATA
+5965 DSQHDDASDDATP

-5987 TVNAESATHLRTE
+5987 TVNAESDTHLRTV

-6008 VKVTAYSITLLNADS
+6008 VKETAYSITLLNANS

-6041 PENIVNVSIM
+6041 PENIVNVSVM

-6088 DNDFLIKE
+6088 DDDFLIKE

-6103 SSADIVNAMNVRGK
+6103 SSADIVNAMNARGK

>member
-37 MNITTPRGSV
+37 MNITTPHGSV

-539 TTNDSGIV
+539 TTDDSGIV

-590 TFNFTSDSVEGIN
+590 TFNFTSDSVEGVN

-616 KDFSFSYVIDTIA
+616 KDFSFSYVIDTVA
-629 PVPPTVSLEDYVVLP
+629 PVPPTVSLEDFVVLP

-695 LQGAYDIEIISQ
+695 LQGSYDIEIISQ

-1037 SDDNLT
+1037 ADDNLT

-1109 KANSAIFDF
+1109 KANSAVFDF

-1179 SHLNGSWLFIPGNT
+1179 SHLNGSWLFTPGNT

-1202 VKVEDKAGNTNY
+1202 VKVEDKAGNTSY

-1380 GTGGWTFTPPTSW
+1380 GTGGWSFTPTGAW

-1438 PDDNLTNNVRPHF
+1438 PNDNLTNNVRPHF
-1451 QVTVPTDVNVVRLSI
+1451 QVTVPTDVNVVRLRI

-1473 NATQSATPGVWDYI
+1473 NATQSATPGAWDYI

-1503 TDEAGNKAT
+1503 TDKAGNKTT
-1512 QTLDF
+1512 QELDF

-2125 IVLDNTDDSG
+2125 IVLDSTDDSG

-2319 TTLSTPVIVLDSADD
+2319 TTLSVPVIVLNSADD
-2334 SGVHGDN
+2334 TGVQGDN
-2341 MTNHTQPTFALQ
+2341 MTNSTQPTFALQ

-2375 DATKDAG
+2375 DATKGVG
-2382 GWTFT
+2382 GWSFT

-2449 FQVTVPTDVN
+2449 FQVKVPTDVN
-2459 VVRLSIDGGKTWFN
+2459 
-2473 ATQSATPGVWDY
+2473 
-2485 IWPDDVADGGYT
+2485 
-2497 LTVEATDEA
+2497 E
-2506 GNKATQTLD
+2506 
-2515 FTIDTTLSVPT
+2515 
-2526 LSLDSADDSGIAGD
+2526 
-2540 NITNVKTPGFTL
+2540 
-2552 NNIDT
+2552 
-2557 DVSRVIVEVM
+2557 
-2567 HNGIKQEVP
+2567 
-2576 LVQTGGQW
+2576 
-2584 RFAPTSDWADGDY
+2584 
-2597 ILTVKVEDRAGNVKQ
+2597 
-2612 SAPLTVTVDTHIAID
+2612 
-2627 RIELVNDS
+2627 
-2635 GIPGDNLTNEARPHF
+2635 
-2650 QVTVPA
+2650 
-2656 DVNGVRLSIDGGKTW
+2656 
-2671 FDATQSATSGVWDY
+2671 
-2685 TWLTNVANG
+2685 
-2694 PHTLMVEAS
+2694 
-2703 DKAGNKTT
+2703 
-2711 QKLDFTIDT
+2711 
-2720 ILSEPTITLDSADDS
+2720 
-2735 AAGDNITNVKMP
+2735 
-2747 GFTLG
+2747 
-2752 NIDADV
+2752 
-2758 TKVVV
+2758 
-2763 TVAHD
+2763 
-2768 GKNQQIEL
+2768 
-2776 IKNGG
+2776 
-2781 VWRFTPGAAW
+2781 
-2791 TDGDYTL
+2791 
-2798 TVKVEDKAGNTNYS
+2798 
-2812 APLTVTIDTQ
+2812 
-2822 TSIDR
+2822 
-2827 IELLNDTGI
+2827 
-2836 VGDNLTNEARPQFH
+2836 
-2850 ITVPTDV
+2850 
-2857 NSVQLSLDGGINWV
+2857 
-2871 NATLTSDGV
+2871 
-2880 WEYIWPT
+2880 
-2887 DLVENTYTLTVKATD
+2887 
-2902 VAGNTATETLNFII
+2902 
-2916 DTTLST
+2916 
-2922 PTITLDSADD
+2922 
-2932 SGTANDNKTNVKTP
+2932 
-2946 GFIIGGIDSDVTQVV
+2946 
-2961 VQVMRDGHSEEVEL
+2961 
-2975 TQTNGQWR
+2975 
-2983 FVPGSAWT
+2983 
-2991 DGDYTLTV
+2991 
-2999 TVKDEA
+2999 
-3005 GNIRHSAPLTVTIDT
+3005 
-3020 QITIDHIELVN
+3020 
-3031 DSGIPDDNLTNNVRP
+3031 
-3046 HFQVTVP
+3046 
-3053 TDVNVVR
+3053 VR

-3098 EATDKAGNK
+3098 EATDKAGNQ
-3107 TTQQLDF
+3107 TTQKLDF
-3114 IIDTL
+3114 IIDTM

-3124 IVLDNTDDSG
+3124 IVLDSTDDSG

-3141 NVNKPTFLLGNI
+3141 NANKPTFILGNI

-3160 TVEVQHGGTKEVLT
+3160 TVEVQYGGTKEVLT

-3398 VEVTDNA
+3398 VEVQDNA

-3520 TPTIALDSTDDTGT
+3520 TPTIELDSTDDTGT

-3710 LNFTIDITLLTP
+3710 LNFTIDITLMTP

-3847 PVFDIHQVDSDVTR
+3847 PVFDIRQVDSDVTR

-4304 TSAELRI
+4304 TSAELKI

-4530 ITSVTTPRFVIGNV
+4530 ITSVTKPRFVIGNV

-4556 GVSYSVTA
+4556 GVSYPVTA

-4832 PTLIGSTLPNTI
+4832 PTLVGNTLPNAI

-4967 DGNYELTFKV
+4967 DGNYVLTFKV

-5037 IRNPQGV
+5037 IRSPQGV

-5072 VSEDKAGNSQQKE
+5072 VSEDKAGNSQQKD

-5408 FSIFGEMNQ
+5408 FSISGEMNQ

-5583 KVFTSELDD
+5583 QVFTSELDD
-5592 NKSSSKTEWWSNS
+5592 NKSSSKTDWWSNS
-5605 DLITMRGTGEIG
+5605 STITMRGMGEIG

-5632 VVAATGRWELSTDKL
+5632 VVAANGQWELSTDQL
-5647 PEGTYDISL
+5647 PEGKYDITLS
-5656 VIEDSAGNRW
+5656 IEDNAGNRK
-5666 EDVREIFI
+5666 EEVHEIFI

-5704 QLIITDSEGN
+5704 QLIITDSNGN

-5824 PLADGSYTISVI
+5824 PLTDGSYTISVI

-5926 AAWNDGNYTLSV
+5926 AAWNDGTYTLSV

-5987 TVNAESATHLRTE
+5987 TVNAESATHLRTV

-6008 VKVTAYSITLLNADS
+6008 VKETAYSITLLNADS

-6041 PENIVNVSIM
+6041 PENIVNVSVM

>member
-37 MNITTPRGSV
+37 MNITTPHGSV

-629 PVPPTVSLEDYVVLP
+629 PVPPTVSLEDFVVLP

-1013 FLISVDTAISIPIVS
+1013 FLISIDTAISIPIVS

-1062 QVWDAMSDTQIGV
+1062 QVWDAASDTQIGV

-1109 KANSAIFDF
+1109 KANSAVFDF

-1154 SGVDA
+1154 SGVDV

-1179 SHLNGSWLFIPGNT
+1179 SHLNGSWLFTPGNT

-1325 PVIVLDSAD
+1325 PVIVLNSAD
-1334 DTGIQGDNMTNST
+1334 DTGVQGDNMTNST

-1380 GTGGWTFTPPTSW
+1380 GTGGWSFTPTGAW

-1438 PDDNLTNNVRPHF
+1438 PNDNLTNNVRPHF

-1503 TDEAGNKAT
+1503 TDKAGNQTT
-1512 QTLDF
+1512 QELDF

-1713 KLDFTIDTILSEP
+1713 KLDFIIDTMLSEP

-2018 IDTQITIDHIELVND
+2018 IDTQIAIDHIELVND
-2033 SGIPDDNLTNN
+2033 SGIPDDNLTN
-2044 VRPHFQVTVPT
+2044 
-2055 DVNVVRLS
+2055 
-2063 IDGGKTWFN
+2063 
-2072 ATQSATPGV
+2072 
-2081 WDYTWLADV
+2081 
-2090 GEGKHTLTVE
+2090 E
-2100 ATDKAGNKTT
+2100 A
-2110 QQLDFIIDTLLSEPT
+2110 
-2125 IVLDNTDDSG
+2125 
-2135 TKGDHLTNVN
+2135 
-2145 KPTFLLGN
+2145 
-2153 IDADARYVTVEVQ
+2153 
-2166 HGGTKEVLT
+2166 
-2175 ATKDATGNWSV
+2175 
-2186 TPTGTWADGDYTLT
+2186 
-2200 VRVEDEAGNEKHS
+2200 
-2213 ASLTVTVD
+2213 
-2221 TQITIDVIELVN
+2221 
-2233 DNGIP
+2233 
-2238 GDNMTN
+2238 
-2244 DAHPQFRVTVPGD
+2244 
-2257 VNEVSLSIDG
+2257 
-2267 GVTWVKAT
+2267 
-2275 QSATPGVWN
+2275 
-2284 YTWPGT
+2284 
-2290 VPDGDYTLNVKA
+2290 
-2302 TDNAG
+2302 
-2307 NTVTETLHFTID
+2307 
-2319 TTLSTPVIVLDSADD
+2319 
-2334 SGVHGDN
+2334 
-2341 MTNHTQPTFALQ
+2341 
-2353 HIDDDA
+2353 
-2359 VRVTVSVE
+2359 
-2367 HGGVTTTF
+2367 
-2375 DATKDAG
+2375 
-2382 GWTFT
+2382 
-2387 PTGAWADGDY
+2387 
-2397 TLSVS
+2397 
-2402 VEDKAGN
+2402 
-2409 TSHSASLTVTVDT
+2409 
-2422 QIAINNIE
+2422 
-2430 LVNDSGIPDDNLT
+2430 
-2443 NNVRPH
+2443 
-2449 FQVTVPTDVN
+2449 
-2459 VVRLSIDGGKTWFN
+2459 
-2473 ATQSATPGVWDY
+2473 
-2485 IWPDDVADGGYT
+2485 
-2497 LTVEATDEA
+2497 
-2506 GNKATQTLD
+2506 
-2515 FTIDTTLSVPT
+2515 
-2526 LSLDSADDSGIAGD
+2526 
-2540 NITNVKTPGFTL
+2540 
-2552 NNIDT
+2552 
-2557 DVSRVIVEVM
+2557 
-2567 HNGIKQEVP
+2567 
-2576 LVQTGGQW
+2576 
-2584 RFAPTSDWADGDY
+2584 
-2597 ILTVKVEDRAGNVKQ
+2597 
-2612 SAPLTVTVDTHIAID
+2612 
-2627 RIELVNDS
+2627 
-2635 GIPGDNLTNEARPHF
+2635 
-2650 QVTVPA
+2650 
-2656 DVNGVRLSIDGGKTW
+2656 
-2671 FDATQSATSGVWDY
+2671 
-2685 TWLTNVANG
+2685 
-2694 PHTLMVEAS
+2694 
-2703 DKAGNKTT
+2703 
-2711 QKLDFTIDT
+2711 
-2720 ILSEPTITLDSADDS
+2720 
-2735 AAGDNITNVKMP
+2735 
-2747 GFTLG
+2747 
-2752 NIDADV
+2752 
-2758 TKVVV
+2758 
-2763 TVAHD
+2763 
-2768 GKNQQIEL
+2768 
-2776 IKNGG
+2776 
-2781 VWRFTPGAAW
+2781 
-2791 TDGDYTL
+2791 
-2798 TVKVEDKAGNTNYS
+2798 
-2812 APLTVTIDTQ
+2812 
-2822 TSIDR
+2822 
-2827 IELLNDTGI
+2827 
-2836 VGDNLTNEARPQFH
+2836 
-2850 ITVPTDV
+2850 
-2857 NSVQLSLDGGINWV
+2857 
-2871 NATLTSDGV
+2871 
-2880 WEYIWPT
+2880 
-2887 DLVENTYTLTVKATD
+2887 
-2902 VAGNTATETLNFII
+2902 
-2916 DTTLST
+2916 
-2922 PTITLDSADD
+2922 
-2932 SGTANDNKTNVKTP
+2932 
-2946 GFIIGGIDSDVTQVV
+2946 
-2961 VQVMRDGHSEEVEL
+2961 
-2975 TQTNGQWR
+2975 
-2983 FVPGSAWT
+2983 
-2991 DGDYTLTV
+2991 
-2999 TVKDEA
+2999 
-3005 GNIRHSAPLTVTIDT
+3005 
-3020 QITIDHIELVN
+3020 
-3031 DSGIPDDNLTNNVRP
+3031 RP

-3174 ATKGATGIWSVT
+3174 ATKDATGNWSVTPTGTWADGDYTLTVRVEDEAGNEKHSASLTVTVDTQITIDAIELVNDNGIPGDNMTNDAHPQFRVTVPGDVNEVSLSIDGGVTWVKATQSATPGVWNYTWPGTVPDGDYTLNVKATDNAGNTVTETLHFTIDTTLSTPVIVLDSADDTGIQGDNMTNRTQPTFNLQHIDDDAVRVTVSVEHGGVTTTFDATKGVGGWTFTPPTSWGAGDYTLSVSVEDKAGNTSHSASLTVTVDTQIAINNIELVNDSGIPDDNLTNNVRPQFQVKVPTDVNEVRLSIDGGKTWFNATQSATPGVWDYTWLADVGEGKHTLTVEATDKAGNQTTQKLDFIIDTLLSEPTIVLDSTDDSGTKGDNLTNANKPTFLLGNIDADARYVTVEVQHGSTKEVLTATKGATGIWSVT

-3198 TVRVEDDAGNVKY
+3198 TVRVEDEAGNVKY

-3278 GIWDYTW
+3278 GTWDYTW

-3398 VEVTDNA
+3398 VEVQDNA

-3470 SATQGIEGV
+3470 SAAQGIEGV

-3520 TPTIALDSTDDTGT
+3520 TPTIVLDSTDDTGT

-3613 TVTVDTQIAIDRIE
+3613 TVTVDTQIAIDHIE

-3690 GQHTLTVEVTD
+3690 GQHTLIVEVTD
-3701 GAGNKMTET
+3701 GAGNKMTGT
-3710 LNFTIDITLLTP
+3710 LDFTIDITLLTP

-3847 PVFDIHQVDSDVTR
+3847 PVFDIRQVDSDVTR

-3903 EDLAGNVKESAPF
+3903 EDLAGNVKESAPL

-3948 SFRIDVPGDVVQ
+3948 SFRIDVPGDVIQ

-4304 TSAELRI
+4304 TSAELQI

-4530 ITSVTTPRFVIGNV
+4530 ITSVTKPRFVIGNV

-4556 GVSYSVTA
+4556 GVSYPVTA

-4590 DIAGNTSETKLPFTI
+4590 DIAGNTSETKLLFTI

-4620 TGNSNSD
+4620 TGSSNSD

-4652 DDKSGREVLKQ
+4652 DDKSGREVLKH

-4724 DQHEA
+4724 DQYEA

-4738 FAEAFSTIMIQWDG
+4738 LAEAFSTIMIQWDG

-4832 PTLIGSTLPNTI
+4832 PTLVGNTLPNAI

-4967 DGNYELTFKV
+4967 DGNYVLTFKV

-5072 VSEDKAGNSQQKE
+5072 VSEDKAGNSQQKD

-5296 SLDDLITNHNKP
+5296 SLDDLITSHNKP

-5382 DNPAMVAGSDNGI
+5382 DNPVMMAGSDNGI
-5395 FSNDSITSQTRPT
+5395 FSNDSITSQTRPA

-5532 GEVWVNEKGHW
+5532 GEVWVNDKGHW

-5583 KVFTSELDD
+5583 QVFTSELDD
-5592 NKSSSKTEWWSNS
+5592 NKSSSKTDWWSNS
-5605 DLITMRGTGEIG
+5605 STITMRGMGEIG

-5632 VVAATGRWELSTDKL
+5632 VVAANGQWELSTDQL
-5647 PEGTYDISL
+5647 PEGKYDITLS
-5656 VIEDSAGNRW
+5656 IEDNAGNRK
-5666 EDVREIFI
+5666 EEVHEIFI

-5704 QLIITDSEGN
+5704 QLIITDSNGN

-5904 HNGVTDIYQATQGA
+5904 HNGVTDTYQATQGA

-5926 AAWNDGNYTLSV
+5926 AAWNDGTYTLSV

-5965 DSQHDDASDDATA
+5965 DSQHNDASDDATA

-5987 TVNAESATHLRTE
+5987 TVNAESATHLRTV

-6008 VKVTAYSITLLNADS
+6008 VKETAYSITLLNADS

-6041 PENIVNVSIM
+6041 PENIVNVSVM

-6088 DNDFLIKE
+6088 DDDFLIKE

-6103 SSADIVNAMNVRGK
+6103 SSADIVNAMNARGK

>member
-616 KDFSFSYVIDTIA
+616 KDFSFSYVIDTVA
-629 PVPPTVSLEDYVVLP
+629 PVPPTVSLEDFVVLP

-1028 LSPDSDSGI
+1028 LSPDSDSGV

-1062 QVWDAMSDTQIGV
+1062 QVWDAASDTQIGV

-1109 KANSAIFDF
+1109 KANSAVFDF

-1380 GTGGWTFTPPTSW
+1380 GTGGWSFTPTGAW

-1438 PDDNLTNNVRPHF
+1438 PNDNLTNNVRPHF

-1473 NATQSATPGVWDYI
+1473 NATQSATPGAWDYI

-1503 TDEAGNKAT
+1503 TDKAGNKTT
-1512 QTLDF
+1512 QELDF

-1638 PGDNLTNEARPHFQV
+1638 PDDNLTNEARPHFQV

-1888 DLVENTYTLTV
+1888 DLIENTYTLTV

-2018 IDTQITIDHIELVND
+2018 IDTQI
-2033 SGIPDDNLTNN
+2033 
-2044 VRPHFQVTVPT
+2044 
-2055 DVNVVRLS
+2055 
-2063 IDGGKTWFN
+2063 
-2072 ATQSATPGV
+2072 A
-2081 WDYTWLADV
+2081 
-2090 GEGKHTLTVE
+2090 
-2100 ATDKAGNKTT
+2100 
-2110 QQLDFIIDTLLSEPT
+2110 
-2125 IVLDNTDDSG
+2125 
-2135 TKGDHLTNVN
+2135 
-2145 KPTFLLGN
+2145 
-2153 IDADARYVTVEVQ
+2153 
-2166 HGGTKEVLT
+2166 
-2175 ATKDATGNWSV
+2175 
-2186 TPTGTWADGDYTLT
+2186 
-2200 VRVEDEAGNEKHS
+2200 
-2213 ASLTVTVD
+2213 
-2221 TQITIDVIELVN
+2221 
-2233 DNGIP
+2233 
-2238 GDNMTN
+2238 
-2244 DAHPQFRVTVPGD
+2244 
-2257 VNEVSLSIDG
+2257 
-2267 GVTWVKAT
+2267 
-2275 QSATPGVWN
+2275 
-2284 YTWPGT
+2284 
-2290 VPDGDYTLNVKA
+2290 
-2302 TDNAG
+2302 
-2307 NTVTETLHFTID
+2307 
-2319 TTLSTPVIVLDSADD
+2319 
-2334 SGVHGDN
+2334 
-2341 MTNHTQPTFALQ
+2341 
-2353 HIDDDA
+2353 
-2359 VRVTVSVE
+2359 
-2367 HGGVTTTF
+2367 
-2375 DATKDAG
+2375 
-2382 GWTFT
+2382 
-2387 PTGAWADGDY
+2387 
-2397 TLSVS
+2397 
-2402 VEDKAGN
+2402 
-2409 TSHSASLTVTVDT
+2409 
-2422 QIAINNIE
+2422 
-2430 LVNDSGIPDDNLT
+2430 
-2443 NNVRPH
+2443 
-2449 FQVTVPTDVN
+2449 
-2459 VVRLSIDGGKTWFN
+2459 
-2473 ATQSATPGVWDY
+2473 
-2485 IWPDDVADGGYT
+2485 
-2497 LTVEATDEA
+2497 
-2506 GNKATQTLD
+2506 
-2515 FTIDTTLSVPT
+2515 
-2526 LSLDSADDSGIAGD
+2526 
-2540 NITNVKTPGFTL
+2540 
-2552 NNIDT
+2552 
-2557 DVSRVIVEVM
+2557 
-2567 HNGIKQEVP
+2567 
-2576 LVQTGGQW
+2576 
-2584 RFAPTSDWADGDY
+2584 
-2597 ILTVKVEDRAGNVKQ
+2597 
-2612 SAPLTVTVDTHIAID
+2612 
-2627 RIELVNDS
+2627 
-2635 GIPGDNLTNEARPHF
+2635 
-2650 QVTVPA
+2650 
-2656 DVNGVRLSIDGGKTW
+2656 
-2671 FDATQSATSGVWDY
+2671 
-2685 TWLTNVANG
+2685 
-2694 PHTLMVEAS
+2694 
-2703 DKAGNKTT
+2703 
-2711 QKLDFTIDT
+2711 
-2720 ILSEPTITLDSADDS
+2720 
-2735 AAGDNITNVKMP
+2735 
-2747 GFTLG
+2747 
-2752 NIDADV
+2752 
-2758 TKVVV
+2758 
-2763 TVAHD
+2763 
-2768 GKNQQIEL
+2768 
-2776 IKNGG
+2776 
-2781 VWRFTPGAAW
+2781 
-2791 TDGDYTL
+2791 
-2798 TVKVEDKAGNTNYS
+2798 
-2812 APLTVTIDTQ
+2812 
-2822 TSIDR
+2822 
-2827 IELLNDTGI
+2827 
-2836 VGDNLTNEARPQFH
+2836 
-2850 ITVPTDV
+2850 
-2857 NSVQLSLDGGINWV
+2857 
-2871 NATLTSDGV
+2871 
-2880 WEYIWPT
+2880 
-2887 DLVENTYTLTVKATD
+2887 
-2902 VAGNTATETLNFII
+2902 
-2916 DTTLST
+2916 
-2922 PTITLDSADD
+2922 
-2932 SGTANDNKTNVKTP
+2932 
-2946 GFIIGGIDSDVTQVV
+2946 
-2961 VQVMRDGHSEEVEL
+2961 
-2975 TQTNGQWR
+2975 
-2983 FVPGSAWT
+2983 
-2991 DGDYTLTV
+2991 
-2999 TVKDEA
+2999 
-3005 GNIRHSAPLTVTIDT
+3005 
-3020 QITIDHIELVN
+3020 IDHIELVN

-3160 TVEVQHGGTKEVLT
+3160 TVEVQHGGTKEVLTATKDATGNWSVTPTGTWADGDYTLTVRVEDEAGNEKHSASLTVTVDTQITIDAIELVNDNGIPGDNMTNDAHPQFRVTVPGDVNEVSLSIDGGVTWVKATQSATPGVWNYTWPGTVPDGDYTLNVKATDNAGNTVTETLHFTIDTTLSVPVIVLNSADDTGVQGDNMTNSTQPTFALQHIDDDAVRVTVSVEHGGVTTTFDATKGVGGWSFTPTGAWADGDYTLSVSVEDKAGNTSHSASLTVTVDTQIAINNIELVNDSGIPNDNLTNNVRPHFQVTVPTDVNVVRLSIDGGKTWFNATQSATPGVWDYTWLADVGEGKHTLTVEATDKAGNQTTQKLDFIIDTMLSEPTIVLDSTDDSGTKGDNLTNANKPTFILGNIDADARYVTVEVQYGGTKEVLT

-3320 STPTIAMDSRD
+3320 STPTITMDSRD

-3342 VKRPGFTIGNIDADA
+3342 VKRPGFTIGNIDSDA
-3357 HSVILRITQGGNSQ
+3357 QSVILRITQGGNSQ

-3412 PLVVTVDTQTSITDI
+3412 PLIVTVDTQTSITDI

-3470 SATQGIEGV
+3470 SAAQGIEGV

-3613 TVTVDTQIAIDRIE
+3613 TVTVDTQIAIDHIE

-3710 LNFTIDITLLTP
+3710 LNFTIDITLMTP

-3847 PVFDIHQVDSDVTR
+3847 PVFDIRQVDSDVTR

-4294 TVTDIAGNTK
+4294 TVMDIAGNTK
-4304 TSAELRI
+4304 TSAELKI

-4530 ITSVTTPRFVIGNV
+4530 ITSVTKPRFVIGNV

-4556 GVSYSVTA
+4556 GVSYPVTA

-4832 PTLIGSTLPNTI
+4832 PTLVGNTLPNAI

-4967 DGNYELTFKV
+4967 DGNYVLTFKV

-5037 IRNPQGV
+5037 IRSPQGV

-5072 VSEDKAGNSQQKE
+5072 VSEDKAGNSQQKD

-5408 FSIFGEMNQ
+5408 FSISGEMNQ

-5470 NFTIDTFNTTPVAI
+5470 NFTIDTLNTTPVAI

-5583 KVFTSELDD
+5583 QVFTSELDD
-5592 NKSSSKTEWWSNS
+5592 NKSSSKTDWWSNS
-5605 DLITMRGTGEIG
+5605 STITMRGMGEIG

-5632 VVAATGRWELSTDKL
+5632 VVAANGQWELSTDQL
-5647 PEGTYDISL
+5647 PEGKYDITLS
-5656 VIEDSAGNRW
+5656 IEDNAGNRK
-5666 EDVREIFI
+5666 EEVHEIFI

-5704 QLIITDSEGN
+5704 QLIITDSNGN
-5714 TYTLTVPDNGKWSMA
+5714 IYTLTVPDNGKWSMA

-5753 PLDIMKEVPVIS
+5753 SLDIMKEVPVIS

-5863 ALAAGEDNGA
+5863 ALAAGEDNGV

-5904 HNGVTDIYQATQGA
+5904 HNGVTDTYQATQGA

-5926 AAWNDGNYTLSV
+5926 AAWNDGTYTLSV

-5965 DSQHDDASDDATA
+5965 DSQHDDASDDATP
-5978 TAVTPPESE
+5978 TAVTPLESE
-5987 TVNAESATHLRTE
+5987 TVNAESDTHLRTV

-6008 VKVTAYSITLLNADS
+6008 VKETAYSITLLNADS

-6041 PENIVNVSIM
+6041 PENIVNVSVM

-6103 SSADIVNAMNVRGK
+6103 SSADIVNAMNARGK
-6117 TEDDIND
+6117 AEDDIND

>member
-428 DTIAP
+428 DTIPP

-629 PVPPTVSLEDYVVLP
+629 PVPPTVSLEDFVVLP

-1037 SDDNLT
+1037 ADDNLT

-1109 KANSAIFDF
+1109 KANSAVFDF

-1179 SHLNGSWLFIPGNT
+1179 SHLNGSWLFTPGNT

-1202 VKVEDKAGNTNY
+1202 VKVEDKAGNTSY

-1325 PVIVLDSAD
+1325 PVIVLNSAD
-1334 DTGIQGDNMTNST
+1334 DTGVQGDNMTNRT

-1473 NATQSATPGVWDYI
+1473 NATQSATPGAWDYI

-1503 TDEAGNKAT
+1503 TDKAGNKTT
-1512 QTLDF
+1512 QELDF

-1713 KLDFTIDTILSEP
+1713 KLDFIIDTLLSEP

-2125 IVLDNTDDSG
+2125 IVLDSTDDSG
-2135 TKGDHLTNVN
+2135 TKGDNLTNVN

-2319 TTLSTPVIVLDSADD
+2319 TTLSVPVIVLNSADD
-2334 SGVHGDN
+2334 TGVQGDN
-2341 MTNHTQPTFALQ
+2341 MTNSTQPTFALQ

-2375 DATKDAG
+2375 DATKGVG
-2382 GWTFT
+2382 GWSFT

-2449 FQVTVPTDVN
+2449 FQVKVPTDVN
-2459 VVRLSIDGGKTWFN
+2459 
-2473 ATQSATPGVWDY
+2473 
-2485 IWPDDVADGGYT
+2485 
-2497 LTVEATDEA
+2497 E
-2506 GNKATQTLD
+2506 
-2515 FTIDTTLSVPT
+2515 
-2526 LSLDSADDSGIAGD
+2526 
-2540 NITNVKTPGFTL
+2540 
-2552 NNIDT
+2552 
-2557 DVSRVIVEVM
+2557 
-2567 HNGIKQEVP
+2567 
-2576 LVQTGGQW
+2576 
-2584 RFAPTSDWADGDY
+2584 
-2597 ILTVKVEDRAGNVKQ
+2597 
-2612 SAPLTVTVDTHIAID
+2612 
-2627 RIELVNDS
+2627 
-2635 GIPGDNLTNEARPHF
+2635 
-2650 QVTVPA
+2650 
-2656 DVNGVRLSIDGGKTW
+2656 
-2671 FDATQSATSGVWDY
+2671 
-2685 TWLTNVANG
+2685 
-2694 PHTLMVEAS
+2694 
-2703 DKAGNKTT
+2703 
-2711 QKLDFTIDT
+2711 
-2720 ILSEPTITLDSADDS
+2720 
-2735 AAGDNITNVKMP
+2735 
-2747 GFTLG
+2747 
-2752 NIDADV
+2752 
-2758 TKVVV
+2758 
-2763 TVAHD
+2763 
-2768 GKNQQIEL
+2768 
-2776 IKNGG
+2776 
-2781 VWRFTPGAAW
+2781 
-2791 TDGDYTL
+2791 
-2798 TVKVEDKAGNTNYS
+2798 
-2812 APLTVTIDTQ
+2812 
-2822 TSIDR
+2822 
-2827 IELLNDTGI
+2827 
-2836 VGDNLTNEARPQFH
+2836 
-2850 ITVPTDV
+2850 
-2857 NSVQLSLDGGINWV
+2857 
-2871 NATLTSDGV
+2871 
-2880 WEYIWPT
+2880 
-2887 DLVENTYTLTVKATD
+2887 
-2902 VAGNTATETLNFII
+2902 
-2916 DTTLST
+2916 
-2922 PTITLDSADD
+2922 
-2932 SGTANDNKTNVKTP
+2932 
-2946 GFIIGGIDSDVTQVV
+2946 
-2961 VQVMRDGHSEEVEL
+2961 
-2975 TQTNGQWR
+2975 
-2983 FVPGSAWT
+2983 
-2991 DGDYTLTV
+2991 
-2999 TVKDEA
+2999 
-3005 GNIRHSAPLTVTIDT
+3005 
-3020 QITIDHIELVN
+3020 
-3031 DSGIPDDNLTNNVRP
+3031 
-3046 HFQVTVP
+3046 
-3053 TDVNVVR
+3053 VR

-3098 EATDKAGNK
+3098 EATDKAGNQ
-3107 TTQQLDF
+3107 TTQKLDF
-3114 IIDTL
+3114 IIDTM

-3124 IVLDNTDDSG
+3124 IVLDSTDDSG

-3141 NVNKPTFLLGNI
+3141 NANKPTFILGNI

-3160 TVEVQHGGTKEVLT
+3160 TVEVQYGGTKEVLT

-3320 STPTIAMDSRD
+3320 STPTITMDSRD

-3342 VKRPGFTIGNIDADA
+3342 VKRPGFTIGNIDSDA
-3357 HSVILRITQGGNSQ
+3357 QSVILRITQGGNSQ

-3412 PLVVTVDTQTSITDI
+3412 PLIVTVDTQTSITDI

-3470 SATQGIEGV
+3470 SAAQGIEGV

-3613 TVTVDTQIAIDRIE
+3613 TVTVDTQIAIDHIE

-3710 LNFTIDITLLTP
+3710 LNFTIDITLMTP

-3847 PVFDIHQVDSDVTR
+3847 PVFDIRQVDSDVTR

-4304 TSAELRI
+4304 TSAELKI

-4530 ITSVTTPRFVIGNV
+4530 ITSVTKPRFVIGNV

-4556 GVSYSVTA
+4556 GVSYPVTA

-4832 PTLIGSTLPNTI
+4832 PTLVGNTLPNAI

-4967 DGNYELTFKV
+4967 DGNYVLTFKV

-5037 IRNPQGV
+5037 IRSPQGV

-5072 VSEDKAGNSQQKE
+5072 VSEDKAGNSQQKD

-5344 DNALKDGEYSIRVVA
+5344 DNVLKDGEYSIRVVA

-5408 FSIFGEMNQ
+5408 FSISGEMNQ

-5583 KVFTSELDD
+5583 QVFTSELDD
-5592 NKSSSKTEWWSNS
+5592 NKSSSKTDWWSNS
-5605 DLITMRGTGEIG
+5605 STITMRGMGEIG

-5632 VVAATGRWELSTDKL
+5632 VVAANGQWELSTDQL
-5647 PEGTYDISL
+5647 PEGKYDITLS
-5656 VIEDSAGNRW
+5656 IEDNAGNRK
-5666 EDVREIFI
+5666 EEVHEIFI

-5704 QLIITDSEGN
+5704 QLIITDSNGN

-5753 PLDIMKEVPVIS
+5753 SLDIMKEVPVIS

-5863 ALAAGEDNGA
+5863 ALAAGEDNGV

-5904 HNGVTDIYQATQGA
+5904 HNGVTDTYQATQGA

-5926 AAWNDGNYTLSV
+5926 AAWNDGTYTLSV

-5987 TVNAESATHLRTE
+5987 TVNAESATHLRTV

-6008 VKVTAYSITLLNADS
+6008 VKETAYSITLLNADS

-6103 SSADIVNAMNVRGK
+6103 SSADIVNAMNARGK

-6143 VNEVTLPVDNQEEHA
+6143 VNEVTLPVDNQE

>member
-1 MGNKSIQKFFA
+1 
-12 DQNSVIDLSSLGNAK
+12 QNSVIDLSSLGNAK

-428 DTIAP
+428 DTIPP

-629 PVPPTVSLEDYVVLP
+629 PVPPTVSLEDFVVLP

-1037 SDDNLT
+1037 ADDNLT

-1109 KANSAIFDF
+1109 KANSAVFDF

-1179 SHLNGSWLFIPGNT
+1179 SHLNGSWLFTPGNT

-1202 VKVEDKAGNTNY
+1202 VKVEDKAGNTSY

-1325 PVIVLDSAD
+1325 PVIVLNSAD
-1334 DTGIQGDNMTNST
+1334 DTGVQGDNMTNRT

-1473 NATQSATPGVWDYI
+1473 NATQSATPGAWDYI

-1503 TDEAGNKAT
+1503 TDKAGNKTT
-1512 QTLDF
+1512 QELDF

-1713 KLDFTIDTILSEP
+1713 KLDFIIDTLLSEP

-2125 IVLDNTDDSG
+2125 IVLDSTDDSG
-2135 TKGDHLTNVN
+2135 TKGDNLTNVN

-2319 TTLSTPVIVLDSADD
+2319 TTLSVPVIVLNSADD
-2334 SGVHGDN
+2334 TGVQGDN
-2341 MTNHTQPTFALQ
+2341 MTNSTQPTFALQ

-2375 DATKDAG
+2375 DATKGVG
-2382 GWTFT
+2382 GWSFT

-2449 FQVTVPTDVN
+2449 FQVKVPTDVN
-2459 VVRLSIDGGKTWFN
+2459 
-2473 ATQSATPGVWDY
+2473 
-2485 IWPDDVADGGYT
+2485 
-2497 LTVEATDEA
+2497 E
-2506 GNKATQTLD
+2506 
-2515 FTIDTTLSVPT
+2515 
-2526 LSLDSADDSGIAGD
+2526 
-2540 NITNVKTPGFTL
+2540 
-2552 NNIDT
+2552 
-2557 DVSRVIVEVM
+2557 
-2567 HNGIKQEVP
+2567 
-2576 LVQTGGQW
+2576 
-2584 RFAPTSDWADGDY
+2584 
-2597 ILTVKVEDRAGNVKQ
+2597 
-2612 SAPLTVTVDTHIAID
+2612 
-2627 RIELVNDS
+2627 
-2635 GIPGDNLTNEARPHF
+2635 
-2650 QVTVPA
+2650 
-2656 DVNGVRLSIDGGKTW
+2656 
-2671 FDATQSATSGVWDY
+2671 
-2685 TWLTNVANG
+2685 
-2694 PHTLMVEAS
+2694 
-2703 DKAGNKTT
+2703 
-2711 QKLDFTIDT
+2711 
-2720 ILSEPTITLDSADDS
+2720 
-2735 AAGDNITNVKMP
+2735 
-2747 GFTLG
+2747 
-2752 NIDADV
+2752 
-2758 TKVVV
+2758 
-2763 TVAHD
+2763 
-2768 GKNQQIEL
+2768 
-2776 IKNGG
+2776 
-2781 VWRFTPGAAW
+2781 
-2791 TDGDYTL
+2791 
-2798 TVKVEDKAGNTNYS
+2798 
-2812 APLTVTIDTQ
+2812 
-2822 TSIDR
+2822 
-2827 IELLNDTGI
+2827 
-2836 VGDNLTNEARPQFH
+2836 
-2850 ITVPTDV
+2850 
-2857 NSVQLSLDGGINWV
+2857 
-2871 NATLTSDGV
+2871 
-2880 WEYIWPT
+2880 
-2887 DLVENTYTLTVKATD
+2887 
-2902 VAGNTATETLNFII
+2902 
-2916 DTTLST
+2916 
-2922 PTITLDSADD
+2922 
-2932 SGTANDNKTNVKTP
+2932 
-2946 GFIIGGIDSDVTQVV
+2946 
-2961 VQVMRDGHSEEVEL
+2961 
-2975 TQTNGQWR
+2975 
-2983 FVPGSAWT
+2983 
-2991 DGDYTLTV
+2991 
-2999 TVKDEA
+2999 
-3005 GNIRHSAPLTVTIDT
+3005 
-3020 QITIDHIELVN
+3020 
-3031 DSGIPDDNLTNNVRP
+3031 
-3046 HFQVTVP
+3046 
-3053 TDVNVVR
+3053 VR

-3098 EATDKAGNK
+3098 EATDKAGNQ
-3107 TTQQLDF
+3107 TTQKLDF
-3114 IIDTL
+3114 IIDTM

-3124 IVLDNTDDSG
+3124 IVLDSTDDSG

-3141 NVNKPTFLLGNI
+3141 NANKPTFILGNI

-3160 TVEVQHGGTKEVLT
+3160 TVEVQYGGTKEVLT

-3320 STPTIAMDSRD
+3320 STPTITMDSRD

-3342 VKRPGFTIGNIDADA
+3342 VKRPGFTIGNIDSDA
-3357 HSVILRITQGGNSQ
+3357 QSVILRITQGGNSQ

-3412 PLVVTVDTQTSITDI
+3412 PLIVTVDTQTSITDI

-3470 SATQGIEGV
+3470 SAAQGIEGV

-3613 TVTVDTQIAIDRIE
+3613 TVTVDTQIAIDHIE

-3710 LNFTIDITLLTP
+3710 LNFTIDITLMTP

-3847 PVFDIHQVDSDVTR
+3847 PVFDIRQVDSDVTR

-4304 TSAELRI
+4304 TSAELKI

-4530 ITSVTTPRFVIGNV
+4530 ITSVTKPRFVIGNV

-4556 GVSYSVTA
+4556 GVSYPVTA

-4832 PTLIGSTLPNTI
+4832 PTLVGNTLPNAI

-4967 DGNYELTFKV
+4967 DGNYVLTFKV

-5037 IRNPQGV
+5037 IRSPQGV

-5072 VSEDKAGNSQQKE
+5072 VSEDKAGNSQQKD

-5344 DNALKDGEYSIRVVA
+5344 DNVLKDGEYSIRVVA

-5408 FSIFGEMNQ
+5408 FSISGEMNQ

-5583 KVFTSELDD
+5583 QVFTSEIDD
-5592 NKSSSKTEWWSNS
+5592 NKSSSKTDWWSNS
-5605 DLITMRGTGEIG
+5605 STITMRGMGEIG

-5632 VVAATGRWELSTDKL
+5632 VVAANGQWELSTDQL
-5647 PEGTYDISL
+5647 PEGKYDITLS
-5656 VIEDSAGNRW
+5656 IEDNAGNRK
-5666 EDVREIFI
+5666 EEVHEIFI

-5704 QLIITDSEGN
+5704 QLIITDSNGN

-5753 PLDIMKEVPVIS
+5753 SLDIMKEVPVIS

-5863 ALAAGEDNGA
+5863 ALAAGEDNGV

-5904 HNGVTDIYQATQGA
+5904 HNGVTDTYQATQGA

-5926 AAWNDGNYTLSV
+5926 AAWNDGTYTLSV

-5987 TVNAESATHLRTE
+5987 TVNAESATHLRTV

-6008 VKVTAYSITLLNADS
+6008 VKETAYSITLLNADS

-6103 SSADIVNAMNVRGK
+6103 SSADIVNAMNARGK

>member
-123 DAENAKKEADKA
+123 EAENAKKEADKA

-158 SSKQIEEMLQN
+158 SSKQMEEMLQE

-444 DSGIKNDNITNSTL
+444 DSGIKNDSITNSTL

-539 TTNDSGIV
+539 TTDDSGIV

-590 TFNFTSDSVEGIN
+590 TFNFTSDSVEGVN

-616 KDFSFSYVIDTIA
+616 KDFSFSYVIDTVA
-629 PVPPTVSLEDYVVLP
+629 PVPPTVSLEDFVVLP

-1037 SDDNLT
+1037 ADDNLT

-1109 KANSAIFDF
+1109 KANSAVFDF

-1179 SHLNGSWLFIPGNT
+1179 SHLNGSWLFTPGNT

-1380 GTGGWTFTPPTSW
+1380 GTGGWSFTPTGAW

-1438 PDDNLTNNVRPHF
+1438 PNDNLTNNVRPHF

-1473 NATQSATPGVWDYI
+1473 NATQSATPGAWDYI

-1503 TDEAGNKAT
+1503 TDKAGNKTT
-1512 QTLDF
+1512 QELDF

-1556 DTDVSRVIVEVM
+1556 DTDVSRVTVEVM

-1675 TQSATSGVWDYT
+1675 TQSATPGVWDYT

-1713 KLDFTIDTILSEP
+1713 KLDFIIDTMLSEP

-2018 IDTQITIDHIELVND
+2018 IDTQIAIDHIELVND
-2033 SGIPDDNLTNN
+2033 SGIPDDNLTN
-2044 VRPHFQVTVPT
+2044 
-2055 DVNVVRLS
+2055 
-2063 IDGGKTWFN
+2063 
-2072 ATQSATPGV
+2072 
-2081 WDYTWLADV
+2081 
-2090 GEGKHTLTVE
+2090 E
-2100 ATDKAGNKTT
+2100 A
-2110 QQLDFIIDTLLSEPT
+2110 
-2125 IVLDNTDDSG
+2125 
-2135 TKGDHLTNVN
+2135 
-2145 KPTFLLGN
+2145 
-2153 IDADARYVTVEVQ
+2153 
-2166 HGGTKEVLT
+2166 
-2175 ATKDATGNWSV
+2175 
-2186 TPTGTWADGDYTLT
+2186 
-2200 VRVEDEAGNEKHS
+2200 
-2213 ASLTVTVD
+2213 
-2221 TQITIDVIELVN
+2221 
-2233 DNGIP
+2233 
-2238 GDNMTN
+2238 
-2244 DAHPQFRVTVPGD
+2244 
-2257 VNEVSLSIDG
+2257 
-2267 GVTWVKAT
+2267 
-2275 QSATPGVWN
+2275 
-2284 YTWPGT
+2284 
-2290 VPDGDYTLNVKA
+2290 
-2302 TDNAG
+2302 
-2307 NTVTETLHFTID
+2307 
-2319 TTLSTPVIVLDSADD
+2319 
-2334 SGVHGDN
+2334 
-2341 MTNHTQPTFALQ
+2341 
-2353 HIDDDA
+2353 
-2359 VRVTVSVE
+2359 
-2367 HGGVTTTF
+2367 
-2375 DATKDAG
+2375 
-2382 GWTFT
+2382 
-2387 PTGAWADGDY
+2387 
-2397 TLSVS
+2397 
-2402 VEDKAGN
+2402 
-2409 TSHSASLTVTVDT
+2409 
-2422 QIAINNIE
+2422 
-2430 LVNDSGIPDDNLT
+2430 
-2443 NNVRPH
+2443 
-2449 FQVTVPTDVN
+2449 
-2459 VVRLSIDGGKTWFN
+2459 
-2473 ATQSATPGVWDY
+2473 
-2485 IWPDDVADGGYT
+2485 
-2497 LTVEATDEA
+2497 
-2506 GNKATQTLD
+2506 
-2515 FTIDTTLSVPT
+2515 
-2526 LSLDSADDSGIAGD
+2526 
-2540 NITNVKTPGFTL
+2540 
-2552 NNIDT
+2552 
-2557 DVSRVIVEVM
+2557 
-2567 HNGIKQEVP
+2567 
-2576 LVQTGGQW
+2576 
-2584 RFAPTSDWADGDY
+2584 
-2597 ILTVKVEDRAGNVKQ
+2597 
-2612 SAPLTVTVDTHIAID
+2612 
-2627 RIELVNDS
+2627 
-2635 GIPGDNLTNEARPHF
+2635 
-2650 QVTVPA
+2650 
-2656 DVNGVRLSIDGGKTW
+2656 
-2671 FDATQSATSGVWDY
+2671 
-2685 TWLTNVANG
+2685 
-2694 PHTLMVEAS
+2694 
-2703 DKAGNKTT
+2703 
-2711 QKLDFTIDT
+2711 
-2720 ILSEPTITLDSADDS
+2720 
-2735 AAGDNITNVKMP
+2735 
-2747 GFTLG
+2747 
-2752 NIDADV
+2752 
-2758 TKVVV
+2758 
-2763 TVAHD
+2763 
-2768 GKNQQIEL
+2768 
-2776 IKNGG
+2776 
-2781 VWRFTPGAAW
+2781 
-2791 TDGDYTL
+2791 
-2798 TVKVEDKAGNTNYS
+2798 
-2812 APLTVTIDTQ
+2812 
-2822 TSIDR
+2822 
-2827 IELLNDTGI
+2827 
-2836 VGDNLTNEARPQFH
+2836 
-2850 ITVPTDV
+2850 
-2857 NSVQLSLDGGINWV
+2857 
-2871 NATLTSDGV
+2871 
-2880 WEYIWPT
+2880 
-2887 DLVENTYTLTVKATD
+2887 
-2902 VAGNTATETLNFII
+2902 
-2916 DTTLST
+2916 
-2922 PTITLDSADD
+2922 
-2932 SGTANDNKTNVKTP
+2932 
-2946 GFIIGGIDSDVTQVV
+2946 
-2961 VQVMRDGHSEEVEL
+2961 
-2975 TQTNGQWR
+2975 
-2983 FVPGSAWT
+2983 
-2991 DGDYTLTV
+2991 
-2999 TVKDEA
+2999 
-3005 GNIRHSAPLTVTIDT
+3005 
-3020 QITIDHIELVN
+3020 
-3031 DSGIPDDNLTNNVRP
+3031 RP

-3174 ATKGATGIWSVT
+3174 ATKDATGNWSVTPTGTWADGDYTLTVRVEDEAGNEKHSASLTVTVDTQITIDAIELVNDNGIPGDNMTNDAHPQFRVTVPGDVNEVSLSIDGGVTWVKATQSATPGVWNYTWPGTVPDGDYTLNVKATDNAGNTVTETLHFTIDTTLSTPVIVLDSADDTGIQGDNMTNRTQPTFNLQHIDDDAVRVTVSVEHGGVTTTFDATKGVGGWTFTPPTSWGAGDYTLSVSVEDKAGNTSHSASLTVTVDTQIAINNIELVNDSGIPDDNLTNNVRPQFQVKVPTDVNEVRLSIDGGKTWFNATQSATPGVWDYTWLADVGEGKHTLTVEATDKAGNQTTQKLDFIIDTLLSEPTIVLDSTDDSGTKGDNLTNANKPTFLLGNIDADARYVTVEVQHGSTKEVLTATKGATGIWSVT

-3198 TVRVEDDAGNVKY
+3198 TVRVEDEAGNVKY

-3218 VDTQITIDVIE
+3218 VDTQITIDAIE

-3320 STPTIAMDSRD
+3320 STPTITMDSRD

-3342 VKRPGFTIGNIDADA
+3342 VKRPGFTIGNIDSDA
-3357 HSVILRITQGGNSQ
+3357 QSVILRITQGGNSQ

-3412 PLVVTVDTQTSITDI
+3412 PLIVTVDTQTSITDI

-3470 SATQGIEGV
+3470 SAAQGIEGV

-3489 DGKHT
+3489 DGKHI

-3613 TVTVDTQIAIDRIE
+3613 TVTVDTQIAIDHIE

-3690 GQHTLTVEVTD
+3690 GQHTLIVEVTD
-3701 GAGNKMTET
+3701 GAGNKMTGT
-3710 LNFTIDITLLTP
+3710 LDFTIDITLLTP

-3742 VTQPV
+3742 VTQPI

-3847 PVFDIHQVDSDVTR
+3847 PVFDIRQVDSDVTR

-3948 SFRIDVPGDVVQ
+3948 SFRIDVPGDVIQ

-3998 VEATDEAGNI
+3998 VEATDQAGNI

-4029 AGQDTGANTADN
+4029 AGQDTGANTDDN

-4188 DGQHTLLVDVTDI
+4188 DGKHTLLVDVTDI

-4304 TSAELRI
+4304 TSAELQI

-4530 ITSVTTPRFVIGNV
+4530 ITSVTKPRFVIGNV

-4556 GVSYSVTA
+4556 GVSYPVTA

-4620 TGNSNSD
+4620 TGSSNSD

-4652 DDKSGREVLKQ
+4652 DDKSGREVLKH

-4724 DQHEA
+4724 DQYEA

-4738 FAEAFSTIMIQWDG
+4738 LAEAFSTIMIQWDG

-4832 PTLIGSTLPNTI
+4832 PTLVGNTLPNAI

-4967 DGNYELTFKV
+4967 DGNYVLTFKV

-5072 VSEDKAGNSQQKE
+5072 VSEDKAGNSQQKD

-5296 SLDDLITNHNKP
+5296 SLDDLITSHNKP

-5382 DNPAMVAGSDNGI
+5382 DNPVMMAGSDNGI
-5395 FSNDSITSQTRPT
+5395 FSNDSITSQTRPA
-5408 FSIFGEMNQ
+5408 FSIYGEMNQ

-5532 GEVWVNEKGHW
+5532 GEVWVNDKGHW

-5583 KVFTSELDD
+5583 QVFTSELDD
-5592 NKSSSKTEWWSNS
+5592 NKSSSKTDWWSNS
-5605 DLITMRGTGEIG
+5605 STITMRGMGEIG

-5632 VVAATGRWELSTDKL
+5632 VVAANGQWELSTDQL
-5647 PEGTYDISL
+5647 PEGKYDITLS
-5656 VIEDSAGNRW
+5656 IEDNAGNRK
-5666 EDVREIFI
+5666 EEVHEIFI

-5704 QLIITDSEGN
+5704 QLIITDSNGN

-5753 PLDIMKEVPVIS
+5753 PLDIMKETPVIS

-5777 NITRDKQ
+5777 NITRDNQ

-5863 ALAAGEDNGA
+5863 ALAAGEGNGA
-5873 SDSDNVTNHTQ
+5873 SDSDNVTNHNHTQ

-5926 AAWNDGNYTLSV
+5926 AAWNDGTYTLSV
-5938 TVVDRAGNSQQSA
+5938 TVVDRAGNSLQSA
-5951 SLAVTVDSTVTVTA
+5951 SLEVTVDSTVTVTA

-5987 TVNAESATHLRTE
+5987 TVNAESATHLRTV

-6008 VKVTAYSITLLNADS
+6008 VKETAYSITLLNADS

-6041 PENIVNVSIM
+6041 PENIVNVSVM

-6088 DNDFLIKE
+6088 DDDFLIKE

-6103 SSADIVNAMNVRGK
+6103 SSADIVNAMNARGK

>member
-37 MNITTPRGSV
+37 MNITTPHGSV

-444 DSGIKNDNITNSTL
+444 DSGIKNDSITNSTL

-590 TFNFTSDSVEGIN
+590 TFKFTSDSVEGIN

-616 KDFSFSYVIDTIA
+616 KDFSFSYVIDTVA
-629 PVPPTVSLEDYVVLP
+629 PVPPTVSLEDFVVLP

-1037 SDDNLT
+1037 ADDNLT

-1062 QVWDAMSDTQIGV
+1062 QVWDAVSDTQIGV

-1109 KANSAIFDF
+1109 KANSAVFDF

-1380 GTGGWTFTPPTSW
+1380 GTGGWSFTPTGAW

-1438 PDDNLTNNVRPHF
+1438 PNDNLTNNVRPHF

-1473 NATQSATPGVWDYI
+1473 NATQSATPGAWDYI

-1503 TDEAGNKAT
+1503 TDKAGNKTT
-1512 QTLDF
+1512 QELDF

-1638 PGDNLTNEARPHFQV
+1638 PDDNLTNEARPHFQV

-2018 IDTQITIDHIELVND
+2018 IDTQIAIDHIELVND
-2033 SGIPDDNLTNN
+2033 SGIPDDNLTNEA
-2044 VRPHFQVTVPT
+2044 RPHFQVMVPT

-2100 ATDKAGNKTT
+2100 VTDKAGNQTT
-2110 QQLDFIIDTLLSEPT
+2110 QKLDFIIDTLLSEPT
-2125 IVLDNTDDSG
+2125 IVLDS
-2135 TKGDHLTNVN
+2135 
-2145 KPTFLLGN
+2145 
-2153 IDADARYVTVEVQ
+2153 
-2166 HGGTKEVLT
+2166 
-2175 ATKDATGNWSV
+2175 
-2186 TPTGTWADGDYTLT
+2186 
-2200 VRVEDEAGNEKHS
+2200 
-2213 ASLTVTVD
+2213 
-2221 TQITIDVIELVN
+2221 
-2233 DNGIP
+2233 
-2238 GDNMTN
+2238 
-2244 DAHPQFRVTVPGD
+2244 
-2257 VNEVSLSIDG
+2257 
-2267 GVTWVKAT
+2267 
-2275 QSATPGVWN
+2275 
-2284 YTWPGT
+2284 
-2290 VPDGDYTLNVKA
+2290 
-2302 TDNAG
+2302 
-2307 NTVTETLHFTID
+2307 
-2319 TTLSTPVIVLDSADD
+2319 
-2334 SGVHGDN
+2334 
-2341 MTNHTQPTFALQ
+2341 
-2353 HIDDDA
+2353 
-2359 VRVTVSVE
+2359 
-2367 HGGVTTTF
+2367 
-2375 DATKDAG
+2375 
-2382 GWTFT
+2382 
-2387 PTGAWADGDY
+2387 
-2397 TLSVS
+2397 
-2402 VEDKAGN
+2402 
-2409 TSHSASLTVTVDT
+2409 
-2422 QIAINNIE
+2422 
-2430 LVNDSGIPDDNLT
+2430 
-2443 NNVRPH
+2443 
-2449 FQVTVPTDVN
+2449 
-2459 VVRLSIDGGKTWFN
+2459 
-2473 ATQSATPGVWDY
+2473 
-2485 IWPDDVADGGYT
+2485 
-2497 LTVEATDEA
+2497 
-2506 GNKATQTLD
+2506 
-2515 FTIDTTLSVPT
+2515 
-2526 LSLDSADDSGIAGD
+2526 
-2540 NITNVKTPGFTL
+2540 
-2552 NNIDT
+2552 
-2557 DVSRVIVEVM
+2557 
-2567 HNGIKQEVP
+2567 
-2576 LVQTGGQW
+2576 
-2584 RFAPTSDWADGDY
+2584 
-2597 ILTVKVEDRAGNVKQ
+2597 
-2612 SAPLTVTVDTHIAID
+2612 
-2627 RIELVNDS
+2627 
-2635 GIPGDNLTNEARPHF
+2635 
-2650 QVTVPA
+2650 
-2656 DVNGVRLSIDGGKTW
+2656 
-2671 FDATQSATSGVWDY
+2671 
-2685 TWLTNVANG
+2685 
-2694 PHTLMVEAS
+2694 
-2703 DKAGNKTT
+2703 
-2711 QKLDFTIDT
+2711 
-2720 ILSEPTITLDSADDS
+2720 
-2735 AAGDNITNVKMP
+2735 
-2747 GFTLG
+2747 
-2752 NIDADV
+2752 
-2758 TKVVV
+2758 
-2763 TVAHD
+2763 
-2768 GKNQQIEL
+2768 
-2776 IKNGG
+2776 
-2781 VWRFTPGAAW
+2781 
-2791 TDGDYTL
+2791 
-2798 TVKVEDKAGNTNYS
+2798 
-2812 APLTVTIDTQ
+2812 
-2822 TSIDR
+2822 
-2827 IELLNDTGI
+2827 
-2836 VGDNLTNEARPQFH
+2836 
-2850 ITVPTDV
+2850 
-2857 NSVQLSLDGGINWV
+2857 
-2871 NATLTSDGV
+2871 
-2880 WEYIWPT
+2880 
-2887 DLVENTYTLTVKATD
+2887 
-2902 VAGNTATETLNFII
+2902 
-2916 DTTLST
+2916 
-2922 PTITLDSADD
+2922 
-2932 SGTANDNKTNVKTP
+2932 
-2946 GFIIGGIDSDVTQVV
+2946 
-2961 VQVMRDGHSEEVEL
+2961 
-2975 TQTNGQWR
+2975 
-2983 FVPGSAWT
+2983 
-2991 DGDYTLTV
+2991 
-2999 TVKDEA
+2999 
-3005 GNIRHSAPLTVTIDT
+3005 
-3020 QITIDHIELVN
+3020 
-3031 DSGIPDDNLTNNVRP
+3031 
-3046 HFQVTVP
+3046 
-3053 TDVNVVR
+3053 
-3060 LSIDGGKTWFN
+3060 
-3071 ATQSATPG
+3071 
-3079 VWDYT
+3079 
-3084 WLADVGEGKHTLTV
+3084 
-3098 EATDKAGNK
+3098 
-3107 TTQQLDF
+3107 
-3114 IIDTL
+3114 
-3119 LSEPT
+3119 
-3124 IVLDNTDDSG
+3124 TDDSG

-3141 NVNKPTFLLGNI
+3141 NANKPTFILGNI

-3297 VEATDKAGNK
+3297 VEVTDKAGNK

-3412 PLVVTVDTQTSITDI
+3412 PLIVTVDTQTSITDI

-3470 SATQGIEGV
+3470 SAAQGIEGV

-3613 TVTVDTQIAIDRIE
+3613 TVTVDTQIAIDHIE
-3627 LVNDSGVPGDNV
+3627 LVNDSGVPGDNI

-3690 GQHTLTVEVTD
+3690 GQHTLIVEVTD
-3701 GAGNKMTET
+3701 GAGNKMTGT
-3710 LNFTIDITLLTP
+3710 LDFTIDITLLTP

-3847 PVFDIHQVDSDVTR
+3847 PVFDIRQVDSDVTR

-4304 TSAELRI
+4304 TSAELQI

-4530 ITSVTTPRFVIGNV
+4530 ITSVTKPRFVIGNV

-4556 GVSYSVTA
+4556 GVSYPVTA

-5072 VSEDKAGNSQQKE
+5072 VSEDKAGNSQQKD

-5296 SLDDLITNHNKP
+5296 SLDDLITSHNKP

-5382 DNPAMVAGSDNGI
+5382 DNPVMMAGSDNGI
-5395 FSNDSITSQTRPT
+5395 FSNDSITSQTRPA
-5408 FSIFGEMNQ
+5408 FSIYGEMNQ

-5470 NFTIDTFNTTPVAI
+5470 NFTIDTLNTTPVAI

-5532 GEVWVNEKGHW
+5532 GEVWVNDKGHW

-5583 KVFTSELDD
+5583 QVFTSELDD
-5592 NKSSSKTEWWSNS
+5592 NKSSSKTDWWSNS
-5605 DLITMRGTGEIG
+5605 STITMRGMGEIG

-5632 VVAATGRWELSTDKL
+5632 VVAANGQWELSTDQL
-5647 PEGTYDISL
+5647 PEGKYDITLS
-5656 VIEDSAGNRW
+5656 IEDNAGNRK
-5666 EDVREIFI
+5666 EEVHEIFI

-5704 QLIITDSEGN
+5704 QLIITDSNGN

-5926 AAWNDGNYTLSV
+5926 AAWNDGTYTLSV

-5965 DSQHDDASDDATA
+5965 DSQRNDASDDATA

-5987 TVNAESATHLRTE
+5987 TVNAESATHLRTV
-6000 PSAAEESV
+6000 PSVAEESV
-6008 VKVTAYSITLLNADS
+6008 VKETAYSITLLNADS

-6041 PENIVNVSIM
+6041 PENIVNVSVM

-6088 DNDFLIKE
+6088 DDDFLIKE

-6103 SSADIVNAMNVRGK
+6103 SSADIVNAMNARGK

>member
-1141 DNLTNINKPGFAI
+1141 DKLTNINKPGFAI

-1964 VMRDGHSEEVELTQ
+1964 VMRDGQSEEVELTQ

-2125 IVLDNTDDSG
+2125 IVLDSTDDSG

-2422 QIAINNIE
+2422 QIAINN
-2430 LVNDSGIPDDNLT
+2430 
-2443 NNVRPH
+2443 
-2449 FQVTVPTDVN
+2449 
-2459 VVRLSIDGGKTWFN
+2459 
-2473 ATQSATPGVWDY
+2473 
-2485 IWPDDVADGGYT
+2485 
-2497 LTVEATDEA
+2497 
-2506 GNKATQTLD
+2506 
-2515 FTIDTTLSVPT
+2515 
-2526 LSLDSADDSGIAGD
+2526 
-2540 NITNVKTPGFTL
+2540 
-2552 NNIDT
+2552 
-2557 DVSRVIVEVM
+2557 
-2567 HNGIKQEVP
+2567 
-2576 LVQTGGQW
+2576 
-2584 RFAPTSDWADGDY
+2584 
-2597 ILTVKVEDRAGNVKQ
+2597 
-2612 SAPLTVTVDTHIAID
+2612 
-2627 RIELVNDS
+2627 
-2635 GIPGDNLTNEARPHF
+2635 
-2650 QVTVPA
+2650 
-2656 DVNGVRLSIDGGKTW
+2656 
-2671 FDATQSATSGVWDY
+2671 
-2685 TWLTNVANG
+2685 
-2694 PHTLMVEAS
+2694 
-2703 DKAGNKTT
+2703 
-2711 QKLDFTIDT
+2711 
-2720 ILSEPTITLDSADDS
+2720 
-2735 AAGDNITNVKMP
+2735 
-2747 GFTLG
+2747 
-2752 NIDADV
+2752 
-2758 TKVVV
+2758 
-2763 TVAHD
+2763 
-2768 GKNQQIEL
+2768 
-2776 IKNGG
+2776 
-2781 VWRFTPGAAW
+2781 
-2791 TDGDYTL
+2791 
-2798 TVKVEDKAGNTNYS
+2798 
-2812 APLTVTIDTQ
+2812 
-2822 TSIDR
+2822 
-2827 IELLNDTGI
+2827 
-2836 VGDNLTNEARPQFH
+2836 
-2850 ITVPTDV
+2850 
-2857 NSVQLSLDGGINWV
+2857 
-2871 NATLTSDGV
+2871 
-2880 WEYIWPT
+2880 
-2887 DLVENTYTLTVKATD
+2887 
-2902 VAGNTATETLNFII
+2902 
-2916 DTTLST
+2916 
-2922 PTITLDSADD
+2922 
-2932 SGTANDNKTNVKTP
+2932 
-2946 GFIIGGIDSDVTQVV
+2946 
-2961 VQVMRDGHSEEVEL
+2961 
-2975 TQTNGQWR
+2975 
-2983 FVPGSAWT
+2983 
-2991 DGDYTLTV
+2991 
-2999 TVKDEA
+2999 
-3005 GNIRHSAPLTVTIDT
+3005 
-3020 QITIDHIELVN
+3020 IELVN

-4556 GVSYSVTA
+4556 GVSYPVTA

>member
-409 VVAVDKAG
+409 VAAVDKAG

-2125 IVLDNTDDSG
+2125 IVLDSTDDSG

-2422 QIAINNIE
+2422 QIAINN
-2430 LVNDSGIPDDNLT
+2430 
-2443 NNVRPH
+2443 
-2449 FQVTVPTDVN
+2449 
-2459 VVRLSIDGGKTWFN
+2459 
-2473 ATQSATPGVWDY
+2473 
-2485 IWPDDVADGGYT
+2485 
-2497 LTVEATDEA
+2497 
-2506 GNKATQTLD
+2506 
-2515 FTIDTTLSVPT
+2515 
-2526 LSLDSADDSGIAGD
+2526 
-2540 NITNVKTPGFTL
+2540 
-2552 NNIDT
+2552 
-2557 DVSRVIVEVM
+2557 
-2567 HNGIKQEVP
+2567 
-2576 LVQTGGQW
+2576 
-2584 RFAPTSDWADGDY
+2584 
-2597 ILTVKVEDRAGNVKQ
+2597 
-2612 SAPLTVTVDTHIAID
+2612 
-2627 RIELVNDS
+2627 
-2635 GIPGDNLTNEARPHF
+2635 
-2650 QVTVPA
+2650 
-2656 DVNGVRLSIDGGKTW
+2656 
-2671 FDATQSATSGVWDY
+2671 
-2685 TWLTNVANG
+2685 
-2694 PHTLMVEAS
+2694 
-2703 DKAGNKTT
+2703 
-2711 QKLDFTIDT
+2711 
-2720 ILSEPTITLDSADDS
+2720 
-2735 AAGDNITNVKMP
+2735 
-2747 GFTLG
+2747 
-2752 NIDADV
+2752 
-2758 TKVVV
+2758 
-2763 TVAHD
+2763 
-2768 GKNQQIEL
+2768 
-2776 IKNGG
+2776 
-2781 VWRFTPGAAW
+2781 
-2791 TDGDYTL
+2791 
-2798 TVKVEDKAGNTNYS
+2798 
-2812 APLTVTIDTQ
+2812 
-2822 TSIDR
+2822 
-2827 IELLNDTGI
+2827 
-2836 VGDNLTNEARPQFH
+2836 
-2850 ITVPTDV
+2850 
-2857 NSVQLSLDGGINWV
+2857 
-2871 NATLTSDGV
+2871 
-2880 WEYIWPT
+2880 
-2887 DLVENTYTLTVKATD
+2887 
-2902 VAGNTATETLNFII
+2902 
-2916 DTTLST
+2916 
-2922 PTITLDSADD
+2922 
-2932 SGTANDNKTNVKTP
+2932 
-2946 GFIIGGIDSDVTQVV
+2946 
-2961 VQVMRDGHSEEVEL
+2961 
-2975 TQTNGQWR
+2975 
-2983 FVPGSAWT
+2983 
-2991 DGDYTLTV
+2991 
-2999 TVKDEA
+2999 
-3005 GNIRHSAPLTVTIDT
+3005 
-3020 QITIDHIELVN
+3020 IELVN

-4556 GVSYSVTA
+4556 GVSYPVTA

-5784 PTFIIGNLES
+5784 PSFIIGNLES

>member
-428 DTIAP
+428 DTIPP

-1037 SDDNLT
+1037 ADDNLT

-1109 KANSAIFDF
+1109 KANSAVFDF

-1541 NITNVKTPGFTLNNI
+1541 NITSVKTPGFTLNNI

-1638 PGDNLTNEARPHFQV
+1638 PDDNLTNEARPHFQV

-1701 EASDKAGNKTTQ
+1701 EAT
-1713 KLDFTIDTILSEP
+1713 
-1726 TITLDSADDSA
+1726 
-1737 AGDNITNVKMPG
+1737 
-1749 FTLGNIDA
+1749 
-1757 DVTKVVVTVAH
+1757 
-1768 DGKNQQIEL
+1768 
-1777 IKNGGVWRFTPGAA
+1777 
-1791 WTDGDYTLTVKVED
+1791 
-1805 KAGNTNYSA
+1805 
-1814 PLTVTIDTQTS
+1814 
-1825 IDRIELLNDT
+1825 
-1835 GIVGDNLTNEARPQF
+1835 
-1850 HITVPTDVNSVQL
+1850 
-1863 SLDGGINWVNATLTS
+1863 
-1878 DGVWEYIWPT
+1878 
-1888 DLVENTYTLTV
+1888 
-1899 KATDVAGNTATE
+1899 
-1911 TLNFI
+1911 
-1916 IDTTLS
+1916 
-1922 TPTITLDSAD
+1922 
-1932 DSGTANDNKT
+1932 
-1942 NVKTPG
+1942 
-1948 FIIGG
+1948 
-1953 IDSDVTQVVVQ
+1953 
-1964 VMRDGHSEEVELTQ
+1964 
-1978 TNGQWRFVPGS
+1978 
-1989 AWTDGDYTL
+1989 
-1998 TVTVKDEAGN
+1998 
-2008 IRHSAPLTVT
+2008 
-2018 IDTQITIDHIELVND
+2018 
-2033 SGIPDDNLTNN
+2033 
-2044 VRPHFQVTVPT
+2044 
-2055 DVNVVRLS
+2055 
-2063 IDGGKTWFN
+2063 
-2072 ATQSATPGV
+2072 
-2081 WDYTWLADV
+2081 
-2090 GEGKHTLTVE
+2090 
-2100 ATDKAGNKTT
+2100 
-2110 QQLDFIIDTLLSEPT
+2110 
-2125 IVLDNTDDSG
+2125 
-2135 TKGDHLTNVN
+2135 
-2145 KPTFLLGN
+2145 
-2153 IDADARYVTVEVQ
+2153 
-2166 HGGTKEVLT
+2166 
-2175 ATKDATGNWSV
+2175 
-2186 TPTGTWADGDYTLT
+2186 
-2200 VRVEDEAGNEKHS
+2200 
-2213 ASLTVTVD
+2213 
-2221 TQITIDVIELVN
+2221 
-2233 DNGIP
+2233 
-2238 GDNMTN
+2238 
-2244 DAHPQFRVTVPGD
+2244 
-2257 VNEVSLSIDG
+2257 
-2267 GVTWVKAT
+2267 
-2275 QSATPGVWN
+2275 
-2284 YTWPGT
+2284 
-2290 VPDGDYTLNVKA
+2290 
-2302 TDNAG
+2302 
-2307 NTVTETLHFTID
+2307 
-2319 TTLSTPVIVLDSADD
+2319 
-2334 SGVHGDN
+2334 
-2341 MTNHTQPTFALQ
+2341 
-2353 HIDDDA
+2353 
-2359 VRVTVSVE
+2359 
-2367 HGGVTTTF
+2367 
-2375 DATKDAG
+2375 
-2382 GWTFT
+2382 
-2387 PTGAWADGDY
+2387 
-2397 TLSVS
+2397 
-2402 VEDKAGN
+2402 
-2409 TSHSASLTVTVDT
+2409 
-2422 QIAINNIE
+2422 
-2430 LVNDSGIPDDNLT
+2430 
-2443 NNVRPH
+2443 
-2449 FQVTVPTDVN
+2449 
-2459 VVRLSIDGGKTWFN
+2459 
-2473 ATQSATPGVWDY
+2473 
-2485 IWPDDVADGGYT
+2485 
-2497 LTVEATDEA
+2497 
-2506 GNKATQTLD
+2506 
-2515 FTIDTTLSVPT
+2515 
-2526 LSLDSADDSGIAGD
+2526 
-2540 NITNVKTPGFTL
+2540 
-2552 NNIDT
+2552 
-2557 DVSRVIVEVM
+2557 
-2567 HNGIKQEVP
+2567 
-2576 LVQTGGQW
+2576 
-2584 RFAPTSDWADGDY
+2584 
-2597 ILTVKVEDRAGNVKQ
+2597 
-2612 SAPLTVTVDTHIAID
+2612 
-2627 RIELVNDS
+2627 
-2635 GIPGDNLTNEARPHF
+2635 
-2650 QVTVPA
+2650 
-2656 DVNGVRLSIDGGKTW
+2656 
-2671 FDATQSATSGVWDY
+2671 
-2685 TWLTNVANG
+2685 
-2694 PHTLMVEAS
+2694 

-3174 ATKGATGIWSVT
+3174 ATKDATGNWSVTPTGTWADGDYTLTVRVEDDAGNVKYSASLTVTVDTQITIDVIELVNDSGTRGDNLTNDANPHFRITVPGDVNEVSLSIDGGVTWVKAMQSATPGVWNYTWPKTVADGDYTLTVKATDNAGNTVTRTLDFTIDTTLSTPVIVLDSADDSGVHGDNMTNHTQPTFALQHIDDDAVRVTVSVEHGGVTTTFDATKDAGGWTFTPTGAWADGDYTLSVSVEDKAGNTSHSASLTVTVDTQIAINNIELVNDSGIPNDNLTNNVRPHFQVTVPTDVNVVRLSIDGGKTWFNATQSATPGVWDYTWLADVGEGKHTLTVEATDKAGNQTTQKLDFIIDTLLSEPTIVLDSTDDSGTKGDNLTNANKPTFILGNIDADARYVTVEVQYGGTKEVLTATKGATGIWSVT

-3320 STPTIAMDSRD
+3320 STPTITMDSRD

-3342 VKRPGFTIGNIDADA
+3342 VKRPGFTIGNIDSDA
-3357 HSVILRITQGGNSQ
+3357 QSVILRITQGGNSQ

-3412 PLVVTVDTQTSITDI
+3412 PLIVTVDTQTSITDI

-3470 SATQGIEGV
+3470 SAAQGIEGV

-3613 TVTVDTQIAIDRIE
+3613 TVTVDTQIAIDHIE

-3710 LNFTIDITLLTP
+3710 LNFTIDITLMTP

-3847 PVFDIHQVDSDVTR
+3847 PVFDIRQVDSDVTR

-3883 WRFTPSA
+3883 WRFAPSA

-4556 GVSYSVTA
+4556 GVSYPVTA

-5044 VIATLVVGNDGR
+5044 VIATLVVCNDGR

-5268 EVSKDYSVDVD
+5268 EVSKNYSVDVD

-5557 DITVKSTDRAGNVN
+5557 DITVKSTDRGGNVN

-5987 TVNAESATHLRTE
+5987 TVNAESATHLRTV

-6008 VKVTAYSITLLNADS
+6008 VKETAYSITLLNADS

-6041 PENIVNVSIM
+6041 PENIVNVSVM

-6088 DNDFLIKE
+6088 DDDFLIKE

-6103 SSADIVNAMNVRGK
+6103 SSADIVNAMNARGK

>member
-539 TTNDSGIV
+539 TTDDSGIV

-590 TFNFTSDSVEGIN
+590 TFNFTSDSVEGVN

-616 KDFSFSYVIDTIA
+616 KDFSFSYVIDTVA
-629 PVPPTVSLEDYVVLP
+629 PVPPTVSLEDFVVLP

-1037 SDDNLT
+1037 ADDNLT

-1109 KANSAIFDF
+1109 KANSAVFDF

-1179 SHLNGSWLFIPGNT
+1179 SHLNGSWLFTPGNT

-1202 VKVEDKAGNTNY
+1202 VKVEDKAGNTSY

-1380 GTGGWTFTPPTSW
+1380 GTGGWSFTPTGAW

-1438 PDDNLTNNVRPHF
+1438 PNDNLTNNVRPHF

-1473 NATQSATPGVWDYI
+1473 NATQSATPGAWDYI

-1503 TDEAGNKAT
+1503 TDKAGNKTT
-1512 QTLDF
+1512 QELDF

-1888 DLVENTYTLTV
+1888 DLIENTYTLTV

-2018 IDTQITIDHIELVND
+2018 IDTQI
-2033 SGIPDDNLTNN
+2033 
-2044 VRPHFQVTVPT
+2044 
-2055 DVNVVRLS
+2055 
-2063 IDGGKTWFN
+2063 
-2072 ATQSATPGV
+2072 A
-2081 WDYTWLADV
+2081 
-2090 GEGKHTLTVE
+2090 
-2100 ATDKAGNKTT
+2100 
-2110 QQLDFIIDTLLSEPT
+2110 
-2125 IVLDNTDDSG
+2125 
-2135 TKGDHLTNVN
+2135 
-2145 KPTFLLGN
+2145 
-2153 IDADARYVTVEVQ
+2153 
-2166 HGGTKEVLT
+2166 
-2175 ATKDATGNWSV
+2175 
-2186 TPTGTWADGDYTLT
+2186 
-2200 VRVEDEAGNEKHS
+2200 
-2213 ASLTVTVD
+2213 
-2221 TQITIDVIELVN
+2221 
-2233 DNGIP
+2233 
-2238 GDNMTN
+2238 
-2244 DAHPQFRVTVPGD
+2244 
-2257 VNEVSLSIDG
+2257 
-2267 GVTWVKAT
+2267 
-2275 QSATPGVWN
+2275 
-2284 YTWPGT
+2284 
-2290 VPDGDYTLNVKA
+2290 
-2302 TDNAG
+2302 
-2307 NTVTETLHFTID
+2307 
-2319 TTLSTPVIVLDSADD
+2319 
-2334 SGVHGDN
+2334 
-2341 MTNHTQPTFALQ
+2341 
-2353 HIDDDA
+2353 
-2359 VRVTVSVE
+2359 
-2367 HGGVTTTF
+2367 
-2375 DATKDAG
+2375 
-2382 GWTFT
+2382 
-2387 PTGAWADGDY
+2387 
-2397 TLSVS
+2397 
-2402 VEDKAGN
+2402 
-2409 TSHSASLTVTVDT
+2409 
-2422 QIAINNIE
+2422 
-2430 LVNDSGIPDDNLT
+2430 
-2443 NNVRPH
+2443 
-2449 FQVTVPTDVN
+2449 
-2459 VVRLSIDGGKTWFN
+2459 
-2473 ATQSATPGVWDY
+2473 
-2485 IWPDDVADGGYT
+2485 
-2497 LTVEATDEA
+2497 
-2506 GNKATQTLD
+2506 
-2515 FTIDTTLSVPT
+2515 
-2526 LSLDSADDSGIAGD
+2526 
-2540 NITNVKTPGFTL
+2540 
-2552 NNIDT
+2552 
-2557 DVSRVIVEVM
+2557 
-2567 HNGIKQEVP
+2567 
-2576 LVQTGGQW
+2576 
-2584 RFAPTSDWADGDY
+2584 
-2597 ILTVKVEDRAGNVKQ
+2597 
-2612 SAPLTVTVDTHIAID
+2612 
-2627 RIELVNDS
+2627 
-2635 GIPGDNLTNEARPHF
+2635 
-2650 QVTVPA
+2650 
-2656 DVNGVRLSIDGGKTW
+2656 
-2671 FDATQSATSGVWDY
+2671 
-2685 TWLTNVANG
+2685 
-2694 PHTLMVEAS
+2694 
-2703 DKAGNKTT
+2703 
-2711 QKLDFTIDT
+2711 
-2720 ILSEPTITLDSADDS
+2720 
-2735 AAGDNITNVKMP
+2735 
-2747 GFTLG
+2747 
-2752 NIDADV
+2752 
-2758 TKVVV
+2758 
-2763 TVAHD
+2763 
-2768 GKNQQIEL
+2768 
-2776 IKNGG
+2776 
-2781 VWRFTPGAAW
+2781 
-2791 TDGDYTL
+2791 
-2798 TVKVEDKAGNTNYS
+2798 
-2812 APLTVTIDTQ
+2812 
-2822 TSIDR
+2822 
-2827 IELLNDTGI
+2827 
-2836 VGDNLTNEARPQFH
+2836 
-2850 ITVPTDV
+2850 
-2857 NSVQLSLDGGINWV
+2857 
-2871 NATLTSDGV
+2871 
-2880 WEYIWPT
+2880 
-2887 DLVENTYTLTVKATD
+2887 
-2902 VAGNTATETLNFII
+2902 
-2916 DTTLST
+2916 
-2922 PTITLDSADD
+2922 
-2932 SGTANDNKTNVKTP
+2932 
-2946 GFIIGGIDSDVTQVV
+2946 
-2961 VQVMRDGHSEEVEL
+2961 
-2975 TQTNGQWR
+2975 
-2983 FVPGSAWT
+2983 
-2991 DGDYTLTV
+2991 
-2999 TVKDEA
+2999 
-3005 GNIRHSAPLTVTIDT
+3005 
-3020 QITIDHIELVN
+3020 IDHIELVN

-3160 TVEVQHGGTKEVLT
+3160 TVEVQHGGTKEVLTATKDATGNWSVTPTGTWADGDYTLTVRVEDEAGNEKHSASLTVTVDTQITIDAIELVNDNGIPGDNMTNDAHPQFRVTVPGDVNEVSLSIDGGVTWVKATQSATPGVWNYTWPGTVPDGDYTLNVKATDNAGNTVTETLHFTIDTTLSVPVIVLNSADDTGIQGDNMTNSTQPTFALQHIDDDAVRVTVSVEHGGVTTTFDATKGTGGWSFTPTGAWADGDYTLSVSVEDKAGNTSHSASLTVTVDTQIAINNIELVNDSGIPDDNLTNNVRPHFQVKVPTDVNEVRLSIDGGKTWFNATQSATPGVWDYTRLADVGEGKHTLTVEATDKAGNQTTQKLDFIIDTMLSEPTIVLDSTDDSGTKGDNLTNANKPTFILGNIDADARYVTVEVQYGGTKEVLT

-3320 STPTIAMDSRD
+3320 STPTITMDSRD

-3342 VKRPGFTIGNIDADA
+3342 VKRPGFTIGNIDSDA
-3357 HSVILRITQGGNSQ
+3357 QSVILRITQGGNSQ

-3412 PLVVTVDTQTSITDI
+3412 PLIVTVDTQTSITDI

-3470 SATQGIEGV
+3470 SAAQGIEGV

-3613 TVTVDTQIAIDRIE
+3613 TVTVDTQIAIDHIE

-3710 LNFTIDITLLTP
+3710 LNFTIDITLMTP

-3847 PVFDIHQVDSDVTR
+3847 PVFDIRQVDSDVTR

-4304 TSAELRI
+4304 TSAELKI

-4530 ITSVTTPRFVIGNV
+4530 ITSVTKPRFVIGNV

-4556 GVSYSVTA
+4556 GVSYPVTA

-4832 PTLIGSTLPNTI
+4832 PTLVGNTLPNAI

-4967 DGNYELTFKV
+4967 DGNYVLTFKV

-5037 IRNPQGV
+5037 IRSPQGV

-5072 VSEDKAGNSQQKE
+5072 VSEDKAGNSQQKD

-5408 FSIFGEMNQ
+5408 FSISGEMNQ

-5583 KVFTSELDD
+5583 QVFTSELDD
-5592 NKSSSKTEWWSNS
+5592 NKSSSKTDWWSNS
-5605 DLITMRGTGEIG
+5605 STITMRGMGEIG

-5632 VVAATGRWELSTDKL
+5632 VVAANGQWELSTDQL
-5647 PEGTYDISL
+5647 PEGKYDITLS
-5656 VIEDSAGNRW
+5656 IEDNAGNRK
-5666 EDVREIFI
+5666 EEVHEIFI

-5704 QLIITDSEGN
+5704 QLIITDSNGN

-5753 PLDIMKEVPVIS
+5753 SLDIMKEVPVIS

-5863 ALAAGEDNGA
+5863 ALAAGEDNGV

-5904 HNGVTDIYQATQGA
+5904 HNGVTDTYQATQGA

-5926 AAWNDGNYTLSV
+5926 AAWNDGTYTLSV

-5987 TVNAESATHLRTE
+5987 TVNAESATHLRTV

-6008 VKVTAYSITLLNADS
+6008 VKETAYSITLLNADS

-6103 SSADIVNAMNVRGK
+6103 SSADIVNAMNARGK

>member
-84 DIQLERIDSSLV
+84 DIQLERIDSSLA

-428 DTIAP
+428 DTIPP

-1062 QVWDAMSDTQIGV
+1062 QVWDAASDTQIGV

-1109 KANSAIFDF
+1109 KANSAVFDF

-1380 GTGGWTFTPPTSW
+1380 GTGGWSFTPTGAW

-1438 PDDNLTNNVRPHF
+1438 PNDNLTNNVRPHF

-1473 NATQSATPGVWDYI
+1473 NATQSATPGAWDYI

-1503 TDEAGNKAT
+1503 TDKAGNKTT
-1512 QTLDF
+1512 QELDF

-2018 IDTQITIDHIELVND
+2018 IDTQIAIDHIELVND
-2033 SGIPDDNLTNN
+2033 SGIPDDNLTNEA
-2044 VRPHFQVTVPT
+2044 RPHFQVTVPT

-2110 QQLDFIIDTLLSEPT
+2110 QQLDFIIDTMLSEPT

-2135 TKGDHLTNVN
+2135 TKGDNLTNVN

-2221 TQITIDVIELVN
+2221 TQITIDAIELVN

-2319 TTLSTPVIVLDSADD
+2319 TTLSVPVIVLNSADD
-2334 SGVHGDN
+2334 TGVQGDN
-2341 MTNHTQPTFALQ
+2341 MTNSSQPTFALQ

-2375 DATKDAG
+2375 DATKGVG
-2382 GWTFT
+2382 GWSFT

-2449 FQVTVPTDVN
+2449 FQVKVPTDVN
-2459 VVRLSIDGGKTWFN
+2459 
-2473 ATQSATPGVWDY
+2473 
-2485 IWPDDVADGGYT
+2485 
-2497 LTVEATDEA
+2497 E
-2506 GNKATQTLD
+2506 
-2515 FTIDTTLSVPT
+2515 
-2526 LSLDSADDSGIAGD
+2526 
-2540 NITNVKTPGFTL
+2540 
-2552 NNIDT
+2552 
-2557 DVSRVIVEVM
+2557 
-2567 HNGIKQEVP
+2567 
-2576 LVQTGGQW
+2576 
-2584 RFAPTSDWADGDY
+2584 
-2597 ILTVKVEDRAGNVKQ
+2597 
-2612 SAPLTVTVDTHIAID
+2612 
-2627 RIELVNDS
+2627 
-2635 GIPGDNLTNEARPHF
+2635 
-2650 QVTVPA
+2650 
-2656 DVNGVRLSIDGGKTW
+2656 
-2671 FDATQSATSGVWDY
+2671 
-2685 TWLTNVANG
+2685 
-2694 PHTLMVEAS
+2694 
-2703 DKAGNKTT
+2703 
-2711 QKLDFTIDT
+2711 
-2720 ILSEPTITLDSADDS
+2720 
-2735 AAGDNITNVKMP
+2735 
-2747 GFTLG
+2747 
-2752 NIDADV
+2752 
-2758 TKVVV
+2758 
-2763 TVAHD
+2763 
-2768 GKNQQIEL
+2768 
-2776 IKNGG
+2776 
-2781 VWRFTPGAAW
+2781 
-2791 TDGDYTL
+2791 
-2798 TVKVEDKAGNTNYS
+2798 
-2812 APLTVTIDTQ
+2812 
-2822 TSIDR
+2822 
-2827 IELLNDTGI
+2827 
-2836 VGDNLTNEARPQFH
+2836 
-2850 ITVPTDV
+2850 
-2857 NSVQLSLDGGINWV
+2857 
-2871 NATLTSDGV
+2871 
-2880 WEYIWPT
+2880 
-2887 DLVENTYTLTVKATD
+2887 
-2902 VAGNTATETLNFII
+2902 
-2916 DTTLST
+2916 
-2922 PTITLDSADD
+2922 
-2932 SGTANDNKTNVKTP
+2932 
-2946 GFIIGGIDSDVTQVV
+2946 
-2961 VQVMRDGHSEEVEL
+2961 
-2975 TQTNGQWR
+2975 
-2983 FVPGSAWT
+2983 
-2991 DGDYTLTV
+2991 
-2999 TVKDEA
+2999 
-3005 GNIRHSAPLTVTIDT
+3005 
-3020 QITIDHIELVN
+3020 
-3031 DSGIPDDNLTNNVRP
+3031 
-3046 HFQVTVP
+3046 
-3053 TDVNVVR
+3053 VR

-3098 EATDKAGNK
+3098 EATDKAGNQ
-3107 TTQQLDF
+3107 TTQKLDF
-3114 IIDTL
+3114 IIDTM

-3124 IVLDNTDDSG
+3124 IVLDSTDDSG

-3141 NVNKPTFLLGNI
+3141 NANKPTFILGNI

-3160 TVEVQHGGTKEVLT
+3160 TVEVQYGGTKEVLT

-3191 ADGDYTL
+3191 ADGDYML

-3320 STPTIAMDSRD
+3320 STPTITMDSRD

-3342 VKRPGFTIGNIDADA
+3342 VKRPGFTIGNIDSDA
-3357 HSVILRITQGGNSQ
+3357 QSVILRITQGGNSQ

-3412 PLVVTVDTQTSITDI
+3412 PLIVTVDTQTSITDI

-3470 SATQGIEGV
+3470 SAAQGIEGV

-3613 TVTVDTQIAIDRIE
+3613 TVTVDTQIAIDHIE

-3710 LNFTIDITLLTP
+3710 LNFTIDITLMTP

-4304 TSAELRI
+4304 TSAELKI

-4460 STLTQGAGNKWL
+4460 STLTQGADNKWL

-4530 ITSVTTPRFVIGNV
+4530 ITSVTKPRFVIGNV

-4556 GVSYSVTA
+4556 GVSYPVTA

-4898 VTIDTEVAEL
+4898 LTIDTEVAEL

-5296 SLDDLITNHNKP
+5296 SLDDLITSHNKP

-5382 DNPAMVAGSDNGI
+5382 DNPVMMAGSDNGI
-5395 FSNDSITSQTRPT
+5395 FSNDSITSQTRPA
-5408 FSIFGEMNQ
+5408 FSIYGEMNQ

-5470 NFTIDTFNTTPVAI
+5470 NFTIDTLNTTPVAI

-5583 KVFTSELDD
+5583 QVFTSELDD
-5592 NKSSSKTEWWSNS
+5592 NKSSSKTDWWSNS
-5605 DLITMRGTGEIG
+5605 STITMRGMGEIG

-5632 VVAATGRWELSTDKL
+5632 VVAANGQWELSTDQL
-5647 PEGTYDISL
+5647 PEGKYDITLS
-5656 VIEDSAGNRW
+5656 IEDNAGNRK
-5666 EDVREIFI
+5666 EEVHEIFI

-5704 QLIITDSEGN
+5704 QLIITDSNGN

-5753 PLDIMKEVPVIS
+5753 SLDIMKEVPVIS

-5863 ALAAGEDNGA
+5863 ALAAGEDNGV

-5904 HNGVTDIYQATQGA
+5904 HNGVTDTYQATQGA

-5926 AAWNDGNYTLSV
+5926 AAWNDGTYTLSV

-5965 DSQHDDASDDATA
+5965 DSQHDDASDDATP
-5978 TAVTPPESE
+5978 TAVTPLESE
-5987 TVNAESATHLRTE
+5987 TVNAESDTHLRTV

-6008 VKVTAYSITLLNADS
+6008 VKETAYSITLLNADS

-6041 PENIVNVSIM
+6041 PENIVNVSVM

-6103 SSADIVNAMNVRGK
+6103 SSADIVNAMNARGK
-6117 TEDDIND
+6117 AEDDIND

>member
-123 DAENAKKEADKA
+123 EAENAKKEADKA

-158 SSKQIEEMLQN
+158 SSKQMEEMLQE

-444 DSGIKNDNITNSTL
+444 DSGIKNDSITNSTL

-539 TTNDSGIV
+539 TTDDSGIV

-590 TFNFTSDSVEGIN
+590 TFNFTSDSVEGVN

-616 KDFSFSYVIDTIA
+616 KDFSFSYVIDTVA
-629 PVPPTVSLEDYVVLP
+629 PVPPTVSLEDFVVLP

-1037 SDDNLT
+1037 ADDNLT

-1109 KANSAIFDF
+1109 KANSAVFDF

-1179 SHLNGSWLFIPGNT
+1179 SHLNGSWLFTPGNT

-1380 GTGGWTFTPPTSW
+1380 GTGGWSFTPTGAW

-1438 PDDNLTNNVRPHF
+1438 PDDNLTNNVRPQF
-1451 QVTVPTDVNVVRLSI
+1451 QVKVPTDVNEVRLSI

-1473 NATQSATPGVWDYI
+1473 NATQSATPGAWDYI

-1503 TDEAGNKAT
+1503 TDKAGNKTT
-1512 QTLDF
+1512 QELDF

-1556 DTDVSRVIVEVM
+1556 DTDVSRVTVEVM

-1675 TQSATSGVWDYT
+1675 TQSATPGVWDYT

-1713 KLDFTIDTILSEP
+1713 KLDFIIDTMLSEP

-2018 IDTQITIDHIELVND
+2018 IDTQIAIDHIELVND
-2033 SGIPDDNLTNN
+2033 SGIPDDNLTN
-2044 VRPHFQVTVPT
+2044 
-2055 DVNVVRLS
+2055 
-2063 IDGGKTWFN
+2063 
-2072 ATQSATPGV
+2072 
-2081 WDYTWLADV
+2081 
-2090 GEGKHTLTVE
+2090 E
-2100 ATDKAGNKTT
+2100 A
-2110 QQLDFIIDTLLSEPT
+2110 
-2125 IVLDNTDDSG
+2125 
-2135 TKGDHLTNVN
+2135 
-2145 KPTFLLGN
+2145 
-2153 IDADARYVTVEVQ
+2153 
-2166 HGGTKEVLT
+2166 
-2175 ATKDATGNWSV
+2175 
-2186 TPTGTWADGDYTLT
+2186 
-2200 VRVEDEAGNEKHS
+2200 
-2213 ASLTVTVD
+2213 
-2221 TQITIDVIELVN
+2221 
-2233 DNGIP
+2233 
-2238 GDNMTN
+2238 
-2244 DAHPQFRVTVPGD
+2244 
-2257 VNEVSLSIDG
+2257 
-2267 GVTWVKAT
+2267 
-2275 QSATPGVWN
+2275 
-2284 YTWPGT
+2284 
-2290 VPDGDYTLNVKA
+2290 
-2302 TDNAG
+2302 
-2307 NTVTETLHFTID
+2307 
-2319 TTLSTPVIVLDSADD
+2319 
-2334 SGVHGDN
+2334 
-2341 MTNHTQPTFALQ
+2341 
-2353 HIDDDA
+2353 
-2359 VRVTVSVE
+2359 
-2367 HGGVTTTF
+2367 
-2375 DATKDAG
+2375 
-2382 GWTFT
+2382 
-2387 PTGAWADGDY
+2387 
-2397 TLSVS
+2397 
-2402 VEDKAGN
+2402 
-2409 TSHSASLTVTVDT
+2409 
-2422 QIAINNIE
+2422 
-2430 LVNDSGIPDDNLT
+2430 
-2443 NNVRPH
+2443 
-2449 FQVTVPTDVN
+2449 
-2459 VVRLSIDGGKTWFN
+2459 
-2473 ATQSATPGVWDY
+2473 
-2485 IWPDDVADGGYT
+2485 
-2497 LTVEATDEA
+2497 
-2506 GNKATQTLD
+2506 
-2515 FTIDTTLSVPT
+2515 
-2526 LSLDSADDSGIAGD
+2526 
-2540 NITNVKTPGFTL
+2540 
-2552 NNIDT
+2552 
-2557 DVSRVIVEVM
+2557 
-2567 HNGIKQEVP
+2567 
-2576 LVQTGGQW
+2576 
-2584 RFAPTSDWADGDY
+2584 
-2597 ILTVKVEDRAGNVKQ
+2597 
-2612 SAPLTVTVDTHIAID
+2612 
-2627 RIELVNDS
+2627 
-2635 GIPGDNLTNEARPHF
+2635 
-2650 QVTVPA
+2650 
-2656 DVNGVRLSIDGGKTW
+2656 
-2671 FDATQSATSGVWDY
+2671 
-2685 TWLTNVANG
+2685 
-2694 PHTLMVEAS
+2694 
-2703 DKAGNKTT
+2703 
-2711 QKLDFTIDT
+2711 
-2720 ILSEPTITLDSADDS
+2720 
-2735 AAGDNITNVKMP
+2735 
-2747 GFTLG
+2747 
-2752 NIDADV
+2752 
-2758 TKVVV
+2758 
-2763 TVAHD
+2763 
-2768 GKNQQIEL
+2768 
-2776 IKNGG
+2776 
-2781 VWRFTPGAAW
+2781 
-2791 TDGDYTL
+2791 
-2798 TVKVEDKAGNTNYS
+2798 
-2812 APLTVTIDTQ
+2812 
-2822 TSIDR
+2822 
-2827 IELLNDTGI
+2827 
-2836 VGDNLTNEARPQFH
+2836 
-2850 ITVPTDV
+2850 
-2857 NSVQLSLDGGINWV
+2857 
-2871 NATLTSDGV
+2871 
-2880 WEYIWPT
+2880 
-2887 DLVENTYTLTVKATD
+2887 
-2902 VAGNTATETLNFII
+2902 
-2916 DTTLST
+2916 
-2922 PTITLDSADD
+2922 
-2932 SGTANDNKTNVKTP
+2932 
-2946 GFIIGGIDSDVTQVV
+2946 
-2961 VQVMRDGHSEEVEL
+2961 
-2975 TQTNGQWR
+2975 
-2983 FVPGSAWT
+2983 
-2991 DGDYTLTV
+2991 
-2999 TVKDEA
+2999 
-3005 GNIRHSAPLTVTIDT
+3005 
-3020 QITIDHIELVN
+3020 
-3031 DSGIPDDNLTNNVRP
+3031 RP

-3174 ATKGATGIWSVT
+3174 ATKDATGNWSVTPTGTWADGDYTLTVRVEDEAGNEKHSASLTVTVDTQITIDAIELVNDNGIPGDNMTNDAHPQFRVTVPGDVNEVSLSIDGGVTWVKATQSATPGVWNYTWPGTVPDGDYTLNVKATDNAGNTVTETLHFTIDTTLSTPVIVLDSADDTGIQGDNMTNRTQPTFNLQHIDDDAVRVTVSVEHGGVTTTFDATKGVGGWTFTPPTSWGAGDYTLSVSVEDKAGNTSHSASLTVTVDTQIAINNIELVNDSGIPDDNLTNNVRPQFQVKVPTDVNEVRLSIDGGKTWFNATQSATPGVWDYTWLADVGEGKHTLTVEATDKAGNQTTQKLDFIIDTLLSEPTIVLDSTDDSGTKGDNLTNANKPTFLLGNIDADARYVTVEVQHGSTKEVLTATKGATGIWSVT

-3198 TVRVEDDAGNVKY
+3198 TVRVEDEAGNVKY

-3218 VDTQITIDVIE
+3218 VDTQITIDAIE

-3320 STPTIAMDSRD
+3320 STPTITMDSRD

-3342 VKRPGFTIGNIDADA
+3342 VKRPGFTIGNIDSDA
-3357 HSVILRITQGGNSQ
+3357 QSVILRITQGGNSQ

-3412 PLVVTVDTQTSITDI
+3412 PLIVTVDTQTSITDI

-3470 SATQGIEGV
+3470 SAAQGIEGV

-3489 DGKHT
+3489 DGKHI

-3613 TVTVDTQIAIDRIE
+3613 TVTVDTQIAIDHIE

-3690 GQHTLTVEVTD
+3690 GQHTLIVEVTD
-3701 GAGNKMTET
+3701 GAGNKMTGT
-3710 LNFTIDITLLTP
+3710 LDFTIDITLLTP

-3742 VTQPV
+3742 VTQPI

-3847 PVFDIHQVDSDVTR
+3847 PVFDIRQVDSDVTR

-3948 SFRIDVPGDVVQ
+3948 SFRIDVPGDVIQ

-3998 VEATDEAGNI
+3998 VEATDQAGNI

-4188 DGQHTLLVDVTDI
+4188 DGKHTLLVDVTDI

-4304 TSAELRI
+4304 TSAELQI

-4530 ITSVTTPRFVIGNV
+4530 ITSVTKPRFVIGNV

-4556 GVSYSVTA
+4556 GVSYPVTA

-4620 TGNSNSD
+4620 TGSSNSD

-4652 DDKSGREVLKQ
+4652 DDKSGREVLKH

-4724 DQHEA
+4724 DQYEA

-4738 FAEAFSTIMIQWDG
+4738 LAEAFSTIMIQWDG

-4832 PTLIGSTLPNTI
+4832 PTLVGNTLPNAI

-4967 DGNYELTFKV
+4967 DGNYVLTFKV

-5072 VSEDKAGNSQQKE
+5072 VSEDKAGNSQQKD

-5296 SLDDLITNHNKP
+5296 SLDDLITSHNKP

-5382 DNPAMVAGSDNGI
+5382 DNPVMMAGSDNGI
-5395 FSNDSITSQTRPT
+5395 FSNDSITSQTRPA
-5408 FSIFGEMNQ
+5408 FSIYGEMNQ

-5532 GEVWVNEKGHW
+5532 GEVWVNDKGHW

-5583 KVFTSELDD
+5583 QVFTSELDD
-5592 NKSSSKTEWWSNS
+5592 NKSSSKTDWWSNS
-5605 DLITMRGTGEIG
+5605 STITMRGMGEIG

-5632 VVAATGRWELSTDKL
+5632 VVAANGQWELSTDQL
-5647 PEGTYDISL
+5647 PEGKYDITLS
-5656 VIEDSAGNRW
+5656 IEDNAGNRK
-5666 EDVREIFI
+5666 EEVHEIFI

-5704 QLIITDSEGN
+5704 QLIITDSNGN

-5753 PLDIMKEVPVIS
+5753 PLDIMKETPVIS

-5777 NITRDKQ
+5777 NITRDNQ

-5863 ALAAGEDNGA
+5863 ALAAGEGNGA
-5873 SDSDNVTNHTQ
+5873 SDSDNVTNHNHTQ

-5926 AAWNDGNYTLSV
+5926 AAWNDGTYTLSV
-5938 TVVDRAGNSQQSA
+5938 TVVDRAGNSLQSA
-5951 SLAVTVDSTVTVTA
+5951 SLEVTVDSTVTVTA

-5987 TVNAESATHLRTE
+5987 TVNAESATHLRTV

-6008 VKVTAYSITLLNADS
+6008 VKETAYSITLLNADS

-6041 PENIVNVSIM
+6041 PENIVNVSVM

-6088 DNDFLIKE
+6088 DDDFLIKE

-6103 SSADIVNAMNVRGK
+6103 SSADIVNAMNARGK

>member
-236 KEPLKVTLALAAESN
+236 KEPLKVTLALATESN

-616 KDFSFSYVIDTIA
+616 KDFSFSYVIDTVA
-629 PVPPTVSLEDYVVLP
+629 PVPPTVSLEDFVVLP

-1028 LSPDSDSGI
+1028 LSPDSDSGV

-1062 QVWDAMSDTQIGV
+1062 QVWDAASDTQIGV

-1109 KANSAIFDF
+1109 KANSAVFDF

-1202 VKVEDKAGNTNY
+1202 VKVEDKAGNTSY

-1380 GTGGWTFTPPTSW
+1380 GTGGWSFTPTGAW

-1438 PDDNLTNNVRPHF
+1438 PNDNLTNNVRPHF

-1473 NATQSATPGVWDYI
+1473 NATQSATPGAWDYI

-1503 TDEAGNKAT
+1503 TDKAGNKTT
-1512 QTLDF
+1512 QELDF

-2125 IVLDNTDDSG
+2125 IVLDSTDDSG
-2135 TKGDHLTNVN
+2135 TKGDNLTNVN

-2319 TTLSTPVIVLDSADD
+2319 TTLSVPVIVLNSADD
-2334 SGVHGDN
+2334 TGVQGDN
-2341 MTNHTQPTFALQ
+2341 MTNSTQPTFALQ

-2375 DATKDAG
+2375 DATKGTG
-2382 GWTFT
+2382 GWSFT

-2449 FQVTVPTDVN
+2449 FQVKVPMDVN
-2459 VVRLSIDGGKTWFN
+2459 
-2473 ATQSATPGVWDY
+2473 
-2485 IWPDDVADGGYT
+2485 
-2497 LTVEATDEA
+2497 E
-2506 GNKATQTLD
+2506 
-2515 FTIDTTLSVPT
+2515 
-2526 LSLDSADDSGIAGD
+2526 
-2540 NITNVKTPGFTL
+2540 
-2552 NNIDT
+2552 
-2557 DVSRVIVEVM
+2557 
-2567 HNGIKQEVP
+2567 
-2576 LVQTGGQW
+2576 
-2584 RFAPTSDWADGDY
+2584 
-2597 ILTVKVEDRAGNVKQ
+2597 
-2612 SAPLTVTVDTHIAID
+2612 
-2627 RIELVNDS
+2627 
-2635 GIPGDNLTNEARPHF
+2635 
-2650 QVTVPA
+2650 
-2656 DVNGVRLSIDGGKTW
+2656 
-2671 FDATQSATSGVWDY
+2671 
-2685 TWLTNVANG
+2685 
-2694 PHTLMVEAS
+2694 
-2703 DKAGNKTT
+2703 
-2711 QKLDFTIDT
+2711 
-2720 ILSEPTITLDSADDS
+2720 
-2735 AAGDNITNVKMP
+2735 
-2747 GFTLG
+2747 
-2752 NIDADV
+2752 
-2758 TKVVV
+2758 
-2763 TVAHD
+2763 
-2768 GKNQQIEL
+2768 
-2776 IKNGG
+2776 
-2781 VWRFTPGAAW
+2781 
-2791 TDGDYTL
+2791 
-2798 TVKVEDKAGNTNYS
+2798 
-2812 APLTVTIDTQ
+2812 
-2822 TSIDR
+2822 
-2827 IELLNDTGI
+2827 
-2836 VGDNLTNEARPQFH
+2836 
-2850 ITVPTDV
+2850 
-2857 NSVQLSLDGGINWV
+2857 
-2871 NATLTSDGV
+2871 
-2880 WEYIWPT
+2880 
-2887 DLVENTYTLTVKATD
+2887 
-2902 VAGNTATETLNFII
+2902 
-2916 DTTLST
+2916 
-2922 PTITLDSADD
+2922 
-2932 SGTANDNKTNVKTP
+2932 
-2946 GFIIGGIDSDVTQVV
+2946 
-2961 VQVMRDGHSEEVEL
+2961 
-2975 TQTNGQWR
+2975 
-2983 FVPGSAWT
+2983 
-2991 DGDYTLTV
+2991 
-2999 TVKDEA
+2999 
-3005 GNIRHSAPLTVTIDT
+3005 
-3020 QITIDHIELVN
+3020 
-3031 DSGIPDDNLTNNVRP
+3031 
-3046 HFQVTVP
+3046 
-3053 TDVNVVR
+3053 VR

-3098 EATDKAGNK
+3098 EATDKAGNQ
-3107 TTQQLDF
+3107 TTQKLDF

-3124 IVLDNTDDSG
+3124 IVLDSTDDSG

-3141 NVNKPTFLLGNI
+3141 NANKPTFILGNI

-3160 TVEVQHGGTKEVLT
+3160 TVEVQYGGTKEVLT

-3320 STPTIAMDSRD
+3320 STPTITMDSRD

-3342 VKRPGFTIGNIDADA
+3342 VKRPGFTIGNIDSDA
-3357 HSVILRITQGGNSQ
+3357 QSVILRITQGGNSQ

-3412 PLVVTVDTQTSITDI
+3412 PLIVTVDTQTSITDI

-3470 SATQGIEGV
+3470 SAAQGIEGV

-3613 TVTVDTQIAIDRIE
+3613 TVTVDTQIAIDHIE

-3710 LNFTIDITLLTP
+3710 LNFTIDITLMTP

-3847 PVFDIHQVDSDVTR
+3847 PVFDIRQVDSDVTR

-4173 GGDGRWIFNVGSALP
+4173 GGDGRWIFNVGSVLP

-4530 ITSVTTPRFVIGNV
+4530 ITSVTKPRFVIGNV

-4556 GVSYSVTA
+4556 GVSYPVTA

-4832 PTLIGSTLPNTI
+4832 PTLVGNTLPNAI

-4967 DGNYELTFKV
+4967 DGNYVLTFKV

-5296 SLDDLITNHNKP
+5296 SLDDLITSHNKP

-5382 DNPAMVAGSDNGI
+5382 DNPVMMAGSDNGI
-5395 FSNDSITSQTRPT
+5395 FSNDSITSQTRPA
-5408 FSIFGEMNQ
+5408 FSIYGEMNQ

-5470 NFTIDTFNTTPVAI
+5470 NFTIDTLNTTPVAI

-5532 GEVWVNEKGHW
+5532 GEVWVNDKGHW

-5583 KVFTSELDD
+5583 QVFTSELDD
-5592 NKSSSKTEWWSNS
+5592 NKSSSKTDWWSNS
-5605 DLITMRGTGEIG
+5605 STITMRGMGEIG

-5632 VVAATGRWELSTDKL
+5632 VVAANGQWELSTDQL
-5647 PEGTYDISL
+5647 PEGKYDITLS
-5656 VIEDSAGNRW
+5656 IEDNAGNRK
-5666 EDVREIFI
+5666 EEVHEIFI

-5704 QLIITDSEGN
+5704 QLIITDSNGN

-5738 TITSVDAIG
+5738 IITSVDAIG

-5753 PLDIMKEVPVIS
+5753 SLDIMKEVPVIS

-5863 ALAAGEDNGA
+5863 ALAAGEDNGV

-5904 HNGVTDIYQATQGA
+5904 HNGVTDTYQATQGA

-5926 AAWNDGNYTLSV
+5926 AAWNDGTYTLSV

-5987 TVNAESATHLRTE
+5987 TVNAESATHLRTV

-6008 VKVTAYSITLLNADS
+6008 VKETAYSITLLNADS

-6103 SSADIVNAMNVRGK
+6103 SSADIVNAMNARGK

>member
-158 SSKQIEEMLQN
+158 SSKQMEEMLQE

-428 DTIAP
+428 DTIPP

-1109 KANSAIFDF
+1109 KANSAVFDF

-1179 SHLNGSWLFIPGNT
+1179 SHLNGSWLFTPGNT

-1214 SAPLTVVIDTQ
+1214 STPLTVVIDTQ

-1269 GNSWVQA
+1269 GHSWVQA

-1319 DTTLSV
+1319 DSTLSV
-1325 PVIVLDSAD
+1325 PVIVLNNAD
-1334 DTGIQGDNMTNST
+1334 DTGIQGDNLTNRT
-1347 QPTFALQH
+1347 QPTFALQQ

-1380 GTGGWTFTPPTSW
+1380 GTGGWTFTPPALW

-1438 PDDNLTNNVRPHF
+1438 PNDNLTNNVRPQF

-1473 NATQSATPGVWDYI
+1473 NATQGATPGAWDYI

-1503 TDEAGNKAT
+1503 TDKAGNQTT
-1512 QTLDF
+1512 QELDF

-1587 APTSDWADGDYILTV
+1587 APTSDWGDGDYILTV

-1701 EASDKAGNKTTQ
+1701 EATDKAGNQTTQ
-1713 KLDFTIDTILSEP
+1713 KLDFIIDTLLSEP

-2018 IDTQITIDHIELVND
+2018 IDTQIAIDHIELVND

-2044 VRPHFQVTVPT
+2044 VRPQFQVTVPT

-2072 ATQSATPGV
+2072 ATQSSTPGV

-2100 ATDKAGNKTT
+2100 ATDKAGN
-2110 QQLDFIIDTLLSEPT
+2110 Q
-2125 IVLDNTDDSG
+2125 
-2135 TKGDHLTNVN
+2135 
-2145 KPTFLLGN
+2145 
-2153 IDADARYVTVEVQ
+2153 
-2166 HGGTKEVLT
+2166 
-2175 ATKDATGNWSV
+2175 
-2186 TPTGTWADGDYTLT
+2186 
-2200 VRVEDEAGNEKHS
+2200 
-2213 ASLTVTVD
+2213 
-2221 TQITIDVIELVN
+2221 
-2233 DNGIP
+2233 
-2238 GDNMTN
+2238 
-2244 DAHPQFRVTVPGD
+2244 
-2257 VNEVSLSIDG
+2257 
-2267 GVTWVKAT
+2267 
-2275 QSATPGVWN
+2275 
-2284 YTWPGT
+2284 
-2290 VPDGDYTLNVKA
+2290 
-2302 TDNAG
+2302 
-2307 NTVTETLHFTID
+2307 
-2319 TTLSTPVIVLDSADD
+2319 
-2334 SGVHGDN
+2334 
-2341 MTNHTQPTFALQ
+2341 
-2353 HIDDDA
+2353 
-2359 VRVTVSVE
+2359 
-2367 HGGVTTTF
+2367 
-2375 DATKDAG
+2375 
-2382 GWTFT
+2382 
-2387 PTGAWADGDY
+2387 
-2397 TLSVS
+2397 
-2402 VEDKAGN
+2402 
-2409 TSHSASLTVTVDT
+2409 
-2422 QIAINNIE
+2422 
-2430 LVNDSGIPDDNLT
+2430 
-2443 NNVRPH
+2443 
-2449 FQVTVPTDVN
+2449 
-2459 VVRLSIDGGKTWFN
+2459 
-2473 ATQSATPGVWDY
+2473 
-2485 IWPDDVADGGYT
+2485 
-2497 LTVEATDEA
+2497 
-2506 GNKATQTLD
+2506 
-2515 FTIDTTLSVPT
+2515 
-2526 LSLDSADDSGIAGD
+2526 
-2540 NITNVKTPGFTL
+2540 
-2552 NNIDT
+2552 
-2557 DVSRVIVEVM
+2557 
-2567 HNGIKQEVP
+2567 
-2576 LVQTGGQW
+2576 
-2584 RFAPTSDWADGDY
+2584 
-2597 ILTVKVEDRAGNVKQ
+2597 
-2612 SAPLTVTVDTHIAID
+2612 
-2627 RIELVNDS
+2627 
-2635 GIPGDNLTNEARPHF
+2635 
-2650 QVTVPA
+2650 
-2656 DVNGVRLSIDGGKTW
+2656 
-2671 FDATQSATSGVWDY
+2671 
-2685 TWLTNVANG
+2685 
-2694 PHTLMVEAS
+2694 
-2703 DKAGNKTT
+2703 
-2711 QKLDFTIDT
+2711 
-2720 ILSEPTITLDSADDS
+2720 
-2735 AAGDNITNVKMP
+2735 
-2747 GFTLG
+2747 
-2752 NIDADV
+2752 
-2758 TKVVV
+2758 
-2763 TVAHD
+2763 
-2768 GKNQQIEL
+2768 
-2776 IKNGG
+2776 
-2781 VWRFTPGAAW
+2781 
-2791 TDGDYTL
+2791 
-2798 TVKVEDKAGNTNYS
+2798 
-2812 APLTVTIDTQ
+2812 
-2822 TSIDR
+2822 
-2827 IELLNDTGI
+2827 
-2836 VGDNLTNEARPQFH
+2836 
-2850 ITVPTDV
+2850 
-2857 NSVQLSLDGGINWV
+2857 
-2871 NATLTSDGV
+2871 
-2880 WEYIWPT
+2880 
-2887 DLVENTYTLTVKATD
+2887 
-2902 VAGNTATETLNFII
+2902 
-2916 DTTLST
+2916 
-2922 PTITLDSADD
+2922 
-2932 SGTANDNKTNVKTP
+2932 
-2946 GFIIGGIDSDVTQVV
+2946 
-2961 VQVMRDGHSEEVEL
+2961 
-2975 TQTNGQWR
+2975 
-2983 FVPGSAWT
+2983 
-2991 DGDYTLTV
+2991 
-2999 TVKDEA
+2999 
-3005 GNIRHSAPLTVTIDT
+3005 
-3020 QITIDHIELVN
+3020 
-3031 DSGIPDDNLTNNVRP
+3031 
-3046 HFQVTVP
+3046 
-3053 TDVNVVR
+3053 
-3060 LSIDGGKTWFN
+3060 
-3071 ATQSATPG
+3071 
-3079 VWDYT
+3079 
-3084 WLADVGEGKHTLTV
+3084 
-3098 EATDKAGNK
+3098 

-3141 NVNKPTFLLGNI
+3141 NANKPTFILGNI

-3278 GIWDYTW
+3278 GTWDYTW

-3297 VEATDKAGNK
+3297 VEATDKAGNQ

-3398 VEVTDNA
+3398 VEVQDNA

-3412 PLVVTVDTQTSITDI
+3412 PLIVTVDTQTSITDI

-3470 SATQGIEGV
+3470 SAAQGIEGV

-3847 PVFDIHQVDSDVTR
+3847 PVFDIRQVDSDVTR

-3903 EDLAGNVKESAPF
+3903 EDLAGNVKESAPL

-3998 VEATDEAGNI
+3998 VEATDQAGNI

-4209 LQFTIDTTLREPTIV
+4209 LQFTIDTTLQEPTIV

-4252 DNDVSHIVVHI
+4252 DNDVSHIVVHL

-4304 TSAELRI
+4304 TSAELKI

-4353 SVLVSFDGVNWTPIS
+4353 SVLVSFDGVNWTPVS
-4368 KNAAGQWEFTA
+4368 KNAAGQWQFTA
-4379 GSALPDGHYTLHVQ
+4379 GSALSDGHYTLHVQ

-4501 VSFTIDTI
+4501 VSFTIDTV
-4509 VSDPSIDLLD
+4509 VSDPRIDLLD

-4530 ITSVTTPRFVIGNV
+4530 ITSVTKPRFVIGNV

-4556 GVSYSVTA
+4556 GVSYPVTA

-4620 TGNSNSD
+4620 TGSSNSD

-4652 DDKSGREVLKQ
+4652 DDKSGREVLKH

-4724 DQHEA
+4724 DQYEA

-4738 FAEAFSTIMIQWDG
+4738 LAEAFSTIMIQWDG

-4832 PTLIGSTLPNTI
+4832 PTLVGNTLPNAI

-5037 IRNPQGV
+5037 IRNPQGG

-5072 VSEDKAGNSQQKE
+5072 VSEDKAGNSQQKD

-5296 SLDDLITNHNKP
+5296 SLDDLITSHNKP

-5382 DNPAMVAGSDNGI
+5382 DNPVMMAGSDNGI
-5395 FSNDSITSQTRPT
+5395 FSNDSITSQTRPA

-5470 NFTIDTFNTTPVAI
+5470 NFTIDTLNTTPVAI

-5532 GEVWVNEKGHW
+5532 GEVWVNDKGHW

-5583 KVFTSELDD
+5583 QVFTSELDD
-5592 NKSSSKTEWWSNS
+5592 NKSSSKTDWWSNS
-5605 DLITMRGTGEIG
+5605 STITMRGMGEIG

-5632 VVAATGRWELSTDKL
+5632 VVAANGQWELSTDQL
-5647 PEGTYDISL
+5647 PEGKYDITLS
-5656 VIEDSAGNRW
+5656 IEDNAGNRK
-5666 EDVREIFI
+5666 EEVHEIFI

-5684 TYSDIVN
+5684 TYSYIVN

-5704 QLIITDSEGN
+5704 QLIITDSNGN

-5753 PLDIMKEVPVIS
+5753 PLDIMKETPVIS
-5765 LSPDSDSGTVGD
+5765 LSPDSDSGTAGD
-5777 NITRDKQ
+5777 NITRDNQ

-5873 SDSDNVTNHTQ
+5873 SDSDNVTNHNHTQ

-5926 AAWNDGNYTLSV
+5926 AAWNDGTYTLSV

-5951 SLAVTVDSTVTVTA
+5951 SLEVTVDSTVTVTA
-5965 DSQHDDASDDATA
+5965 DSQHNDASDDATA
-5978 TAVTPPESE
+5978 IAVTPPESE
-5987 TVNAESATHLRTE
+5987 TVNAESATHLRTV

-6008 VKVTAYSITLLNADS
+6008 VKETAYSITLLNADS

-6041 PENIVNVSIM
+6041 PENIVNVSVM

-6088 DNDFLIKE
+6088 DDDFLIKE

-6103 SSADIVNAMNVRGK
+6103 SSADIVNAMNARGK

>member
-2125 IVLDNTDDSG
+2125 IVLDSTDDSG

-2422 QIAINNIE
+2422 QIAINN
-2430 LVNDSGIPDDNLT
+2430 
-2443 NNVRPH
+2443 
-2449 FQVTVPTDVN
+2449 
-2459 VVRLSIDGGKTWFN
+2459 
-2473 ATQSATPGVWDY
+2473 
-2485 IWPDDVADGGYT
+2485 
-2497 LTVEATDEA
+2497 
-2506 GNKATQTLD
+2506 
-2515 FTIDTTLSVPT
+2515 
-2526 LSLDSADDSGIAGD
+2526 
-2540 NITNVKTPGFTL
+2540 
-2552 NNIDT
+2552 
-2557 DVSRVIVEVM
+2557 
-2567 HNGIKQEVP
+2567 
-2576 LVQTGGQW
+2576 
-2584 RFAPTSDWADGDY
+2584 
-2597 ILTVKVEDRAGNVKQ
+2597 
-2612 SAPLTVTVDTHIAID
+2612 
-2627 RIELVNDS
+2627 
-2635 GIPGDNLTNEARPHF
+2635 
-2650 QVTVPA
+2650 
-2656 DVNGVRLSIDGGKTW
+2656 
-2671 FDATQSATSGVWDY
+2671 
-2685 TWLTNVANG
+2685 
-2694 PHTLMVEAS
+2694 
-2703 DKAGNKTT
+2703 
-2711 QKLDFTIDT
+2711 
-2720 ILSEPTITLDSADDS
+2720 
-2735 AAGDNITNVKMP
+2735 
-2747 GFTLG
+2747 
-2752 NIDADV
+2752 
-2758 TKVVV
+2758 
-2763 TVAHD
+2763 
-2768 GKNQQIEL
+2768 
-2776 IKNGG
+2776 
-2781 VWRFTPGAAW
+2781 
-2791 TDGDYTL
+2791 
-2798 TVKVEDKAGNTNYS
+2798 
-2812 APLTVTIDTQ
+2812 
-2822 TSIDR
+2822 
-2827 IELLNDTGI
+2827 
-2836 VGDNLTNEARPQFH
+2836 
-2850 ITVPTDV
+2850 
-2857 NSVQLSLDGGINWV
+2857 
-2871 NATLTSDGV
+2871 
-2880 WEYIWPT
+2880 
-2887 DLVENTYTLTVKATD
+2887 
-2902 VAGNTATETLNFII
+2902 
-2916 DTTLST
+2916 
-2922 PTITLDSADD
+2922 
-2932 SGTANDNKTNVKTP
+2932 
-2946 GFIIGGIDSDVTQVV
+2946 
-2961 VQVMRDGHSEEVEL
+2961 
-2975 TQTNGQWR
+2975 
-2983 FVPGSAWT
+2983 
-2991 DGDYTLTV
+2991 
-2999 TVKDEA
+2999 
-3005 GNIRHSAPLTVTIDT
+3005 
-3020 QITIDHIELVN
+3020 IELVN

-4556 GVSYSVTA
+4556 GVSYPVTA

-4774 APGSYVVSIVAK
+4774 ALGSYVVSIVAK

>member
-123 DAENAKKEADKA
+123 EAENAKKEADKA

-158 SSKQIEEMLQN
+158 SSKQMEEMLQE

-444 DSGIKNDNITNSTL
+444 DSGIKNDSITNSTL

-539 TTNDSGIV
+539 TTDDSGIV

-590 TFNFTSDSVEGIN
+590 TFNFTSDSVEGVN

-616 KDFSFSYVIDTIA
+616 KDFSFSYVIDTVA
-629 PVPPTVSLEDYVVLP
+629 PVPPTVSLEDFVVLP

-1037 SDDNLT
+1037 ADDNLT

-1109 KANSAIFDF
+1109 KANSAVFDF

-1179 SHLNGSWLFIPGNT
+1179 SHLNGSWLFTPGNT

-1380 GTGGWTFTPPTSW
+1380 GTGGWSFTPTGAW

-1438 PDDNLTNNVRPHF
+1438 PNDNLTNNVRPHF

-1473 NATQSATPGVWDYI
+1473 NATQSATPGAWDYI

-1503 TDEAGNKAT
+1503 TDKAGNKTT
-1512 QTLDF
+1512 QELDF

-1556 DTDVSRVIVEVM
+1556 DTDVSRVTVEVM

-1675 TQSATSGVWDYT
+1675 TQSATPGVWDYT

-1713 KLDFTIDTILSEP
+1713 KLDFIIDTMLSEP

-2018 IDTQITIDHIELVND
+2018 IDTQIAIDHIELVND
-2033 SGIPDDNLTNN
+2033 SGIPDDNLTN
-2044 VRPHFQVTVPT
+2044 
-2055 DVNVVRLS
+2055 
-2063 IDGGKTWFN
+2063 
-2072 ATQSATPGV
+2072 
-2081 WDYTWLADV
+2081 
-2090 GEGKHTLTVE
+2090 E
-2100 ATDKAGNKTT
+2100 A
-2110 QQLDFIIDTLLSEPT
+2110 
-2125 IVLDNTDDSG
+2125 
-2135 TKGDHLTNVN
+2135 
-2145 KPTFLLGN
+2145 
-2153 IDADARYVTVEVQ
+2153 
-2166 HGGTKEVLT
+2166 
-2175 ATKDATGNWSV
+2175 
-2186 TPTGTWADGDYTLT
+2186 
-2200 VRVEDEAGNEKHS
+2200 
-2213 ASLTVTVD
+2213 
-2221 TQITIDVIELVN
+2221 
-2233 DNGIP
+2233 
-2238 GDNMTN
+2238 
-2244 DAHPQFRVTVPGD
+2244 
-2257 VNEVSLSIDG
+2257 
-2267 GVTWVKAT
+2267 
-2275 QSATPGVWN
+2275 
-2284 YTWPGT
+2284 
-2290 VPDGDYTLNVKA
+2290 
-2302 TDNAG
+2302 
-2307 NTVTETLHFTID
+2307 
-2319 TTLSTPVIVLDSADD
+2319 
-2334 SGVHGDN
+2334 
-2341 MTNHTQPTFALQ
+2341 
-2353 HIDDDA
+2353 
-2359 VRVTVSVE
+2359 
-2367 HGGVTTTF
+2367 
-2375 DATKDAG
+2375 
-2382 GWTFT
+2382 
-2387 PTGAWADGDY
+2387 
-2397 TLSVS
+2397 
-2402 VEDKAGN
+2402 
-2409 TSHSASLTVTVDT
+2409 
-2422 QIAINNIE
+2422 
-2430 LVNDSGIPDDNLT
+2430 
-2443 NNVRPH
+2443 
-2449 FQVTVPTDVN
+2449 
-2459 VVRLSIDGGKTWFN
+2459 
-2473 ATQSATPGVWDY
+2473 
-2485 IWPDDVADGGYT
+2485 
-2497 LTVEATDEA
+2497 
-2506 GNKATQTLD
+2506 
-2515 FTIDTTLSVPT
+2515 
-2526 LSLDSADDSGIAGD
+2526 
-2540 NITNVKTPGFTL
+2540 
-2552 NNIDT
+2552 
-2557 DVSRVIVEVM
+2557 
-2567 HNGIKQEVP
+2567 
-2576 LVQTGGQW
+2576 
-2584 RFAPTSDWADGDY
+2584 
-2597 ILTVKVEDRAGNVKQ
+2597 
-2612 SAPLTVTVDTHIAID
+2612 
-2627 RIELVNDS
+2627 
-2635 GIPGDNLTNEARPHF
+2635 
-2650 QVTVPA
+2650 
-2656 DVNGVRLSIDGGKTW
+2656 
-2671 FDATQSATSGVWDY
+2671 
-2685 TWLTNVANG
+2685 
-2694 PHTLMVEAS
+2694 
-2703 DKAGNKTT
+2703 
-2711 QKLDFTIDT
+2711 
-2720 ILSEPTITLDSADDS
+2720 
-2735 AAGDNITNVKMP
+2735 
-2747 GFTLG
+2747 
-2752 NIDADV
+2752 
-2758 TKVVV
+2758 
-2763 TVAHD
+2763 
-2768 GKNQQIEL
+2768 
-2776 IKNGG
+2776 
-2781 VWRFTPGAAW
+2781 
-2791 TDGDYTL
+2791 
-2798 TVKVEDKAGNTNYS
+2798 
-2812 APLTVTIDTQ
+2812 
-2822 TSIDR
+2822 
-2827 IELLNDTGI
+2827 
-2836 VGDNLTNEARPQFH
+2836 
-2850 ITVPTDV
+2850 
-2857 NSVQLSLDGGINWV
+2857 
-2871 NATLTSDGV
+2871 
-2880 WEYIWPT
+2880 
-2887 DLVENTYTLTVKATD
+2887 
-2902 VAGNTATETLNFII
+2902 
-2916 DTTLST
+2916 
-2922 PTITLDSADD
+2922 
-2932 SGTANDNKTNVKTP
+2932 
-2946 GFIIGGIDSDVTQVV
+2946 
-2961 VQVMRDGHSEEVEL
+2961 
-2975 TQTNGQWR
+2975 
-2983 FVPGSAWT
+2983 
-2991 DGDYTLTV
+2991 
-2999 TVKDEA
+2999 
-3005 GNIRHSAPLTVTIDT
+3005 
-3020 QITIDHIELVN
+3020 
-3031 DSGIPDDNLTNNVRP
+3031 RP

-3174 ATKGATGIWSVT
+3174 ATKDATGNWSVTPTGTWADGDYTLTVRVEDEAGNEKHSASLTVTVDTQITIDAIELVNDNGIPGDNMTNDAHPQFRVTVPGDVNEVSLSIDGGVTWVKATQSATPGVWNYTWPGTVPDGDYTLNVKATDNAGNTVTETLHFTIDTTLSTPVIVLDSADDTGIQGDNMTNRTQPTFNLQHIDDDAVRVTVSVEHGGVTTTFDATKGVGGWTFTPPTSWGAGDYTLSVSVEDKAGNTSHSASLTVTVDTQIAINNIELVNDSGIPDDNLTNNVRPQFQVKVPTDVNEVRLSIDGGKTWFNATQSATPGVWDYTWLADVGEGKHTLTVEATDKAGNQTTQKLDFIIDTLLSEPTIVLDSTDDSGTKGDNLTNANKPTFLLGNIDADARYVTVEVQHGSTKEVLTATKGATGIWSVT

-3198 TVRVEDDAGNVKY
+3198 TVRVEDEAGNVKY

-3218 VDTQITIDVIE
+3218 VDTQITIDAIE

-3320 STPTIAMDSRD
+3320 STPTITMDSRD

-3342 VKRPGFTIGNIDADA
+3342 VKRPGFTIGNIDSDA
-3357 HSVILRITQGGNSQ
+3357 QSVILRITQGGNSQ

-3412 PLVVTVDTQTSITDI
+3412 PLIVTVDTQTSITDI

-3470 SATQGIEGV
+3470 SAAQGIEGV

-3489 DGKHT
+3489 DGKHI

-3613 TVTVDTQIAIDRIE
+3613 TVTVDTQIAIDHIE

-3690 GQHTLTVEVTD
+3690 GQHTLIVEVTD
-3701 GAGNKMTET
+3701 GAGNKMTGT
-3710 LNFTIDITLLTP
+3710 LDFTIDITLLTP

-3742 VTQPV
+3742 VTQPI

-3847 PVFDIHQVDSDVTR
+3847 PVFDIRQVDSDVTR

-3948 SFRIDVPGDVVQ
+3948 SFRIDVPGDVIQ

-3998 VEATDEAGNI
+3998 VEATDQAGNI

-4188 DGQHTLLVDVTDI
+4188 DGKHTLLVDVTDI

-4304 TSAELRI
+4304 TSAELQI

-4530 ITSVTTPRFVIGNV
+4530 ITSVTKPRFVIGNV

-4556 GVSYSVTA
+4556 GVSYPVTA

-4620 TGNSNSD
+4620 TGSSNSD

-4652 DDKSGREVLKQ
+4652 DDKSGREVLKH

-4724 DQHEA
+4724 DQYEA

-4738 FAEAFSTIMIQWDG
+4738 LAEAFSTIMIQWDG

-4832 PTLIGSTLPNTI
+4832 PTLVGNTLPNAI

-4967 DGNYELTFKV
+4967 DGNYVLTFKV

-5072 VSEDKAGNSQQKE
+5072 VSEDKAGNSQQKD

-5296 SLDDLITNHNKP
+5296 SLDDLITSHNKP

-5382 DNPAMVAGSDNGI
+5382 DNPVMMAGSDNGI
-5395 FSNDSITSQTRPT
+5395 FSNDSITSQTRPA
-5408 FSIFGEMNQ
+5408 FSIYGEMNQ

-5532 GEVWVNEKGHW
+5532 GEVWVNDKGHW

-5583 KVFTSELDD
+5583 QVFTSELDD
-5592 NKSSSKTEWWSNS
+5592 NKSSSKTDWWSNS
-5605 DLITMRGTGEIG
+5605 STITMRGMGEIG

-5632 VVAATGRWELSTDKL
+5632 VVAANGQWELSTDQL
-5647 PEGTYDISL
+5647 PEGKYDITLS
-5656 VIEDSAGNRW
+5656 IEDNAGNRK
-5666 EDVREIFI
+5666 EEVHEIFI

-5704 QLIITDSEGN
+5704 QLIITDSNGN

-5753 PLDIMKEVPVIS
+5753 PLDIMKETPVIS

-5777 NITRDKQ
+5777 NITRDNQ

-5794 DVVVVQVDINGTVYN
+5794 DVVVVQVDINGIVYN

-5863 ALAAGEDNGA
+5863 ALAAGEGNGA
-5873 SDSDNVTNHTQ
+5873 SDSDNVTNHNHTQ

-5926 AAWNDGNYTLSV
+5926 AAWNDGTYTLSV
-5938 TVVDRAGNSQQSA
+5938 TVVDRAGNSLQSA
-5951 SLAVTVDSTVTVTA
+5951 SLEVTVDSTVTVTA

-5987 TVNAESATHLRTE
+5987 TVNAESATHLRTV

-6008 VKVTAYSITLLNADS
+6008 VKETAYSITLLNADS

-6041 PENIVNVSIM
+6041 PENIVNVSVM

-6088 DNDFLIKE
+6088 DDDFLIKE

-6103 SSADIVNAMNVRGK
+6103 SSADIVNAMNARGK

>member
-1 MGNKSIQKFFA
+1 
-12 DQNSVIDLSSLGNAK
+12 

-236 KEPLKVTLALAAESN
+236 KEPLKVTLALATESN

-590 TFNFTSDSVEGIN
+590 TFNFTSDSVEGVN
-603 NLTFTVEDVAGNK
+603 NLTFTAEDVAGNK
-616 KDFSFSYVIDTIA
+616 KDFSFSYVIDTVA
-629 PVPPTVSLEDYVVLP
+629 PVPPTVSLEDFVVLP

-1037 SDDNLT
+1037 ADDNLT

-1062 QVWDAMSDTQIGV
+1062 QVWDAASDTQIGV

-1109 KANSAIFDF
+1109 KANSAVFDF

-1202 VKVEDKAGNTNY
+1202 VKVEDKAGNTSY

-1325 PVIVLDSAD
+1325 PVIVLNSAD
-1334 DTGIQGDNMTNST
+1334 DTGVQGDNMTNRT

-1438 PDDNLTNNVRPHF
+1438 PNDNLTNNVRPHF

-1503 TDEAGNKAT
+1503 TDEAGNKTT

-1602 KVEDRAG
+1602 KIEDRAG

-1713 KLDFTIDTILSEP
+1713 KLDFIIDTLLSEP

-2018 IDTQITIDHIELVND
+2018 IDTQIAIDHIELVND
-2033 SGIPDDNLTNN
+2033 SGIPDDNLTNEA
-2044 VRPHFQVTVPT
+2044 RPHFQVTVPT

-2110 QQLDFIIDTLLSEPT
+2110 QQLDFIIDTMLSEPT

-2135 TKGDHLTNVN
+2135 TKGDNLTNVN

-2221 TQITIDVIELVN
+2221 TQITIDAIELVN

-2319 TTLSTPVIVLDSADD
+2319 TTLSVPVIVLNSADD
-2334 SGVHGDN
+2334 TGVQGDN
-2341 MTNHTQPTFALQ
+2341 MTNSTQPTFALQ

-2375 DATKDAG
+2375 DATKGVG
-2382 GWTFT
+2382 GWSFT

-2449 FQVTVPTDVN
+2449 FQVKVPTDVN
-2459 VVRLSIDGGKTWFN
+2459 
-2473 ATQSATPGVWDY
+2473 
-2485 IWPDDVADGGYT
+2485 
-2497 LTVEATDEA
+2497 E
-2506 GNKATQTLD
+2506 
-2515 FTIDTTLSVPT
+2515 
-2526 LSLDSADDSGIAGD
+2526 
-2540 NITNVKTPGFTL
+2540 
-2552 NNIDT
+2552 
-2557 DVSRVIVEVM
+2557 
-2567 HNGIKQEVP
+2567 
-2576 LVQTGGQW
+2576 
-2584 RFAPTSDWADGDY
+2584 
-2597 ILTVKVEDRAGNVKQ
+2597 
-2612 SAPLTVTVDTHIAID
+2612 
-2627 RIELVNDS
+2627 
-2635 GIPGDNLTNEARPHF
+2635 
-2650 QVTVPA
+2650 
-2656 DVNGVRLSIDGGKTW
+2656 
-2671 FDATQSATSGVWDY
+2671 
-2685 TWLTNVANG
+2685 
-2694 PHTLMVEAS
+2694 
-2703 DKAGNKTT
+2703 
-2711 QKLDFTIDT
+2711 
-2720 ILSEPTITLDSADDS
+2720 
-2735 AAGDNITNVKMP
+2735 
-2747 GFTLG
+2747 
-2752 NIDADV
+2752 
-2758 TKVVV
+2758 
-2763 TVAHD
+2763 
-2768 GKNQQIEL
+2768 
-2776 IKNGG
+2776 
-2781 VWRFTPGAAW
+2781 
-2791 TDGDYTL
+2791 
-2798 TVKVEDKAGNTNYS
+2798 
-2812 APLTVTIDTQ
+2812 
-2822 TSIDR
+2822 
-2827 IELLNDTGI
+2827 
-2836 VGDNLTNEARPQFH
+2836 
-2850 ITVPTDV
+2850 
-2857 NSVQLSLDGGINWV
+2857 
-2871 NATLTSDGV
+2871 
-2880 WEYIWPT
+2880 
-2887 DLVENTYTLTVKATD
+2887 
-2902 VAGNTATETLNFII
+2902 
-2916 DTTLST
+2916 
-2922 PTITLDSADD
+2922 
-2932 SGTANDNKTNVKTP
+2932 
-2946 GFIIGGIDSDVTQVV
+2946 
-2961 VQVMRDGHSEEVEL
+2961 
-2975 TQTNGQWR
+2975 
-2983 FVPGSAWT
+2983 
-2991 DGDYTLTV
+2991 
-2999 TVKDEA
+2999 
-3005 GNIRHSAPLTVTIDT
+3005 
-3020 QITIDHIELVN
+3020 
-3031 DSGIPDDNLTNNVRP
+3031 
-3046 HFQVTVP
+3046 
-3053 TDVNVVR
+3053 VR

-3098 EATDKAGNK
+3098 EATDKAGNQ
-3107 TTQQLDF
+3107 TTQKLDF
-3114 IIDTL
+3114 IIDTM

-3124 IVLDNTDDSG
+3124 IVLDSTDDSG

-3141 NVNKPTFLLGNI
+3141 NANKPTFILGNI

-3160 TVEVQHGGTKEVLT
+3160 TVEVQYGGTKEVLT

-3191 ADGDYTL
+3191 ADGDYML

-3320 STPTIAMDSRD
+3320 STPTITMDSRD

-3342 VKRPGFTIGNIDADA
+3342 VKRPGFTIGNIDSDA
-3357 HSVILRITQGGNSQ
+3357 QSVILRITQGGNSQ

-3412 PLVVTVDTQTSITDI
+3412 PLIVTVDTQTSITDI

-3470 SATQGIEGV
+3470 SAAQGIEGV

-3613 TVTVDTQIAIDRIE
+3613 TVTVDTQIAIDHIE

-3710 LNFTIDITLLTP
+3710 LNFTIDITLMTP

-3847 PVFDIHQVDSDVTR
+3847 PVFDIRQVDSDVTR

-4304 TSAELRI
+4304 TSAELKI

-4530 ITSVTTPRFVIGNV
+4530 ITSVTKPRFVIGNV

-4556 GVSYSVTA
+4556 GVSYPVTA

-4898 VTIDTEVAEL
+4898 LTIDTEVAEL

-5072 VSEDKAGNSQQKE
+5072 VSEDKAGNSQQKD

-5408 FSIFGEMNQ
+5408 FSISGEMNQ

-5583 KVFTSELDD
+5583 QVFTSELDD
-5592 NKSSSKTEWWSNS
+5592 NKSSSKTDWWSNS
-5605 DLITMRGTGEIG
+5605 STITMRGMGEIG

-5632 VVAATGRWELSTDKL
+5632 VVAANGQWELSTDQL
-5647 PEGTYDISL
+5647 PEGKYDITLS
-5656 VIEDSAGNRW
+5656 IEDNAGNRK
-5666 EDVREIFI
+5666 EEVHEIFI

-5704 QLIITDSEGN
+5704 QLIITDSNGN

-5824 PLADGSYTISVI
+5824 PLTDGSYTISVI

-5863 ALAAGEDNGA
+5863 ALSAGEDNGA

-5926 AAWNDGNYTLSV
+5926 AAWNDGTYTLSV

-5987 TVNAESATHLRTE
+5987 TVNAESATHLRTV

-6008 VKVTAYSITLLNADS
+6008 VKETAYSITLLNADS

-6041 PENIVNVSIM
+6041 PENIVNVSVM

-6088 DNDFLIKE
+6088 DDDFLIKE

-6103 SSADIVNAMNVRGK
+6103 SSADIVNAMNARGK

>member
-158 SSKQIEEMLQN
+158 SPKQIEEMLQN

-428 DTIAP
+428 DTIPP

-1062 QVWDAMSDTQIGV
+1062 QVWDAASDTQIGV

-1109 KANSAIFDF
+1109 KANSAVFDF

-1380 GTGGWTFTPPTSW
+1380 GTGGWSFTPTGAW

-1438 PDDNLTNNVRPHF
+1438 PNDNLTNNVRPHF

-1473 NATQSATPGVWDYI
+1473 NATQSATPGAWDYI

-1503 TDEAGNKAT
+1503 TDKAGNKTT
-1512 QTLDF
+1512 QELDF

-2018 IDTQITIDHIELVND
+2018 IDTQIAIDHIELVND
-2033 SGIPDDNLTNN
+2033 SGIPDDNLTNEA
-2044 VRPHFQVTVPT
+2044 RPHFQVTVPT

-2110 QQLDFIIDTLLSEPT
+2110 QQLDFIIDTMLSEPT

-2135 TKGDHLTNVN
+2135 TKGDNLTNVN

-2221 TQITIDVIELVN
+2221 TQITIDAIELVN

-2319 TTLSTPVIVLDSADD
+2319 TTLSVPVIVLNSADD
-2334 SGVHGDN
+2334 TGVQGDN
-2341 MTNHTQPTFALQ
+2341 MTNSSQPTFALQ

-2375 DATKDAG
+2375 DATKGVG
-2382 GWTFT
+2382 GWSFT

-2449 FQVTVPTDVN
+2449 FQVKVPTDVN
-2459 VVRLSIDGGKTWFN
+2459 
-2473 ATQSATPGVWDY
+2473 
-2485 IWPDDVADGGYT
+2485 
-2497 LTVEATDEA
+2497 E
-2506 GNKATQTLD
+2506 
-2515 FTIDTTLSVPT
+2515 
-2526 LSLDSADDSGIAGD
+2526 
-2540 NITNVKTPGFTL
+2540 
-2552 NNIDT
+2552 
-2557 DVSRVIVEVM
+2557 
-2567 HNGIKQEVP
+2567 
-2576 LVQTGGQW
+2576 
-2584 RFAPTSDWADGDY
+2584 
-2597 ILTVKVEDRAGNVKQ
+2597 
-2612 SAPLTVTVDTHIAID
+2612 
-2627 RIELVNDS
+2627 
-2635 GIPGDNLTNEARPHF
+2635 
-2650 QVTVPA
+2650 
-2656 DVNGVRLSIDGGKTW
+2656 
-2671 FDATQSATSGVWDY
+2671 
-2685 TWLTNVANG
+2685 
-2694 PHTLMVEAS
+2694 
-2703 DKAGNKTT
+2703 
-2711 QKLDFTIDT
+2711 
-2720 ILSEPTITLDSADDS
+2720 
-2735 AAGDNITNVKMP
+2735 
-2747 GFTLG
+2747 
-2752 NIDADV
+2752 
-2758 TKVVV
+2758 
-2763 TVAHD
+2763 
-2768 GKNQQIEL
+2768 
-2776 IKNGG
+2776 
-2781 VWRFTPGAAW
+2781 
-2791 TDGDYTL
+2791 
-2798 TVKVEDKAGNTNYS
+2798 
-2812 APLTVTIDTQ
+2812 
-2822 TSIDR
+2822 
-2827 IELLNDTGI
+2827 
-2836 VGDNLTNEARPQFH
+2836 
-2850 ITVPTDV
+2850 
-2857 NSVQLSLDGGINWV
+2857 
-2871 NATLTSDGV
+2871 
-2880 WEYIWPT
+2880 
-2887 DLVENTYTLTVKATD
+2887 
-2902 VAGNTATETLNFII
+2902 
-2916 DTTLST
+2916 
-2922 PTITLDSADD
+2922 
-2932 SGTANDNKTNVKTP
+2932 
-2946 GFIIGGIDSDVTQVV
+2946 
-2961 VQVMRDGHSEEVEL
+2961 
-2975 TQTNGQWR
+2975 
-2983 FVPGSAWT
+2983 
-2991 DGDYTLTV
+2991 
-2999 TVKDEA
+2999 
-3005 GNIRHSAPLTVTIDT
+3005 
-3020 QITIDHIELVN
+3020 
-3031 DSGIPDDNLTNNVRP
+3031 
-3046 HFQVTVP
+3046 
-3053 TDVNVVR
+3053 VR

-3098 EATDKAGNK
+3098 EATDKAGNQ
-3107 TTQQLDF
+3107 TTQKLDF
-3114 IIDTL
+3114 IIDTM

-3124 IVLDNTDDSG
+3124 IVLDSTDDSG

-3141 NVNKPTFLLGNI
+3141 NANKPTFILGNI

-3160 TVEVQHGGTKEVLT
+3160 TVEVQYGGTKEVLT

-3191 ADGDYTL
+3191 ADGDYML

-3320 STPTIAMDSRD
+3320 STPTITMDSRD

-3342 VKRPGFTIGNIDADA
+3342 VKRPGFTIGNIDSDA
-3357 HSVILRITQGGNSQ
+3357 QSVILRITQGGNSQ

-3412 PLVVTVDTQTSITDI
+3412 PLIVTVDTQTSITDI

-3470 SATQGIEGV
+3470 SAAQGIEGV

-3613 TVTVDTQIAIDRIE
+3613 TVTVDTQIAIDHIE

-3710 LNFTIDITLLTP
+3710 LNFTIDITLMTP

-4304 TSAELRI
+4304 TSAELKI

-4460 STLTQGAGNKWL
+4460 STLTQGADNKWL

-4530 ITSVTTPRFVIGNV
+4530 ITSVTKPRFVIGNV

-4556 GVSYSVTA
+4556 GVSYPVTA

-4898 VTIDTEVAEL
+4898 LTIDTEVAEL

-5296 SLDDLITNHNKP
+5296 SLDDLITSHNKP

-5382 DNPAMVAGSDNGI
+5382 DNPVMMAGSDNGI
-5395 FSNDSITSQTRPT
+5395 FSNDSITSQTRPA
-5408 FSIFGEMNQ
+5408 FSIYGEMNQ

-5470 NFTIDTFNTTPVAI
+5470 NFTIDTLNTTPVAI

-5583 KVFTSELDD
+5583 QVFTSELDD
-5592 NKSSSKTEWWSNS
+5592 NKSSSKTDWWSNS
-5605 DLITMRGTGEIG
+5605 STITMRGMGEIG

-5632 VVAATGRWELSTDKL
+5632 VVAANGQWELSTDQL
-5647 PEGTYDISL
+5647 PEGKYDITLS
-5656 VIEDSAGNRW
+5656 IEDNAGNRK
-5666 EDVREIFI
+5666 EEVHEIFI

-5704 QLIITDSEGN
+5704 QLIITDSNGN

-5753 PLDIMKEVPVIS
+5753 SLDIMKEVPVIS

-5863 ALAAGEDNGA
+5863 ALAAGEDNGV

-5904 HNGVTDIYQATQGA
+5904 HNGVTDTYQATQGA

-5926 AAWNDGNYTLSV
+5926 AAWNDGTYTLSV

-5965 DSQHDDASDDATA
+5965 DSQHDDASDDATP
-5978 TAVTPPESE
+5978 TAVTPLESE
-5987 TVNAESATHLRTE
+5987 TVNAESDTHLRTV

-6008 VKVTAYSITLLNADS
+6008 VKETAYSITLLNADS

-6041 PENIVNVSIM
+6041 PENIVNVSVM

-6103 SSADIVNAMNVRGK
+6103 SSADIVNAMNARGK
-6117 TEDDIND
+6117 AEDDIND

>member
-428 DTIAP
+428 DTIPP

-444 DSGIKNDNITNSTL
+444 DSGIKNDNVTNSTL

-539 TTNDSGIV
+539 TTDDSGIV

-590 TFNFTSDSVEGIN
+590 TFNFTSDSVEGVN

-616 KDFSFSYVIDTIA
+616 KDFSFSYVIDTVA
-629 PVPPTVSLEDYVVLP
+629 PVPPTVSLEDFVVLP

-695 LQGAYDIEIISQ
+695 LQGTYDIEIISQ

-1037 SDDNLT
+1037 ADDNLT

-1109 KANSAIFDF
+1109 KANSAVFDF

-1325 PVIVLDSAD
+1325 PVIVLNSAD
-1334 DTGIQGDNMTNST
+1334 DTGVQGDNMTNST

-1438 PDDNLTNNVRPHF
+1438 PNDNLTNNVRPHF

-1503 TDEAGNKAT
+1503 TDEAGNKTT

-1602 KVEDRAG
+1602 KIEDRAG

-1713 KLDFTIDTILSEP
+1713 KLDFIIDTLLSEP

-2018 IDTQITIDHIELVND
+2018 IDTQIAIDHIELVND
-2033 SGIPDDNLTNN
+2033 SGIPDDNLTNEA
-2044 VRPHFQVTVPT
+2044 RPHFQVTVPT

-2110 QQLDFIIDTLLSEPT
+2110 QQLDFIIDTMLSEPT

-2135 TKGDHLTNVN
+2135 TKGDNLTNVN

-2221 TQITIDVIELVN
+2221 TQITIDAIELVN

-2319 TTLSTPVIVLDSADD
+2319 TTLSVPVIVLNSADD
-2334 SGVHGDN
+2334 TGVQGDN
-2341 MTNHTQPTFALQ
+2341 MTNSTQPTFALQ

-2375 DATKDAG
+2375 DATKGVG
-2382 GWTFT
+2382 GWSFT

-2449 FQVTVPTDVN
+2449 FQVKVPTDVN
-2459 VVRLSIDGGKTWFN
+2459 
-2473 ATQSATPGVWDY
+2473 
-2485 IWPDDVADGGYT
+2485 
-2497 LTVEATDEA
+2497 E
-2506 GNKATQTLD
+2506 
-2515 FTIDTTLSVPT
+2515 
-2526 LSLDSADDSGIAGD
+2526 
-2540 NITNVKTPGFTL
+2540 
-2552 NNIDT
+2552 
-2557 DVSRVIVEVM
+2557 
-2567 HNGIKQEVP
+2567 
-2576 LVQTGGQW
+2576 
-2584 RFAPTSDWADGDY
+2584 
-2597 ILTVKVEDRAGNVKQ
+2597 
-2612 SAPLTVTVDTHIAID
+2612 
-2627 RIELVNDS
+2627 
-2635 GIPGDNLTNEARPHF
+2635 
-2650 QVTVPA
+2650 
-2656 DVNGVRLSIDGGKTW
+2656 
-2671 FDATQSATSGVWDY
+2671 
-2685 TWLTNVANG
+2685 
-2694 PHTLMVEAS
+2694 
-2703 DKAGNKTT
+2703 
-2711 QKLDFTIDT
+2711 
-2720 ILSEPTITLDSADDS
+2720 
-2735 AAGDNITNVKMP
+2735 
-2747 GFTLG
+2747 
-2752 NIDADV
+2752 
-2758 TKVVV
+2758 
-2763 TVAHD
+2763 
-2768 GKNQQIEL
+2768 
-2776 IKNGG
+2776 
-2781 VWRFTPGAAW
+2781 
-2791 TDGDYTL
+2791 
-2798 TVKVEDKAGNTNYS
+2798 
-2812 APLTVTIDTQ
+2812 
-2822 TSIDR
+2822 
-2827 IELLNDTGI
+2827 
-2836 VGDNLTNEARPQFH
+2836 
-2850 ITVPTDV
+2850 
-2857 NSVQLSLDGGINWV
+2857 
-2871 NATLTSDGV
+2871 
-2880 WEYIWPT
+2880 
-2887 DLVENTYTLTVKATD
+2887 
-2902 VAGNTATETLNFII
+2902 
-2916 DTTLST
+2916 
-2922 PTITLDSADD
+2922 
-2932 SGTANDNKTNVKTP
+2932 
-2946 GFIIGGIDSDVTQVV
+2946 
-2961 VQVMRDGHSEEVEL
+2961 
-2975 TQTNGQWR
+2975 
-2983 FVPGSAWT
+2983 
-2991 DGDYTLTV
+2991 
-2999 TVKDEA
+2999 
-3005 GNIRHSAPLTVTIDT
+3005 
-3020 QITIDHIELVN
+3020 
-3031 DSGIPDDNLTNNVRP
+3031 
-3046 HFQVTVP
+3046 
-3053 TDVNVVR
+3053 VR

-3098 EATDKAGNK
+3098 EATDKAGNQ
-3107 TTQQLDF
+3107 TTQKLDF
-3114 IIDTL
+3114 IIDTM

-3124 IVLDNTDDSG
+3124 IVLDSTDDSG

-3141 NVNKPTFLLGNI
+3141 NANKPTFILGNI

-3160 TVEVQHGGTKEVLT
+3160 TVEVQYGGTKEVLT
-3174 ATKGATGIWSVT
+3174 ATKGATGNWSVT

-3191 ADGDYTL
+3191 ADGDYML

-3320 STPTIAMDSRD
+3320 STPTITMDSRD

-3342 VKRPGFTIGNIDADA
+3342 VKRPGFTIGNIDSDA
-3357 HSVILRITQGGNSQ
+3357 QSVILRITQGGNSQ

-3412 PLVVTVDTQTSITDI
+3412 PLIVTVDTQTSITDI

-3470 SATQGIEGV
+3470 SAAQGIEGV

-3613 TVTVDTQIAIDRIE
+3613 TVTVDTQIAIDHIE

-3733 QNKNDNLTS
+3733 QIKNDNLTS
-3742 VTQPV
+3742 VTQPL
-3747 FVLGSIDKDVRHVEL
+3747 FVLGHIDKDVQHVVL
-3762 SIEHNGTFKTVVLTE
+3762 NIEHNGTFKTVVLTE
-3777 SADGWRYRPDSA
+3777 SADGWRYRPDAA
-3789 LADGSY
+3789 LGDGSY
-3795 TFTVTVTD
+3795 KLTVTVTD
-3803 VAGNQQTSAPLKVTI
+3803 VAGNQQTSAPLTVTI
-3818 DGTLTTPVIELA
+3818 DGTLTTPTIELA

-3840 RLTNHDR
+3840 GLTNHTR

-4304 TSAELRI
+4304 TSAELKI

-4530 ITSVTTPRFVIGNV
+4530 ITSVTKPRFVIGNV

-4556 GVSYSVTA
+4556 GVSYPVTA

-4832 PTLIGSTLPNTI
+4832 PTLVGNTLPNAI

-4967 DGNYELTFKV
+4967 DGNYVLTFKV

-5037 IRNPQGV
+5037 IRSPQGV

-5072 VSEDKAGNSQQKE
+5072 VSEDKAGNSQQKD

-5322 YVDEKIVA
+5322 YADEKIVA

-5408 FSIFGEMNQ
+5408 FSISGEMNQ

-5583 KVFTSELDD
+5583 QVFTSELDD
-5592 NKSSSKTEWWSNS
+5592 NKSSSKTDWWSNS
-5605 DLITMRGTGEIG
+5605 STITMRGMGEIG

-5632 VVAATGRWELSTDKL
+5632 VVAANGQWELSTDQL
-5647 PEGTYDISL
+5647 PEGKYDITLS
-5656 VIEDSAGNRW
+5656 IEDNAGNRK
-5666 EDVREIFI
+5666 EEVHEIFI

-5704 QLIITDSEGN
+5704 QLIITDSNGN

-5753 PLDIMKEVPVIS
+5753 SLDIMKEVPVIS

-5863 ALAAGEDNGA
+5863 ALAAGEDNGV

-5904 HNGVTDIYQATQGA
+5904 HNGVTDTYQATQGA

-5926 AAWNDGNYTLSV
+5926 AAWNDGTYTLSV

-5987 TVNAESATHLRTE
+5987 TVNAESATHLRTV

-6008 VKVTAYSITLLNADS
+6008 VKETAYSITLLNADS

-6041 PENIVNVSIM
+6041 PENIVNVSVM

-6088 DNDFLIKE
+6088 DDDFLIKE

-6103 SSADIVNAMNVRGK
+6103 SSADIVNAMNARGK

>member
-169 FLADNVA
+169 FLADNVT

-428 DTIAP
+428 DTIPP

-539 TTNDSGIV
+539 TTDDSGIV

-590 TFNFTSDSVEGIN
+590 TFNFTSDSVEGVN

-616 KDFSFSYVIDTIA
+616 KDFSFSYVIDTVA
-629 PVPPTVSLEDYVVLP
+629 PVPPTVSLEDFVVLP

-1037 SDDNLT
+1037 ADDNLT

-1109 KANSAIFDF
+1109 KANSAVFDF

-1380 GTGGWTFTPPTSW
+1380 GTGGWSFTPTGAW

-1473 NATQSATPGVWDYI
+1473 NATQSATPGAWDYI

-1503 TDEAGNKAT
+1503 TDKAGNKTT
-1512 QTLDF
+1512 QELDF

-1701 EASDKAGNKTTQ
+1701 EATDKAGNKTTQ
-1713 KLDFTIDTILSEP
+1713 KLDFIIDTLLSEP

-2018 IDTQITIDHIELVND
+2018 IDTQIAIDHIELVND
-2033 SGIPDDNLTNN
+2033 SGIPN
-2044 VRPHFQVTVPT
+2044 
-2055 DVNVVRLS
+2055 
-2063 IDGGKTWFN
+2063 
-2072 ATQSATPGV
+2072 
-2081 WDYTWLADV
+2081 
-2090 GEGKHTLTVE
+2090 
-2100 ATDKAGNKTT
+2100 
-2110 QQLDFIIDTLLSEPT
+2110 
-2125 IVLDNTDDSG
+2125 
-2135 TKGDHLTNVN
+2135 
-2145 KPTFLLGN
+2145 
-2153 IDADARYVTVEVQ
+2153 
-2166 HGGTKEVLT
+2166 
-2175 ATKDATGNWSV
+2175 
-2186 TPTGTWADGDYTLT
+2186 
-2200 VRVEDEAGNEKHS
+2200 
-2213 ASLTVTVD
+2213 
-2221 TQITIDVIELVN
+2221 
-2233 DNGIP
+2233 
-2238 GDNMTN
+2238 
-2244 DAHPQFRVTVPGD
+2244 
-2257 VNEVSLSIDG
+2257 
-2267 GVTWVKAT
+2267 
-2275 QSATPGVWN
+2275 
-2284 YTWPGT
+2284 
-2290 VPDGDYTLNVKA
+2290 
-2302 TDNAG
+2302 
-2307 NTVTETLHFTID
+2307 
-2319 TTLSTPVIVLDSADD
+2319 
-2334 SGVHGDN
+2334 
-2341 MTNHTQPTFALQ
+2341 
-2353 HIDDDA
+2353 
-2359 VRVTVSVE
+2359 
-2367 HGGVTTTF
+2367 
-2375 DATKDAG
+2375 
-2382 GWTFT
+2382 
-2387 PTGAWADGDY
+2387 
-2397 TLSVS
+2397 
-2402 VEDKAGN
+2402 
-2409 TSHSASLTVTVDT
+2409 
-2422 QIAINNIE
+2422 
-2430 LVNDSGIPDDNLT
+2430 
-2443 NNVRPH
+2443 
-2449 FQVTVPTDVN
+2449 
-2459 VVRLSIDGGKTWFN
+2459 
-2473 ATQSATPGVWDY
+2473 
-2485 IWPDDVADGGYT
+2485 
-2497 LTVEATDEA
+2497 
-2506 GNKATQTLD
+2506 
-2515 FTIDTTLSVPT
+2515 
-2526 LSLDSADDSGIAGD
+2526 
-2540 NITNVKTPGFTL
+2540 
-2552 NNIDT
+2552 
-2557 DVSRVIVEVM
+2557 
-2567 HNGIKQEVP
+2567 
-2576 LVQTGGQW
+2576 
-2584 RFAPTSDWADGDY
+2584 
-2597 ILTVKVEDRAGNVKQ
+2597 
-2612 SAPLTVTVDTHIAID
+2612 
-2627 RIELVNDS
+2627 
-2635 GIPGDNLTNEARPHF
+2635 
-2650 QVTVPA
+2650 
-2656 DVNGVRLSIDGGKTW
+2656 
-2671 FDATQSATSGVWDY
+2671 
-2685 TWLTNVANG
+2685 
-2694 PHTLMVEAS
+2694 
-2703 DKAGNKTT
+2703 
-2711 QKLDFTIDT
+2711 
-2720 ILSEPTITLDSADDS
+2720 
-2735 AAGDNITNVKMP
+2735 
-2747 GFTLG
+2747 
-2752 NIDADV
+2752 
-2758 TKVVV
+2758 
-2763 TVAHD
+2763 
-2768 GKNQQIEL
+2768 
-2776 IKNGG
+2776 
-2781 VWRFTPGAAW
+2781 
-2791 TDGDYTL
+2791 
-2798 TVKVEDKAGNTNYS
+2798 
-2812 APLTVTIDTQ
+2812 
-2822 TSIDR
+2822 
-2827 IELLNDTGI
+2827 
-2836 VGDNLTNEARPQFH
+2836 
-2850 ITVPTDV
+2850 
-2857 NSVQLSLDGGINWV
+2857 
-2871 NATLTSDGV
+2871 
-2880 WEYIWPT
+2880 
-2887 DLVENTYTLTVKATD
+2887 
-2902 VAGNTATETLNFII
+2902 
-2916 DTTLST
+2916 
-2922 PTITLDSADD
+2922 
-2932 SGTANDNKTNVKTP
+2932 
-2946 GFIIGGIDSDVTQVV
+2946 
-2961 VQVMRDGHSEEVEL
+2961 
-2975 TQTNGQWR
+2975 
-2983 FVPGSAWT
+2983 
-2991 DGDYTLTV
+2991 
-2999 TVKDEA
+2999 
-3005 GNIRHSAPLTVTIDT
+3005 
-3020 QITIDHIELVN
+3020 
-3031 DSGIPDDNLTNNVRP
+3031 DNLTNNVRP

-3160 TVEVQHGGTKEVLT
+3160 TVEVQHGGTKEVLTATKDATGNWSVTPTGTWADGDYTLTVRVEDEAGNEKHSASLTVTVDTQITIDAIELVNDNGIPGDNMTNDAHPQFRVTVPGDVNEVSLSIDGGVTWVKATQSATPGVWNYTWPGTVPDGDYTLNVKATDNAGNTVTETLHFTIDTTLSVPVIVLNSADDTGVQGDNMTNSTQPTFALQHIDDDAVRVTVSVEHGGVTTTFDATKGTGGWSFTPTGAWADGDYTLSVSVEDKAGNTSHSASLTVTVDTQIAINNIELVNDSGIPDDNLTNNVRPHFQVKVPTDVNEVRLSIDGGKTWFNATQSATPGVWDYTWLADVGEGKHTLTVEATDKAGNQTTQKLDFIIDTMLSEPTIVLDSTDDSGTKGDNLTNANKPTFILGNIDADARYVTVEVQYGGTKEVLT

-3320 STPTIAMDSRD
+3320 STPTITMDSRD

-3342 VKRPGFTIGNIDADA
+3342 VKRPGFTIGNIDSDA
-3357 HSVILRITQGGNSQ
+3357 QSVILRITQGGNSQ

-3412 PLVVTVDTQTSITDI
+3412 PLIVTVDTQTSITDI

-3470 SATQGIEGV
+3470 SAAQGIEGV

-3613 TVTVDTQIAIDRIE
+3613 TVTVDTQIAIDHIE

-3710 LNFTIDITLLTP
+3710 LNFTIDITLMTP

-3847 PVFDIHQVDSDVTR
+3847 PVFDIRQVDSDVTR

-4556 GVSYSVTA
+4556 GVSYPVTA

-4832 PTLIGSTLPNTI
+4832 PTLVGNTLPNAI

-4967 DGNYELTFKV
+4967 DGNYVLTFKV

-5037 IRNPQGV
+5037 IRSPQGV

-5072 VSEDKAGNSQQKE
+5072 VSEDKAGNSQQKD

-5308 VLVGTAEAGATIHI
+5308 VLAGTAEAGATIHI

-5408 FSIFGEMNQ
+5408 FSISGEMNQ

-5583 KVFTSELDD
+5583 QVFTSELDD
-5592 NKSSSKTEWWSNS
+5592 NKSSSKTDWWSNS
-5605 DLITMRGTGEIG
+5605 STITMRGMGEIG

-5632 VVAATGRWELSTDKL
+5632 VVAANGQWELSTDQL
-5647 PEGTYDISL
+5647 PEGKYDITLS
-5656 VIEDSAGNRW
+5656 IEDNAGNRK
-5666 EDVREIFI
+5666 EEVHEIFI

-5704 QLIITDSEGN
+5704 QLIITDSNGN

-5753 PLDIMKEVPVIS
+5753 SLDIMKEVPVIS

-5863 ALAAGEDNGA
+5863 ALAAGEDNGV

-5904 HNGVTDIYQATQGA
+5904 HNGVTDTYQATQGA

-5926 AAWNDGNYTLSV
+5926 AAWNDGTYTLSV

-5987 TVNAESATHLRTE
+5987 TVNAESATHLRTV

-6008 VKVTAYSITLLNADS
+6008 VKETAYSITLLNADS

-6041 PENIVNVSIM
+6041 PENIVNVSVM

-6088 DNDFLIKE
+6088 DDDFLIKE

-6103 SSADIVNAMNVRGK
+6103 SSADIVNAMNARGK